1 TMTSA
6 NNYEQLELQQ
16 QYSRVNDRWDA
27 SDDELDNDN
36 SSARLFERS
45 RIKALADEREAVQKK
60 TFTKWVN
67 SHLAR
72 VTCRISDLYLDLR
85 DGRVLIKLLEVLSG
99 ELLPRPTKGR
109 MRIHCLENVDKALQ
123 FLKEQK
129 VHLENM
135 GSHDIVDGNHRL
147 VLGLIWTI
155 ILRFQIQDIIIQT
168 QEGRETR
175 SARDALLLWCQM
187 KTAGYPHV
195 NVTNFTSSWK
205 DGLAFNA
212 LIHKHR
218 PELVD
223 FQNLTKSNARHNLE
237 HAFSVAER
245 HLGITP
251 LLDPEADVFTE
262 NPDEKSIITYVV
274 AFYHYFS
281 KMKVLE
287 VEGRRL
293 GKVIEHAKE
302 TERMIEG
309 YGRLASDLLT
319 WIEQTIASLNSRSF
333 ANSLAGVQ
341 HQLQAFST
349 YRTVEKPPKFQ
360 EKGNLEVLLFTIQSR
375 MRANNQRGYTPHE
388 GRLVSDINRAWEQL
402 EKAEHERELAL
413 RTELIRQEKLEQLAR
428 RFDRKAAMR
437 EAWLSENQRLV
448 AQVRSGTPTP
458 WTRTPRQGLTVGF
471 VLGQD
476 NFGQDLPAVEAAKK
490 KHEAIETD
498 TAAYKERV
506 QAIEAVARELEV
518 EGYHD
523 IQRINGRK
531 NNILR
536 LWEQLQELLT
546 ARRQRLEMNLVLQHL
561 FQEMLHSIDWM
572 DEVKVQ
578 LASPESGKHLLE
590 AEELLQTHHLLEG
603 DMALQAE
610 KIRAVSAAALRF
622 ADTEGYRPCDPK
634 VIRDRVSHLELC
646 RRELQA
652 LATRRRALL
661 EQSRSLWMC
670 LWELDEAEGWIK
682 EQEQLYSA
690 LDFGKDLPGVLLLQR
705 RHAAF
710 EAELRSRGSRLE
722 QALAVGEGLAAAG
735 RAAKQLQERGAAV
748 RALWAQL
755 EELATFRRRGLR
767 EAEGFFQFQAD
778 AEELAEG
785 LRDARRRAATEELG
799 QDESRTRALLR
810 QHHELLE
817 EMAAAREQLDG
828 LAQQAEGFPLELR
841 TSPEAQNQLAALRE
855 LHAEAAALAELRGR
869 QLQDTLDL
877 YTVFGE
883 SDACHLWM
891 GAKETWLGQPEV
903 PQALEDLDVAQHRL
917 DGLEQEMA
925 TVASQIAAVNQA
937 ADSLLASGHPRSPQV
952 RQCWEQLNKRWDRF
966 RELVAERRRAVGSAL
981 RLLNY
986 RLESE
991 ETRQW
996 LQSKA
1001 RAVEATA
1008 ELGRDLAGVLATQ
1021 RKLYGI
1027 ERELAIAEDR
1037 LAALHSQADH
1047 LAKERPEVAG
1057 EVAQRLA
1064 AAVAA
1069 WEELQEALRERAASL
1084 GEAGQL
1090 RRFLQDL
1097 DDFQAWLFG
1106 AQKAVAAT
1114 DEVPASLAE
1123 AEELLRQ
1130 HEAAQQDTEGHTATF
1145 AALLKAGE
1153 QVVGEETDPQYEG
1166 LRQRLRG
1173 VEAGW
1178 AALGR
1183 MAEAQH
1189 HFLAQCRGFQEFLHN
1204 AKQAEILLTNQE
1216 YTLAHLELPTT
1227 LDGSAAALRRF
1238 QDFRAST
1245 ESSAEKVPEAVA
1257 GGTKLVTEGNIF
1269 AEKIAE
1275 KCQTLQDRHQAVV
1288 VKAEEAAGL
1297 LQDNHELQTFLQS
1310 CRELNAW
1317 MEEKMLTAQDAS
1329 YGGARGLHS
1338 KWQKHQ
1344 AFMAELA
1351 PNQGWL
1357 EKIEMEGKELA
1368 RRKPQYSEVVAQ
1380 ELDELRGRWDRLR
1393 STAEEKGQQLF
1404 EANRSTLYA
1413 QSYGELESWLGQ
1425 AEEELRGTEQA
1436 KDLTATNLLL
1446 KRLTRLEEQ
1455 VRARMKELEELGWQG
1470 PAPAEV
1476 VPDADG
1482 HEQRL
1487 RRRFLDLLDPLERR
1501 RKELETTKAMYQLG
1515 RDLEDERLWVQERLP
1530 LARSTEHGM
1539 DLASVQRLA
1548 KRNETLQK
1556 ELAGHAPRLA
1566 EVLSRGEAVASGD
1579 EPSPELEAQARE
1591 LRGLWEMLQEE
1602 AAARHQRLQEASEAQ
1617 QYYLDAGEAKT
1628 WVSEQEL
1635 FMGAEEKPKDEES
1648 CLVML
1653 KRHVRQ
1659 QRSIEDYG
1667 QTIKELAGRA
1677 QQLLS
1682 AGHPEGEQIIRL
1694 QGQVDKHY
1702 AGLKEV
1708 AEERRRRLENMS
1720 HLFQLKREVEDL
1732 EQWIAERDVVASSQ
1746 EMGQDLDHVTLLREK
1761 FREFARETGS
1771 VGQERVDRVNLAIED
1786 LIDAGHTEAATMA
1799 EWKDGLNESWA
1810 DLLELIDTRMQLL
1823 AASHDLHKYFYDGAE
1838 LLTLIAARRQEL
1850 PQDLGED
1857 AGTVEAFHRMHSAF
1871 ERDLQLLETQVRP
1884 YLGTSGDAWHR
1895 YHRHSAFSALSGFAG
1910 QVQQFREM
1918 AARLQTAYAGEKAA
1932 GIQEQEQEVAR
1943 ALRALLEACSGR
1955 RARLVDTAD
1964 KHRFF
1969 GMARDLLSWMEST
1982 VRQIETQEKPRD
1994 VSSVE
1999 LLMKYHQ
2006 SIRAEV
2012 DARGKSFTTCI
2023 ELGKKLLQ
2031 RKHQDSPE
2039 VRAAG
2044 ARGWWGR
2051 WHWGHPVTVHPPSQI
2066 KTKLVEVVEKRKA
2079 MMEMWEQRWDRLRLL
2094 LEVCQFSRDA
2104 SVAESWLMA
2113 QEPYLASSDYGQTVD
2128 AVEKLL
2134 KRHEAFEKSSATWE
2148 ERIAALRK
2156 LTTLELLG
2164 GRTLREG
2171 LAQDGVMRT
2180 EAPDY
2185 HLDLD
2190 GELEAGSEEEEEEKR
2205 KGTSTQDTSPP
2216 AVDGPEP
2223 VRDRTS
2229 GCGFWW
2235 WAVTAPCNRAVALR
2249 QLART
2254 TGDEEPVSLSLRPE
2268 PEEPATLPAR
2278 TCSVQLEGYL
2288 GRKHDLEAATKR
2300 ASNRSWSTR
2309 YCVVRGGQ
2317 LAFFKDAKSRA
2328 LGLPCH
2334 GEEPL
2339 ALQDALCEVAAG
2351 YKKKKHVF
2359 KLRLSNGS
2367 EWLFHGK
2374 DEEELQAWLQ
2384 GLSTAISECRSRWGK
2399 AQSLPLPLPVAPA
2412 PPEHPLPRKDK
2423 EKRFSFFPK
2432 KK

>member
-1 TMTSA
+1 MTSA
-6 NNYEQLELQQ
+6 NDYEQLELQQ
-16 QYSRVNDRWDA
+16 QYSRINVRWDA

-72 VTCRISDLYLDLR
+72 VTCRISDLYMDLR

-99 ELLPRPTKGR
+99 ELLPKPTKGR

-123 FLKEQK
+123 FLKEQR

-155 ILRFQIQDIIIQT
+155 ILRFQIQDIIVQT

-212 LIHKHR
+212 LIHRHR

-251 LLDPEADVFTE
+251 LLDPEDVFTE

-309 YGRLASDLLT
+309 YGGLASDLLT

-375 MRANNQRGYTPHE
+375 MRANNQRVYTPHE

-448 AQVRSGTPTP
+448 AQ
-458 WTRTPRQGLTVGF
+458 
-471 VLGQD
+471 D

-506 QAIEAVARELEV
+506 QAIEAVAKELEV

-523 IQRINGRK
+523 IQRINRRK
-531 NNILR
+531 DNIMR
-536 LWEQLQELLT
+536 LWEQLLELLA
-546 ARRQRLEMNLVLQHL
+546 ARRQRLEMNLALQHL

-578 LASPESGKHLLE
+578 LASPEFGKHLLE
-590 AEELLQTHHLLEG
+590 AEELLQTHRLLEG

-610 KIRAVSAAALRF
+610 KIQAISAAALRF
-622 ADTEGYRPCDPK
+622 ADAEGYRPCDPK

-652 LATRRRALL
+652 LAARRRALL
-661 EQSRSLWMC
+661 EQSRSLWTC

-682 EQEQLYSA
+682 EQEQLYSS

-710 EAELRSRGSRLE
+710 EAELRSRGGRLE
-722 QALAVGEGLAAAG
+722 RALAAGEGLAAAG
-735 RAAKQLQERGAAV
+735 QAAGRLRERGAAV

-755 EELATFRRRGLR
+755 EELAAFRRRGLR
-767 EAEGFFQFQAD
+767 EAEGFFQFQAE

-785 LRDARRRAATEELG
+785 LQDARRRAAAEELG

-810 QHHELLE
+810 QHRELLE
-817 EMAAAREQLDG
+817 EIATAREQLDG
-828 LAQQAEGFPLELR
+828 LAQRAEGFPPELR
-841 TSPEAQNQLAALRE
+841 AGPEAQSRLAALRE
-855 LHAEAAALAELRGR
+855 LHAEAAALAERRGR
-869 QLQDTLDL
+869 QLQDALDL

-925 TVASQIAAVNQA
+925 AVASQIAAVNQA
-937 ADSLLASGHPRSPQV
+937 ADGLLASGHPRSPQV
-952 RQCWEQLNKRWDRF
+952 RQCREQLNERWDRF
-966 RELVAERRRAVGSAL
+966 RELVSERRRAVGSAL

-986 RLESE
+986 RLECE

-996 LQSKA
+996 LRSKA

-1027 ERELAIAEDR
+1027 ERELAVTEGRLATLRSQADR
-1037 LAALHSQADH
+1037 LAE
-1047 LAKERPEVAG
+1047 ERPEAAG
-1057 EVAQRLA
+1057 EAAERLSA
-1064 AAVAA
+1064 ATAA
-1069 WEELQEALRERAASL
+1069 WEELQEALGERAASL

-1106 AQKAVAAT
+1106 AQKAMAAT

-1130 HEAAQQDTEGHTATF
+1130 HEAARRDAEGHAAAF
-1145 AALLKAGE
+1145 AALMEAGE
-1153 QVVGEETDPQYEG
+1153 RVVGEQADPQYEG

-1173 VEAGW
+1173 VETGW

-1189 HFLAQCRGFQEFLHN
+1189 RFLAQCCGFQEFLRD
-1204 AKQAEILLTNQE
+1204 AKQAEILLANQE
-1216 YTLAHLELPTT
+1216 YTLAHLELPAT
-1227 LDGSAAALRRF
+1227 LEGSAAALRRF
-1238 QDFRAST
+1238 QDFRT
-1245 ESSAEKVPEAVA
+1245 GVESSAEKVPEVVA
-1257 GGTKLVTEGNIF
+1257 SGTKLVAEGNIF

-1275 KCQTLQDRHQAVV
+1275 KCQALQERHGAVTA
-1288 VKAEEAAGL
+1288 KAEEAAGL

-1317 MEEKMLTAQDAS
+1317 VEEKMLTAQDTS
-1329 YGGARGLHS
+1329 YGEARGLHS

-1344 AFMAELA
+1344 AFMAELTS
-1351 PNQGWL
+1351 NQGWL
-1357 EKIEMEGKELA
+1357 EKIETEGKELA
-1368 RRKPQYSEVVAQ
+1368 SRKPQYGEVVARQ
-1380 ELDELRGRWDRLR
+1380 LDELRGQWDRLR
-1393 STAEEKGQQLF
+1393 GAAEEKGRQLL

-1413 QSYGELESWLGQ
+1413 RSYGELESWLGRM
-1425 AEEELRGTEQA
+1425 EEELRATEQA

-1455 VRARMKELEELGWQG
+1455 VGAWMKELEELGWQG
-1470 PAPAEV
+1470 PTPAGD

-1487 RRRFLDLLDPLERR
+1487 RRRFLDLLELLERR

-1515 RDLEDERLWVQERLP
+1515 RDLEDETLWAQERLP
-1530 LARSTEHGM
+1530 LARSTEHGT
-1539 DLASVQRLA
+1539 DLPSVQRLA

-1579 EPSPELEAQARE
+1579 ELSPELEARVRE
-1591 LRGLWEMLQEE
+1591 LQGLWETLQAEV
-1602 AAARHQRLQEASEAQ
+1602 AARHRRLREAGEAQ
-1617 QYYLDAGEAKT
+1617 QYYLDAGEAEG
-1628 WVSEQEL
+1628 WISEQEL

-1648 CLVML
+1648 GLVML

-1702 AGLKEV
+1702 AGLKEA

-1732 EQWIAERDVVASSQ
+1732 EQWIAEHDVVASSQ

-1771 VGQERVDRVNLAIED
+1771 VGQERMDRVNLTIED

-1823 AASHDLHKYFYDGAE
+1823 AASYDLHKYFYDGTE
-1838 LLTLIAARRQEL
+1838 LLALIATRRQEL

-1871 ERDLQLLETQVRP
+1871 ERDLQLLE
-1884 YLGTSGDAWHR
+1884 A
-1895 YHRHSAFSALSGFAG
+1895 
-1910 QVQQFREM
+1910 QVQQFRET

-1932 GIQEQEQEVAR
+1932 SIQEREQEVAR

-1969 GMARDLLSWMEST
+1969 SMARDLLSWMEST

-2006 SIRAEV
+2006 GIRAEV
-2012 DARGKSFTTCI
+2012 DARGKSFTACI

-2039 VRAAG
+2039 
-2044 ARGWWGR
+2044 
-2051 WHWGHPVTVHPPSQI
+2051 I
-2066 KTKLVEVVEKRKA
+2066 KAKLVELVEKRKT

-2171 LAQDGVMRT
+2171 LARDGATRT

-2185 HLDLD
+2185 RLDLD
-2190 GELEAGSEEEEEEKR
+2190 GELEAGESMEVKSRDE
-2205 KGTSTQDTSPP
+2205 GSSP
-2216 AVDGPEP
+2216 AVPGGTGEQQPVPGPCGTVAAFPQQAGWDGDAE
-2223 VRDRTS
+2223 
-2229 GCGFWW
+2229 
-2235 WAVTAPCNRAVALR
+2235 RAA
-2249 QLART
+2249 
-2254 TGDEEPVSLSLRPE
+2254 SLP
-2268 PEEPATLPAR
+2268 
-2278 TCSVQLEGYL
+2278 Q
-2288 GRKHDLEAATKR
+2288 
-2300 ASNRSWSTR
+2300 
-2309 YCVVRGGQ
+2309 VRGG
-2317 LAFFKDAKSRA
+2317 
-2328 LGLPCH
+2328 G
-2334 GEEPL
+2334 GEEEGREHTG
-2339 ALQDALCEVAAG
+2339 C
-2351 YKKKKHVF
+2351 
-2359 KLRLSNGS
+2359 LS
-2367 EWLFHGK
+2367 
-2374 DEEELQAWLQ
+2374 A
-2384 GLSTAISECRSRWGK
+2384 RR
-2399 AQSLPLPLPVAPA
+2399 
-2412 PPEHPLPRKDK
+2412 
-2423 EKRFSFFPK
+2423 
-2432 KK
+2432 

>member
-1 TMTSA
+1 P
-6 NNYEQLELQQ
+6 
-16 QYSRVNDRWDA
+16 
-27 SDDELDNDN
+27 
-36 SSARLFERS
+36 
-45 RIKALADEREAVQKK
+45 K
-60 TFTKWVN
+60 
-67 SHLAR
+67 
-72 VTCRISDLYLDLR
+72 
-85 DGRVLIKLLEVLSG
+85 
-99 ELLPRPTKGR
+99 PTKGR

-123 FLKEQK
+123 FLKEQR

-155 ILRFQIQDIIIQT
+155 ILRFQIQDIIVET

-187 KTAGYPHV
+187 KTAGYSHV

-251 LLDPEADVFTE
+251 LLDPEDVFTE

-309 YGRLASDLLT
+309 YSGLASDLLT
-319 WIEQTIASLNSRSF
+319 WIEQTITSLNSRSF

-375 MRANNQRGYTPHE
+375 MRANNQRVYTPHE

-448 AQVRSGTPTP
+448 AQ
-458 WTRTPRQGLTVGF
+458 
-471 VLGQD
+471 D

-506 QAIEAVARELEV
+506 QAIVAVAKELEV

-523 IQRINGRK
+523 IQRINKRK
-531 NNILR
+531 DNILR
-536 LWEQLQELLT
+536 LWEHLLELLA
-546 ARRQRLEMNLVLQHL
+546 ARRQRLEMNLMLQHL

-578 LASPESGKHLLE
+578 LQSPEVGKHLLE
-590 AEELLQTHHLLEG
+590 AEELLETHRLLER
-603 DMALQAE
+603 DMALRGEQT
-610 KIRAVSAAALRF
+610 RAICTAALRF

-634 VIRDRVSHLELC
+634 IIRDRVSHLELC
-646 RRELQA
+646 WKELQA
-652 LATRRRALL
+652 LASRRRSSL
-661 EQSRSLWMC
+661 EQSRSLWTC
-670 LWELDEAEGWIK
+670 LWELDEAESWIK
-682 EQEQLYSA
+682 EQEQLYSS
-690 LDFGKDLPGVLLLQR
+690 LDFGKDLPGVLLLRR
-705 RHAAF
+705 RHGAF
-710 EAELRSRGSRLE
+710 ETELRSRGERLE
-722 QALAVGEGLAAAG
+722 RALAAGEAPGAPG
-735 RAAKQLQERGAAV
+735 RARARAAAV
-748 RALWAQL
+748 RVLWAQL
-755 EELATFRRRGLR
+755 EELAAFRHRGLR
-767 EAEGFFQFQAD
+767 EAEGFFQFQAE

-785 LRDARRRAATEELG
+785 LRDGKRRAGGQELG
-799 QDESRTRALLR
+799 QDESHTRVLLR
-810 QHHELLE
+810 RHRELLE
-817 EMAAAREQLDG
+817 ELEGAGEQLEG
-828 LAQQAEGFPLELR
+828 LARRAEGFPPELR
-841 TSPEAQNQLAALRE
+841 ASPEAQSRLEALRE
-855 LHAEAAALAELRGR
+855 LHGEATALAEQRGR
-869 QLQDTLDL
+869 RLRDALDL

-891 GAKETWLGQPEV
+891 GSKETWLGQPEV

-917 DGLEQEMA
+917 DGLEKEVA
-925 TVASQIAAVNQA
+925 TVASQVATVNQA
-937 ADSLLASGHPRSPQV
+937 ADGLLASGHPRSPQV
-952 RQCWEQLNKRWDRF
+952 QQCREQLNQRWDRF
-966 RELVAERRRAVGSAL
+966 RALVAERRQAVDSAL

-986 RLESE
+986 RLECE

-996 LQSKA
+996 LQGKA

-1027 ERELAIAEDR
+1027 ERELAVAEGQLATLRSQANR
-1037 LAALHSQADH
+1037 LAQ
-1047 LAKERPEVAG
+1047 ERPEVAG
-1057 EVAQRLA
+1057 EVTERLA
-1064 AAVAA
+1064 AAEAA
-1069 WEELQEALRERAASL
+1069 WDELQRALDEQAASM

-1106 AQKAVAAT
+1106 AQKDVAAT
-1114 DEVPASLAE
+1114 DDVPASLAE
-1123 AEELLRQ
+1123 AEELLRL
-1130 HEAAQQDTEGHTATF
+1130 HEAARRDAEEHM
-1145 AALLKAGE
+1145 AAFTTLVETG
-1153 QVVGEETDPQYEG
+1153 QRVVGEQMDPQYEG
-1166 LRQRLRG
+1166 LRQRLGG

-1183 MAEAQH
+1183 MAEARH
-1189 HFLAQCRGFQEFLHN
+1189 RFLTQCRDFQEFLRD
-1204 AKQAEILLTNQE
+1204 AKQVEILLANQE
-1216 YTLAHLELPTT
+1216 YMLAHLELPAT
-1227 LDGSAAALRRF
+1227 LEGSATTLRRF
-1238 QDFRAST
+1238 QDFRTSL
-1245 ESSAEKVPEAVA
+1245 ESSAEKVPQVVA
-1257 GGTKLVTEGNIF
+1257 SGNKLVAEGNIF
-1269 AEKIAE
+1269 SEKIAG
-1275 KCQTLQDRHQAVV
+1275 KCQALQERHGAVV
-1288 VKAEEAAGL
+1288 AKAEEAEGL

-1310 CRELNAW
+1310 CRELDAW
-1317 MEEKMLTAQDAS
+1317 VEEKMLTAQDVS
-1329 YGGARGLHS
+1329 YGEARGLHG

-1344 AFMAELA
+1344 AFMAELE

-1357 EKIEMEGKELA
+1357 EKIETEGKELSSH
-1368 RRKPQYSEVVAQ
+1368 KPRYGEVVARQ
-1380 ELDELRGRWDRLR
+1380 VTELQGRWDGLR
-1393 STAEEKGQQLF
+1393 RAAEEKGQQLF
-1404 EANRSTLYA
+1404 EANRATLHA
-1413 QSYGELESWLGQ
+1413 RSAGELESWLGR
-1425 AEEELRGTEQA
+1425 AEEELRAAEQA

-1455 VRARMKELEELGWQG
+1455 VRGRMKELEELETLG
-1470 PAPAEV
+1470 PSPAGD
-1476 VPDADG
+1476 VPDAG
-1482 HEQRL
+1482 GEEQRL
-1487 RRRFLDLLDPLERR
+1487 QQRFLDLLEPLERK
-1501 RKELETTKAMYQLG
+1501 RKELEAAKAVYQLK
-1515 RDLEDERLWVQERLP
+1515 RDLEDETLWVQERLP
-1530 LARSTEHGM
+1530 LARSTEHGT
-1539 DLASVQRLA
+1539 DLPSVQRLT

-1556 ELAGHAPRLA
+1556 ELSGHAPRLA
-1566 EVLSRGEAVASGD
+1566 EVLSRAEVL
-1579 EPSPELEAQARE
+1579 EPSAELEPRVRE
-1591 LRGLWEMLQEE
+1591 LRELWETLQAEVG
-1602 AAARHQRLQEASEAQ
+1602 ARHRRLRDAGQAQQYHLDASEA
-1617 QYYLDAGEAKT
+1617 EA

-1648 CLVML
+1648 AAVML

-1659 QRSIEDYG
+1659 QRAIEDYG
-1667 QTIKELAGRA
+1667 HTIKELAGRA

-1702 AGLKEV
+1702 AGLKE
-1708 AEERRRRLENMS
+1708 AAQERCRRLENMS

-1761 FREFARETGS
+1761 FREFARDTGS
-1771 VGQERVDRVNLAIED
+1771 VGQERVDRVNLTIED
-1786 LIDAGHTEAATMA
+1786 LIDAGHAEAATMA

-1823 AASHDLHKYFYDGAE
+1823 AASHDLHKYFYDGTE
-1838 LLTLIAARRQEL
+1838 LLALITTRRQEL

-1871 ERDLQLLETQVRP
+1871 ERDLQLLETQV
-1884 YLGTSGDAWHR
+1884 
-1895 YHRHSAFSALSGFAG
+1895 
-1910 QVQQFREM
+1910 QQFRET

-1943 ALRALLEACSGR
+1943 ALRELLEACSGR

-1969 GMARDLLSWMEST
+1969 SMARDLLSWMEST
-1982 VRQIETQEKPRD
+1982 VRQIQTQEKPRD

-2006 SIRAEV
+2006 GIRAEV
-2012 DARGKSFTTCI
+2012 DARGKNFAACM

-2039 VRAAG
+2039 INA
-2044 ARGWWGR
+2044 
-2051 WHWGHPVTVHPPSQI
+2051 
-2066 KTKLVEVVEKRKA
+2066 KLVELEKKKAA
-2079 MMEMWEQRWDRLRLL
+2079 MMELWEQRWDRLQLL

-2164 GRTLREG
+2164 GRTLGEG
-2171 LAQDGVMRT
+2171 LARDGTRHGET
-2180 EAPDY
+2180 PEFR
-2185 HLDLD
+2185 LDLD
-2190 GELEAGSEEEEEEKR
+2190 GEMEAGSEEEEEEER
-2205 KGTSTQDTSPP
+2205 KDRSTQDTSPP
-2216 AVDGPEP
+2216 TADGPEP
-2223 VRDRTS
+2223 RD
-2229 GCGFWW
+2229 G
-2235 WAVTAPCNRAVALR
+2235 AVALG
-2249 QLART
+2249 QLV
-2254 TGDEEPVSLSLRPE
+2254 GDEEEPMPPSPRPPREE

-2278 TCSVQLEGYL
+2278 PCNTQLEGYL

-2309 YCVVRGGQ
+2309 YCVLRGGQ

-2339 ALQDALCEVAAG
+2339 GLRDALCEVAAG

-2359 KLRLSNGS
+2359 KLR
-2367 EWLFHGK
+2367 
-2374 DEEELQAWLQ
+2374 
-2384 GLSTAISECRSRWGK
+2384 
-2399 AQSLPLPLPVAPA
+2399 
-2412 PPEHPLPRKDK
+2412 
-2423 EKRFSFFPK
+2423 
-2432 KK
+2432 

>member
-1 TMTSA
+1 MTSA
-6 NNYEQLELQQ
+6 NDYEQLELQQ
-16 QYSRVNDRWDA
+16 QYSRINVRWDA

-72 VTCRISDLYLDLR
+72 VTCRISDLYMDLR

-99 ELLPRPTKGR
+99 ELLPKPTKGR

-123 FLKEQK
+123 FLKEQR

-155 ILRFQIQDIIIQT
+155 ILRFQIQDIIVET

-212 LIHKHR
+212 LIHRHR

-251 LLDPEADVFTE
+251 LLDPEDVFTE

-309 YGRLASDLLT
+309 YGGLASDLLT

-375 MRANNQRGYTPHE
+375 MRANNQRVYTPHE

-413 RTELIRQEKLEQLAR
+413 RNELIRQEKLEQLAR

-448 AQVRSGTPTP
+448 AQ
-458 WTRTPRQGLTVGF
+458 
-471 VLGQD
+471 D
-476 NFGQDLPAVEAAKK
+476 NFGQDLAAVEAAKK

-498 TAAYKERV
+498 TAAYRERV
-506 QAIEAVARELEV
+506 QAIEAVAKELEL

-531 NNILR
+531 DNILR
-536 LWEQLQELLT
+536 LWEQLLELLA
-546 ARRQRLEMNLVLQHL
+546 ARRQRLEMNLTLQHL
-561 FQEMLHSIDWM
+561 FQEMLHCIDWM
-572 DEVKVQ
+572 DEVKVK

-590 AEELLQTHHLLEG
+590 AEELLQTHRLLEA
-603 DMALQAE
+603 DMAVQAE
-610 KIRAVSAAALRF
+610 KTRAISAAALRF
-622 ADTEGYRPCDPK
+622 ADAEGYRPCDPK
-634 VIRDRVSHLELC
+634 VIRDRVSHLEMC
-646 RRELQA
+646 RRELQV
-652 LATRRRALL
+652 LAARRRALL
-661 EQSRSLWMC
+661 EQSRSLWTC
-670 LWELDEAEGWIK
+670 LWELDEAESWIK
-682 EQEQLYSA
+682 EQEQLYSS

-710 EAELRSRGSRLE
+710 EAELRSRGGRLE
-722 QALAVGEGLAAAG
+722 QTLAVAEGLAAAG
-735 RAAKQLQERGAAV
+735 RAAEQLRERGAAV

-755 EELATFRRRGLR
+755 EELAAFRRRGLR
-767 EAEGFFQFQAD
+767 EAEGFFQFQAEV
-778 AEELAEG
+778 EELAEG
-785 LRDARRRAATEELG
+785 LQDARRRAAAEELG
-799 QDESRTRALLR
+799 QDESRTLVLLR
-810 QHHELLE
+810 QHQELLDE
-817 EMAAAREQLDG
+817 LAAAREQLDR
-828 LAQQAEGFPLELR
+828 LAQQAEGFPPELR
-841 TSPEAQNQLAALRE
+841 AGPEAQSRLAALRE
-855 LHAEAAALAELRGR
+855 LHAEAAALAERRGR
-869 QLQDTLDL
+869 QLQDALNL

-891 GAKETWLGQPEV
+891 GSKETWLAELEV
-903 PQALEDLDVAQHRL
+903 PQALEDLDVTQRRL
-917 DGLEQEMA
+917 DGLEQDMA

-937 ADSLLASGHPRSPQV
+937 ADGLLASGHPRSPQV
-952 RQCWEQLNKRWDRF
+952 RQCRDQLNERWGRF
-966 RELVAERRRAVGSAL
+966 RELVSERRRAVGSAL

-986 RLESE
+986 NLESE
-991 ETRQW
+991 ETQKW
-996 LQSKA
+996 LRSKA

-1027 ERELAIAEDR
+1027 ERELAVAQDR
-1037 LAALHSQADH
+1037 LAALRSQAER
-1047 LAKERPEVAG
+1047 LAEERPEAAT
-1057 EVAQRLA
+1057 EVAQKLA
-1064 AAVAA
+1064 MATSA
-1069 WEELQEALRERAASL
+1069 WDELQAALAERAASL

-1090 RRFLQDL
+1090 RSFLQDL

-1106 AQKAVAAT
+1106 AQKAVAAV
-1114 DEVPASLAE
+1114 DEVPATLGE
-1123 AEELLRQ
+1123 AEEMLQR
-1130 HEAAQQDTEGHTATF
+1130 HEAARRDAEEHAGAF
-1145 AALLKAGE
+1145 AALVEAGE
-1153 QVVGEETDPQYEG
+1153 RVLRGQTDPEYEG
-1166 LRQRLRG
+1166 LRQRLGG
-1173 VEAGW
+1173 VKDGW
-1178 AALGR
+1178 AALGK
-1183 MAEAQH
+1183 MAEARKR
-1189 HFLAQCRGFQEFLHN
+1189 FLTQCRNFQEFLRDT
-1204 AKQAEILLTNQE
+1204 KQAEILLTKQE
-1216 YTLAHLELPTT
+1216 YTLSHLELPST
-1227 LDGSAAALRRF
+1227 LEGSAAALHRF
-1238 QDFRAST
+1238 QNFRAGV
-1245 ESSAEKVPEAVA
+1245 ESNAKKVPEVVV
-1257 GGTKLVTEGNIF
+1257 GGTKLVAEENIF
-1269 AEKIAE
+1269 AEKISE
-1275 KCQTLQDRHQAVV
+1275 KCRTLQERHGAVMDKV
-1288 VKAEEAAGL
+1288 EEAAGL
-1297 LQDNHELQTFLQS
+1297 MQDNHDLQTFLQS
-1310 CRELNAW
+1310 CREFDAW
-1317 MEEKMLTAQDAS
+1317 VDEKMLMAQDVS
-1329 YGGARGLHS
+1329 YGEARGLHS

-1351 PNQGWL
+1351 PNQSWL
-1357 EKIEMEGKELA
+1357 EKIEAEGTELA
-1368 RRKPQYSEVVAQ
+1368 GRKPQYGVEVAQ
-1380 ELDELRGRWDRLR
+1380 RLQELRRRWAELRGA
-1393 STAEEKGQQLF
+1393 AEDKGRQLF
-1404 EANRSTLYA
+1404 EAERAALYA
-1413 QSYGELESWLGQ
+1413 RSYGELESWLGRAQ
-1425 AEEELRGTEQA
+1425 EELRHAEKV

-1455 VRARMKELEELGWQG
+1455 VRTWMKELEELGWQG
-1470 PAPAEV
+1470 TPGAGD
-1476 VPDADG
+1476 VPDTTRQ
-1482 HEQRL
+1482 EEMLRQRVL
-1487 RRRFLDLLDPLERR
+1487 ELLEPLERK
-1501 RKELETTKAMYQLG
+1501 RKELETAKAMYQLG
-1515 RDLEDERLWVQERLP
+1515 RDLEDEMLWVQERLS
-1530 LARSTEHGM
+1530 LARSTDHGT
-1539 DLASVQRLA
+1539 DLASVQRLT

-1556 ELAGHAPRLA
+1556 ELAGHAPRLG
-1566 EVLSRGEAVASGD
+1566 EVLSRGEAVGSSE
-1579 EPSPELEAQARE
+1579 EPGPELAAQAQE
-1591 LRGLWEMLQEE
+1591 LRALWETLQEE
-1602 AAARHQRLQEASEAQ
+1602 AAARHRRLREAEEAQ
-1617 QYYLDAGEAKT
+1617 QYYLDADEAEA

-1635 FMGAEEKPKDEES
+1635 FMGPEEKPKDEES
-1648 CLVML
+1648 CLMML

-1659 QRSIEDYG
+1659 LRSIEDYG

-1702 AGLKEV
+1702 AGLKEA

-1720 HLFQLKREVEDL
+1720 HLFQLKREVEEL
-1732 EQWIAERDVVASSQ
+1732 EQWIAERDVVASSP
-1746 EMGQDLDHVTLLREK
+1746 EMGQDLDHVMLLREK

-1771 VGQERVDRVNLAIED
+1771 VGQERVDRVNLTIED
-1786 LIDAGHTEAATMA
+1786 LIDAGHIEAATIA

-1838 LLTLIAARRQEL
+1838 LLALIATRRQEL

-1857 AGTVEAFHRMHSAF
+1857 AGTVEAFHRMHNAF
-1871 ERDLQLLETQVRP
+1871 ERDLQLLE
-1884 YLGTSGDAWHR
+1884 A
-1895 YHRHSAFSALSGFAG
+1895 
-1910 QVQQFREM
+1910 QVQQFRET

-1932 GIQEQEQEVAR
+1932 GIQEKEQEVSR
-1943 ALRALLEACSGR
+1943 ALQELLEACSGR
-1955 RARLVDTAD
+1955 RARLTDTAD

-1969 GMARDLLSWMEST
+1969 SMARDLLSWMEST

-2006 SIRAEV
+2006 GIKAEV
-2012 DARGKSFTTCI
+2012 DARGKNFTDCI

-2039 VRAAG
+2039 
-2044 ARGWWGR
+2044 
-2051 WHWGHPVTVHPPSQI
+2051 I
-2066 KTKLVEVVEKRKA
+2066 KAKLVELVDKRKA
-2079 MMEMWEQRWDRLRLL
+2079 MMETWEQRWERLRLL

-2164 GRTLREG
+2164 GRSLREG
-2171 LAQDGVMRT
+2171 LVRDGMTRS

-2185 HLDLD
+2185 CLDLD
-2190 GELEAGSEEEEEEKR
+2190 GELEAGSEEEEEEEEK
-2205 KGTSTQDTSPP
+2205 KDVSTQDTSLPTT
-2216 AVDGPEP
+2216 DGPEP
-2223 VRDRTS
+2223 LL
-2229 GCGFWW
+2229 
-2235 WAVTAPCNRAVALR
+2235 APL
-2249 QLART
+2249 
-2254 TGDEEPVSLSLRPE
+2254 
-2268 PEEPATLPAR
+2268 
-2278 TCSVQLEGYL
+2278 
-2288 GRKHDLEAATKR
+2288 
-2300 ASNRSWSTR
+2300 
-2309 YCVVRGGQ
+2309 
-2317 LAFFKDAKSRA
+2317 
-2328 LGLPCH
+2328 
-2334 GEEPL
+2334 
-2339 ALQDALCEVAAG
+2339 
-2351 YKKKKHVF
+2351 
-2359 KLRLSNGS
+2359 
-2367 EWLFHGK
+2367 
-2374 DEEELQAWLQ
+2374 
-2384 GLSTAISECRSRWGK
+2384 
-2399 AQSLPLPLPVAPA
+2399 
-2412 PPEHPLPRKDK
+2412 
-2423 EKRFSFFPK
+2423 
-2432 KK
+2432 

>member
-6 NNYEQLELQQ
+6 NDYEQLELQQ
-16 QYSRVNDRWDA
+16 QYSRINVRWDA

-72 VTCRISDLYLDLR
+72 VTCRISDLYMDLR

-99 ELLPRPTKGR
+99 ELLPKPTKGR

-123 FLKEQK
+123 FLKEQR

-155 ILRFQIQDIIIQT
+155 ILRFQIQDIIVET
-168 QEGRETR
+168 QEGQETR

-212 LIHKHR
+212 LIHRHR

-251 LLDPEADVFTE
+251 LLDPEDVFTE

-309 YGRLASDLLT
+309 YGGLASDLLT

-375 MRANNQRGYTPHE
+375 MRANNQRVYTPHE

-413 RTELIRQEKLEQLAR
+413 RNELIRQEKLEQLAR

-448 AQVRSGTPTP
+448 AQ
-458 WTRTPRQGLTVGF
+458 
-471 VLGQD
+471 D
-476 NFGQDLPAVEAAKK
+476 NFGQDLAAVEAAKK

-498 TAAYKERV
+498 TAAYRERV
-506 QAIEAVARELEV
+506 QAIEAVARELEL

-523 IQRINGRK
+523 IQRINRRK
-531 NNILR
+531 DNILR
-536 LWEQLQELLT
+536 LWEQLLELLA
-546 ARRQRLEMNLVLQHL
+546 ARRQRLEMNLTLQHL
-561 FQEMLHSIDWM
+561 FQEMLHCIDWM
-572 DEVKVQ
+572 DEVKMQ

-590 AEELLQTHHLLEG
+590 AEELLQTHRLLEA
-603 DMALQAE
+603 DMAVQAE
-610 KIRAVSAAALRF
+610 KTRAISAAALRF
-622 ADTEGYRPCDPK
+622 ADAEGYRPCDPK

-646 RRELQA
+646 RRELQV
-652 LATRRRALL
+652 LAARRRALL
-661 EQSRSLWMC
+661 EQSRSLWTC
-670 LWELDEAEGWIK
+670 LWELDEAESWIK
-682 EQEQLYSA
+682 EQEQLYSS

-710 EAELRSRGSRLE
+710 EAELRSRGGRLE
-722 QALAVGEGLAAAG
+722 QALAAGEGLAAAG
-735 RAAKQLQERGAAV
+735 RAAEQLRERGSAV
-748 RALWAQL
+748 RALWTQL
-755 EELATFRRRGLR
+755 EELAAFRRRGLQ
-767 EAEGFFQFQAD
+767 EAEGFFQFQVEV
-778 AEELAEG
+778 EELAEG
-785 LRDARRRAATEELG
+785 LQDARRRAAAEELG
-799 QDESRTRALLR
+799 QDESRTLVLLR
-810 QHHELLE
+810 QHQELLNE
-817 EMAAAREQLDG
+817 LAAAREQLDR
-828 LAQQAEGFPLELR
+828 LAQQAEGFPPDVR
-841 TSPEAQNQLAALRE
+841 AGPDAQSRLAALRE
-855 LHAEAAALAELRGR
+855 LHAEAAALAERRAR
-869 QLQDTLDL
+869 QLQDALDL

-891 GAKETWLGQPEV
+891 GSKETWLGQLEV
-903 PQALEDLDVAQHRL
+903 PQALEDLDVAQRRL
-917 DGLEQEMA
+917 DGLEQDMA

-937 ADSLLASGHPRSPQV
+937 ADGLLVSGHPRSPQV
-952 RQCWEQLNKRWDRF
+952 RQCREQLSERWDRF
-966 RELVAERRRAVGSAL
+966 QGLVSERRRAVGSAL

-986 RLESE
+986 NLESE
-991 ETRQW
+991 ETQQW
-996 LQSKA
+996 LRSKA

-1027 ERELAIAEDR
+1027 ERELVVAQDR
-1037 LAALHSQADH
+1037 LTALRSQAEC
-1047 LAKERPEVAG
+1047 LAEERPEAAVG
-1057 EVAQRLA
+1057 VAQRLA
-1064 AAVAA
+1064 AATSA
-1069 WEELQEALRERAASL
+1069 WDELQAALGERAASL

-1106 AQKAVAAT
+1106 AQKAVAST
-1114 DEVPASLAE
+1114 DEVPVSLAE
-1123 AEELLRQ
+1123 AEEMLQR
-1130 HEAAQQDTEGHTATF
+1130 HEAARRDAEEHAGAF
-1145 AALLKAGE
+1145 AALVEAGE
-1153 QVVGEETDPQYEG
+1153 RVLAGQTDPEYEG
-1166 LRQRLRG
+1166 LRQRLGG
-1173 VEAGW
+1173 VKDGW

-1183 MAEAQH
+1183 MAEVQQR
-1189 HFLAQCRGFQEFLHN
+1189 FLTQCRDFQEFLRD

-1216 YTLAHLELPTT
+1216 YTLSHLELPPT
-1227 LDGSAAALRRF
+1227 LEGSAAALRRF
-1238 QDFRAST
+1238 QDFRAGV
-1245 ESSAEKVPEAVA
+1245 ESSAEKVPEVVA
-1257 GGTKLVTEGNIF
+1257 SGTKLVAEGNIF
-1269 AEKIAE
+1269 AEKISE
-1275 KCQTLQDRHQAVV
+1275 KCQALQERHRAVMDKV
-1288 VKAEEAAGL
+1288 EEAAGL
-1297 LQDNHELQTFLQS
+1297 LQDNHDLQTFLQS
-1310 CRELNAW
+1310 YREFDAW
-1317 MEEKMLTAQDAS
+1317 VDEKMLTAQDVS
-1329 YGGARGLHS
+1329 YGEARGLHS

-1351 PNQGWL
+1351 PNQSWL
-1357 EKIEMEGKELA
+1357 EKIEMEGTELA
-1368 RRKPQYSEVVAQ
+1368 TRKPQYSAVVTRRL
-1380 ELDELRGRWDRLR
+1380 EELRRRWDGLR
-1393 STAEEKGQQLF
+1393 GAAEEKGRQLF
-1404 EANRSTLYA
+1404 EAERSALYA
-1413 QSYGELESWLGQ
+1413 QSYAELERWLGRAQ
-1425 AEEELRGTEQA
+1425 EELRAAEKVQ
-1436 KDLTATNLLL
+1436 DLTATNLLL
-1446 KRLTRLEEQ
+1446 KSLTRLEEQ
-1455 VRARMKELEELGWQG
+1455 VRTWMKELEELGWQG
-1470 PAPAEV
+1470 TPGAGD
-1476 VPDADG
+1476 VPNATG
-1482 HEQRL
+1482 QEQMLQQRVL
-1487 RRRFLDLLDPLERR
+1487 ELLEPLERK
-1501 RKELETTKAMYQLG
+1501 RKELETAKAMYQLG
-1515 RDLEDERLWVQERLP
+1515 QDLEDETLWVQERLS
-1530 LARSTEHGM
+1530 LVRSTDHGT
-1539 DLASVQRLA
+1539 DLPSVQRLA
-1548 KRNETLQK
+1548 KRNETLQR

-1566 EVLSRGEAVASGD
+1566 EVLSRGEAAGSG
-1579 EPSPELEAQARE
+1579 EELVPELAAQVQE
-1591 LRGLWEMLQEE
+1591 LQALWETLQEE
-1602 AAARHQRLQEASEAQ
+1602 AAARHRRLQEGREAQ
-1617 QYYLDAGEAKT
+1617 QYYLDAGEAET

-1648 CLVML
+1648 GLVML
-1653 KRHVRQ
+1653 KRHNRLL
-1659 QRSIEDYG
+1659 RSIEDYG

-1732 EQWIAERDVVASSQ
+1732 EQWIAERDMVASSQ
-1746 EMGQDLDHVTLLREK
+1746 ELGQDLDHVTLLREK

-1771 VGQERVDRVNLAIED
+1771 VGQERVDRVNLTIED
-1786 LIDAGHTEAATMA
+1786 LIDAGHTEAATLA

-1823 AASHDLHKYFYDGAE
+1823 AASHDLHKYFYDGTE
-1838 LLTLIAARRQEL
+1838 LLALIATRRQEL

-1871 ERDLQLLETQVRP
+1871 ERDLQLLETQV
-1884 YLGTSGDAWHR
+1884 
-1895 YHRHSAFSALSGFAG
+1895 
-1910 QVQQFREM
+1910 QQFQDT

-1943 ALRALLEACSGR
+1943 ALRELLEACSGR

-1969 GMARDLLSWMEST
+1969 SMARDLLSWMEST

-2006 SIRAEV
+2006 GIRAEV
-2012 DARGKSFTTCI
+2012 DARSKNFSTCI

-2039 VRAAG
+2039 
-2044 ARGWWGR
+2044 
-2051 WHWGHPVTVHPPSQI
+2051 I
-2066 KTKLVEVVEKRKA
+2066 KAKLVEVVDKRKA
-2079 MMEMWEQRWDRLRLL
+2079 MMETWEQRWERLRLL

-2164 GRTLREG
+2164 GRSLRDG
-2171 LAQDGVMRT
+2171 LAQDGTTRS

-2185 HLDLD
+2185 CLDLD
-2190 GELEAGSEEEEEEKR
+2190 GELEAGSEEAGDEEEKR
-2205 KGTSTQDTSPP
+2205 TDVSTQDTSLPTT
-2216 AVDGPEP
+2216 DGPEP
-2223 VRDRTS
+2223 VRENTS
-2229 GCGFWW
+2229 PHVLWRW
-2235 WAVTAPCNRAVALR
+2235 VTPRHNHAVASR
-2249 QLART
+2249 QLAPR
-2254 TGDEEPVSLSLRPE
+2254 TGDEEPVSPTPRPPREE

-2278 TCSVQLEGYL
+2278 ISSVQLEGYL

-2309 YCVVRGGQ
+2309 YCVLRGGQ

-2328 LGLPCH
+2328 LGLPCQ

-2339 ALQDALCEVAAG
+2339 GLHDARCEVPAG

-2374 DEEELQAWLQ
+2374 DEDELQVWLQ
-2384 GLSTAISECRSRWGK
+2384 GLSAAITECRGSRGK
-2399 AQSLPLPLPVAPA
+2399 AQSLPLSLSLPPA
-2412 PPEHPLPRKDK
+2412 PPEPPLPRKDK

>member
-6 NNYEQLELQQ
+6 NDYEQLELQQ
-16 QYSRVNDRWDA
+16 QYSRINVRWDA

-72 VTCRISDLYLDLR
+72 VTCRISDLYMDLR

-99 ELLPRPTKGR
+99 ELLPKPTKGR

-123 FLKEQK
+123 FLKEQR

-155 ILRFQIQDIIIQT
+155 ILRFQIQDIIVET

-251 LLDPEADVFTE
+251 LLDPEDVFTE

-293 GKVIEHAKE
+293 GKVGNSVEAVGGFSWGAGPSRSPLAPLQVIEHAKE

-309 YGRLASDLLT
+309 YGGLASDLLT

-375 MRANNQRGYTPHE
+375 MRANNQRVYTPHE

-413 RTELIRQEKLEQLAR
+413 RNELIRQEKLEQLAR

-448 AQVRSGTPTP
+448 AQ
-458 WTRTPRQGLTVGF
+458 
-471 VLGQD
+471 D
-476 NFGQDLPAVEAAKK
+476 NFGQDLAAVEAAKK

-498 TAAYKERV
+498 TAAYRERV
-506 QAIEAVARELEV
+506 QAIEAVAKELEL

-531 NNILR
+531 DNILR
-536 LWEQLQELLT
+536 LWEHLLELLA
-546 ARRQRLEMNLVLQHL
+546 ARRQRLEMNLTLQHL
-561 FQEMLHSIDWM
+561 FQEMLHCIDWM
-572 DEVKVQ
+572 DEVKVK

-590 AEELLQTHHLLEG
+590 AEELLQTHRLLEA
-603 DMALQAE
+603 DMAVQAE
-610 KIRAVSAAALRF
+610 KTRAISAAALRF
-622 ADTEGYRPCDPK
+622 ADAEGYRPCNPK
-634 VIRDRVSHLELC
+634 VIRDRVSHLEMC
-646 RRELQA
+646 RRELQV
-652 LATRRRALL
+652 LAARRRALL
-661 EQSRSLWMC
+661 EQSRSLWTC
-670 LWELDEAEGWIK
+670 LWELDEAESWIK
-682 EQEQLYSA
+682 EQEQLYSS

-710 EAELRSRGSRLE
+710 EAELRSRGGRLE
-722 QALAVGEGLAAAG
+722 QALALRAG
-735 RAAKQLQERGAAV
+735 
-748 RALWAQL
+748 
-755 EELATFRRRGLR
+755 
-767 EAEGFFQFQAD
+767 
-778 AEELAEG
+778 
-785 LRDARRRAATEELG
+785 
-799 QDESRTRALLR
+799 
-810 QHHELLE
+810 
-817 EMAAAREQLDG
+817 
-828 LAQQAEGFPLELR
+828 
-841 TSPEAQNQLAALRE
+841 PEAQSRLAALRE
-855 LHAEAAALAELRGR
+855 LHAEAAALAERRGR
-869 QLQDTLDL
+869 QLQDALDL

-891 GAKETWLGQPEV
+891 GSKETWLGELEV
-903 PQALEDLDVAQHRL
+903 PQALEDLDVTQRRL
-917 DGLEQEMA
+917 DGLEQDMA
-925 TVASQIAAVNQA
+925 TVASQITAVNQA
-937 ADSLLASGHPRSPQV
+937 ADGLLASGHPRSPQV
-952 RQCWEQLNKRWDRF
+952 RQCREQLNERWGRF
-966 RELVAERRRAVGSAL
+966 RELVSERRRAVGSAL

-986 RLESE
+986 NLESE
-991 ETRQW
+991 ETQKW
-996 LQSKA
+996 LRSKA

-1027 ERELAIAEDR
+1027 ERELAVAQDR
-1037 LAALHSQADH
+1037 LAALRSQAER
-1047 LAKERPEVAG
+1047 LAEERPEVAA
-1057 EVAQRLA
+1057 EVAQKLA
-1064 AAVAA
+1064 AATSA
-1069 WEELQEALRERAASL
+1069 WDELQAALAERAASL

-1090 RRFLQDL
+1090 RSFLQDL

-1106 AQKAVAAT
+1106 AQKAVAAV
-1114 DEVPASLAE
+1114 DEVPASLGE
-1123 AEELLRQ
+1123 AEEMLQR
-1130 HEAAQQDTEGHTATF
+1130 HEAAQRDAEEHVGAF
-1145 AALLKAGE
+1145 AALEEAGE
-1153 QVVGEETDPQYEG
+1153 RVLGGQTDPEYEG
-1166 LRQRLRG
+1166 LRQRLGG
-1173 VEAGW
+1173 VKDGW
-1178 AALGR
+1178 AALGK
-1183 MAEAQH
+1183 MAEARKR
-1189 HFLAQCRGFQEFLHN
+1189 FLTQCRDFQEFLRDT
-1204 AKQAEILLTNQE
+1204 KQAEILLTKQE
-1216 YTLAHLELPTT
+1216 YTLSHLELPST
-1227 LDGSAAALRRF
+1227 LEGSAAALHRF
-1238 QDFRAST
+1238 QNFRAGV
-1245 ESSAEKVPEAVA
+1245 ESNAKKVPEVVV
-1257 GGTKLVTEGNIF
+1257 GGTKLVAEENIF
-1269 AEKIAE
+1269 AEKISE
-1275 KCQTLQDRHQAVV
+1275 KCQTLQERHGAVMDKV
-1288 VKAEEAAGL
+1288 EEAAGL
-1297 LQDNHELQTFLQS
+1297 MQDNHDLQTFLQS
-1310 CRELNAW
+1310 CREFDAW
-1317 MEEKMLTAQDAS
+1317 VDEKMLMAQDVS
-1329 YGGARGLHS
+1329 YGETRGLHS

-1351 PNQGWL
+1351 PNQSWL
-1357 EKIEMEGKELA
+1357 EKIEAEGTELA
-1368 RRKPQYSEVVAQ
+1368 ARKPQYGAVVTQ
-1380 ELDELRGRWDRLR
+1380 RLEELRRRWAGLR
-1393 STAEEKGQQLF
+1393 SAAEDRGRQLF
-1404 EANRSTLYA
+1404 EAERSALYA
-1413 QSYGELESWLGQ
+1413 RSYGELESWLGRAQ
-1425 AEEELRGTEQA
+1425 EELRHAEKV

-1455 VRARMKELEELGWQG
+1455 VRTWMKELEELGWQG
-1470 PAPAEV
+1470 TPGAGD
-1476 VPDADG
+1476 VPDATRQ
-1482 HEQRL
+1482 EQML
-1487 RRRFLDLLDPLERR
+1487 RQRVLELLEPLERK
-1501 RKELETTKAMYQLG
+1501 RKELETAKAMYQLG
-1515 RDLEDERLWVQERLP
+1515 RDLEDETLWVQERLS
-1530 LARSTEHGM
+1530 LARSTDHGT
-1539 DLASVQRLA
+1539 DLPSVQRLT

-1556 ELAGHAPRLA
+1556 ELVGHAPRLG
-1566 EVLSRGEAVASGD
+1566 EVLRRGEAAGSSE
-1579 EPSPELEAQARE
+1579 EPGPELAVQAQE
-1591 LRGLWEMLQEE
+1591 LQALWETLQEE
-1602 AAARHQRLQEASEAQ
+1602 AAARHRRLQEAGEAQ
-1617 QYYLDAGEAKT
+1617 QYYLDADEAEA

-1635 FMGAEEKPKDEES
+1635 FMGPEEKPKDEES
-1648 CLVML
+1648 CLMML

-1659 QRSIEDYG
+1659 LRSIEDYG

-1702 AGLKEV
+1702 AGLKEA

-1720 HLFQLKREVEDL
+1720 HLFQLKREVEEL
-1732 EQWIAERDVVASSQ
+1732 EQWIAERDLVASSP
-1746 EMGQDLDHVTLLREK
+1746 EMGQDLDHVMLLREK

-1771 VGQERVDRVNLAIED
+1771 VGQERVDRVNLTIED
-1786 LIDAGHTEAATMA
+1786 LIDAGHIEAATIA

-1838 LLTLIAARRQEL
+1838 LLALIAARRQEL

-1871 ERDLQLLETQVRP
+1871 ERDLQLLE
-1884 YLGTSGDAWHR
+1884 A
-1895 YHRHSAFSALSGFAG
+1895 
-1910 QVQQFREM
+1910 QVQQFRET

-1932 GIQEQEQEVAR
+1932 GIQEQEQEVSR
-1943 ALRALLEACSGR
+1943 ALQELLEACSGR

-1969 GMARDLLSWMEST
+1969 SMARDLLSWMEST

-2006 SIRAEV
+2006 GIKAEV
-2012 DARGKSFTTCI
+2012 DARGKNFTTCI

-2039 VRAAG
+2039 
-2044 ARGWWGR
+2044 
-2051 WHWGHPVTVHPPSQI
+2051 I
-2066 KTKLVEVVEKRKA
+2066 KAKLVELVDKRKA
-2079 MMEMWEQRWDRLRLL
+2079 MMETWEQRWERLRLL

-2164 GRTLREG
+2164 GRSLREG
-2171 LAQDGVMRT
+2171 LVRDGTTRS

-2185 HLDLD
+2185 CLDLD
-2190 GELEAGSEEEEEEKR
+2190 GELEAGSEEEEEEEEKR
-2205 KGTSTQDTSPP
+2205 KDVSTQDTSLPTT
-2216 AVDGPEP
+2216 DGPEP
-2223 VRDRTS
+2223 L
-2229 GCGFWW
+2229 
-2235 WAVTAPCNRAVALR
+2235 APR
-2249 QLART
+2249 
-2254 TGDEEPVSLSLRPE
+2254 TGDEEPLSPTPRPPREE

-2278 TCSVQLEGYL
+2278 VSSIQLEGYL

-2309 YCVVRGGQ
+2309 YCVLRGGQ

-2328 LGLPCH
+2328 LGLPCQ

-2339 ALQDALCEVAAG
+2339 GLWDARCEVPAG

-2359 KLRLSNGS
+2359 KLR
-2367 EWLFHGK
+2367 
-2374 DEEELQAWLQ
+2374 
-2384 GLSTAISECRSRWGK
+2384 
-2399 AQSLPLPLPVAPA
+2399 
-2412 PPEHPLPRKDK
+2412 
-2423 EKRFSFFPK
+2423 
-2432 KK
+2432 

>member
-6 NNYEQLELQQ
+6 NDYEQLELQQ
-16 QYSRVNDRWDA
+16 QYSRINVRWDA

-72 VTCRISDLYLDLR
+72 VTCRISDLYMDLR

-99 ELLPRPTKGR
+99 ELLPKPTKGR

-123 FLKEQK
+123 FLKEQR

-155 ILRFQIQDIIIQT
+155 ILRFQIQDIIVQT

-212 LIHKHR
+212 LIHRHR

-251 LLDPEADVFTE
+251 LLDPEDVFTE

-309 YGRLASDLLT
+309 YGGLASDLLT

-375 MRANNQRGYTPHE
+375 MRANNQRVYTPHE

-428 RFDRKAAMR
+428 RFDRKVAMR

-448 AQVRSGTPTP
+448 AQVRSGTATLGAGPP
-458 WTRTPRQGLTVGF
+458 FQGLTAGF
-471 VLGQD
+471 VLRQD
-476 NFGQDLPAVEAAKK
+476 NFGHDLPAVEAAKK

-506 QAIEAVARELEV
+506 QAIVAVAKELEV

-531 NNILR
+531 DNILR
-536 LWEQLQELLT
+536 LWEQLLELLA
-546 ARRQRLEMNLVLQHL
+546 ARRQRLEMNLALQHL

-578 LASPESGKHLLE
+578 LASPEAGKHLLE
-590 AEELLQTHHLLEG
+590 AEELLQTHRLLEG
-603 DMALQAE
+603 DMALQVE
-610 KIRAVSAAALRF
+610 KTRAISTAALHF
-622 ADTEGYRPCDPK
+622 ADAEGYRPCDPR

-652 LATRRRALL
+652 LAARRRALL
-661 EQSRSLWMC
+661 EQSCSLWTC
-670 LWELDEAEGWIK
+670 LWELDEAESWIK

-705 RHAAF
+705 RHATF
-710 EAELRSRGSRLE
+710 EAELRSRGRRLE
-722 QALAVGEGLAAAG
+722 QALVASEGLAVGGQAA
-735 RAAKQLQERGAAV
+735 RHLRERGAVV
-748 RALWAQL
+748 RVLWAQL
-755 EELATFRRRGLR
+755 EELAAFRHRGLR
-767 EAEGFFQFQAD
+767 ETESFFQFQAEV
-778 AEELAEG
+778 EELSEG
-785 LRDARRRAATEELG
+785 LRDIRRRAAAEELG

-810 QHHELLE
+810 QHQELLE
-817 EMAAAREQLDG
+817 EVAAAQEQLDG
-828 LAQQAEGFPLELR
+828 LSLQAEGFPPELR
-841 TSPEAQNQLAALRE
+841 AGPEAQSRLVELRE
-855 LHAEAAALAELRGR
+855 LIAEVATLAKQRGQ
-869 QLQDTLDL
+869 QLQDALDL

-883 SDACHLWM
+883 SEACHLWM
-891 GAKETWLGQPEV
+891 GAKETWLGQLEV
-903 PQALEDLDVAQHRL
+903 PQALEDLDVAQRRL

-925 TVASQIAAVNQA
+925 TVASQITAVNHA
-937 ADSLLASGHPRSPQV
+937 ADGLLASRHPHSPQV
-952 RQCWEQLNKRWDRF
+952 RQCQGQLNMRWDRF
-966 RELVAERRRAVGSAL
+966 AELVADRQQAVGSAL

-986 RLESE
+986 RMECE
-991 ETRQW
+991 ETRLW
-996 LQSKA
+996 LQGKA
-1001 RAVEATA
+1001 QAVKATA
-1008 ELGRDLAGVLATQ
+1008 ELGQDLAGVLATQ

-1027 ERELAIAEDR
+1027 ERELVVAEDR
-1037 LAALHSQADH
+1037 LAILRAQSDH
-1047 LAKERPEVAG
+1047 LAKERPEAAVEAA
-1057 EVAQRLA
+1057 ERLA
-1064 AAVAA
+1064 MVAA
-1069 WEELQEALRERAASL
+1069 AWDELQEALGERAASL

-1106 AQKAVAAT
+1106 AQKAMAAA
-1114 DEVPASLAE
+1114 DEMPASLAE
-1123 AEELLRQ
+1123 AEELLRG
-1130 HEAAQQDTEGHTATF
+1130 HEAARRDAEGHADAFTA
-1145 AALLKAGE
+1145 LMEAGE
-1153 QVVGEETDPQYEG
+1153 RVVGEQTDPQYEV
-1166 LRQRLRG
+1166 LQQRLCG

-1189 HFLAQCRGFQEFLHN
+1189 RFLTQCHSFQEFLRDT
-1204 AKQAEILLTNQE
+1204 KQAEILLTNQE
-1216 YTLAHLELPTT
+1216 YTLAHLDLPAT
-1227 LDGSAAALRRF
+1227 LEGSAAALRRF
-1238 QDFRAST
+1238 QDFHTSM
-1245 ESSAEKVPEAVA
+1245 ESSSQKVPEVVA
-1257 GGTKLVTEGNIF
+1257 SGTKLVAEGNIF

-1275 KCQTLQDRHQAVV
+1275 KCQALRERHATVTAK
-1288 VKAEEAAGL
+1288 VKEAADL

-1310 CRELNAW
+1310 CRELDAW
-1317 MEEKMLTAQDAS
+1317 VDEKMLTAQDIS
-1329 YGGARGLHS
+1329 YGEAHGLHG

-1344 AFMAELA
+1344 AFMAELE
-1351 PNQGWL
+1351 PGQGWL
-1357 EKIEMEGKELA
+1357 EKIETEGKELA
-1368 RRKPQYSEVVAQ
+1368 SRKPQYSEVVARR
-1380 ELDELRGRWDRLR
+1380 LGELRGCWDGLHA
-1393 STAEEKGQQLF
+1393 TAEEKGRQLF
-1404 EANRSTLYA
+1404 EAHRSALYA
-1413 QSYGELESWLGQ
+1413 QSYGELESWLGWV
-1425 AEEELRGTEQA
+1425 EEELRAAEQA
-1436 KDLTATNLLL
+1436 QDLTATNLLL
-1446 KRLTRLEEQ
+1446 KRLMRLEEQ
-1455 VRARMKELEELGWQG
+1455 VGVRMKELEELGWQG
-1470 PAPAEV
+1470 PQPAGD
-1476 VPDADG
+1476 VPDAEG

-1487 RRRFLDLLDPLERR
+1487 RRRFLDLLEPLERR
-1501 RKELETTKAMYQLG
+1501 RKELETAKAMYQLK
-1515 RDLEDERLWVQERLP
+1515 RDLEDEMLWVQERLP
-1530 LARSTEHGM
+1530 LARSMDHGTN
-1539 DLASVQRLA
+1539 LPSIQRMT

-1556 ELAGHAPRLA
+1556 ELAGHDPRLA
-1566 EVLSRGEAVASGD
+1566 EVLSRGEAVVAGGKQL
-1579 EPSPELEAQARE
+1579 SPELEKQVRE
-1591 LRGLWEMLQEE
+1591 LQTLGETLRVE
-1602 AAARHQRLQEASEAQ
+1602 AAARHRRLQEAGEAQ
-1617 QYYLDAGEAKT
+1617 RYYLDASEAEA

-1648 CLVML
+1648 GLMML
-1653 KRHVRQ
+1653 KRHIRQ

-1667 QTIKELAGRA
+1667 ETIKELAGRA

-1702 AGLKEV
+1702 AGLKEA

-1746 EMGQDLDHVTLLREK
+1746 EMGQDLDHITLLREK

-1786 LIDAGHTEAATMA
+1786 LIDAGHTEAATIA

-1823 AASHDLHKYFYDGAE
+1823 AASHDLHKYFYDGGE
-1838 LLTLIAARRQEL
+1838 LLALIATRRQEL

-1871 ERDLQLLETQVRP
+1871 ERDLQLLETQV
-1884 YLGTSGDAWHR
+1884 
-1895 YHRHSAFSALSGFAG
+1895 
-1910 QVQQFREM
+1910 QQFRET
-1918 AARLQTAYAGEKAA
+1918 AVRLQTAYAGEKAA
-1932 GIQEQEQEVAR
+1932 SIQEQEQEVAQ

-1955 RARLVDTAD
+1955 RARLVDMAD

-2006 SIRAEV
+2006 GIRAEV
-2012 DARGKSFTTCI
+2012 DARGKNFTTCI
-2023 ELGKKLLQ
+2023 ELGKRLLQ

-2039 VRAAG
+2039 VR
-2044 ARGWWGR
+2044 
-2051 WHWGHPVTVHPPSQI
+2051 
-2066 KTKLVEVVEKRKA
+2066 TKLVELEEKRKA
-2079 MMEMWEQRWDRLRLL
+2079 MMEAWEQHWDQLRLL

-2164 GRTLREG
+2164 GRLLRKG
-2171 LAQDGVMRT
+2171 LARDGTMRVD
-2180 EAPDY
+2180 APNY

-2190 GELEAGSEEEEEEKR
+2190 GELEAGSEEEKR
-2205 KGTSTQDTSPP
+2205 KDTSMRDASHP
-2216 AVDGPEP
+2216 ATDGPEP
-2223 VRDRTS
+2223 VRQ
-2229 GCGFWW
+2229 
-2235 WAVTAPCNRAVALR
+2235 AVTVQCNGAVALR
-2249 QLART
+2249 QLVPT
-2254 TGDEEPVSLSLRPE
+2254 TGDEEPVSPSLRPE

-2278 TCSVQLEGYL
+2278 ACSIQLEGYL

-2309 YCVVRGGQ
+2309 YCVLRGGQ

-2339 ALQDALCEVAAG
+2339 GLRDALCEVAAG

-2384 GLSTAISECRSRWGK
+2384 GLSTAITECRSSWAK
-2399 AQSLPLPLPVAPA
+2399 AQSLPLPAA
-2412 PPEHPLPRKDK
+2412 PPEHLLPRKDK

>member
-1 TMTSA
+1 MTSA
-6 NNYEQLELQQ
+6 NDYEQLELQQ
-16 QYSRVNDRWDA
+16 QYSRINVRWDA

-72 VTCRISDLYLDLR
+72 VTCRISDLYMDLR

-99 ELLPRPTKGR
+99 ELLPKPTKGR

-123 FLKEQK
+123 FLKEQR

-155 ILRFQIQDIIIQT
+155 ILRFQIQDIIVET

-212 LIHKHR
+212 LIHRHR

-251 LLDPEADVFTE
+251 LLDPEDVFTE

-309 YGRLASDLLT
+309 YGGLASDLLT

-375 MRANNQRGYTPHE
+375 MRANNQRVYTPHE

-413 RTELIRQEKLEQLAR
+413 RNELIRQEKLEQLAR

-448 AQVRSGTPTP
+448 AQ
-458 WTRTPRQGLTVGF
+458 
-471 VLGQD
+471 D
-476 NFGQDLPAVEAAKK
+476 NFGQDLAAVEAAKK

-498 TAAYKERV
+498 TAAYRERV
-506 QAIEAVARELEV
+506 QAIEAVAKELEL

-531 NNILR
+531 DNILR
-536 LWEQLQELLT
+536 LWEQLLELLA
-546 ARRQRLEMNLVLQHL
+546 ARRQRLEMNLTLQHL
-561 FQEMLHSIDWM
+561 FQEMLHCIDWM
-572 DEVKVQ
+572 DEVKVK

-590 AEELLQTHHLLEG
+590 AEELLQTHRLLEA
-603 DMALQAE
+603 DMAVQAE
-610 KIRAVSAAALRF
+610 KTRAISAAALRF
-622 ADTEGYRPCDPK
+622 ADAEGYRPCDPK
-634 VIRDRVSHLELC
+634 VIRDRVSHLEMC
-646 RRELQA
+646 RRELQV
-652 LATRRRALL
+652 LAARRRALL
-661 EQSRSLWMC
+661 EQSRSLWTC
-670 LWELDEAEGWIK
+670 LWELDEAESWIK
-682 EQEQLYSA
+682 EQEQLYSS

-710 EAELRSRGSRLE
+710 EAELRSRGGRLE
-722 QALAVGEGLAAAG
+722 QTLAVGEGLAAAG
-735 RAAKQLQERGAAV
+735 RAAEQLQERGAAV

-755 EELATFRRRGLR
+755 EELAAFRRRGLR
-767 EAEGFFQFQAD
+767 EAEGFFQFQAEV
-778 AEELAEG
+778 EELAEG
-785 LRDARRRAATEELG
+785 LQDARRRAAAEELG
-799 QDESRTRALLR
+799 QDESRTLVLLR
-810 QHHELLE
+810 QHQELLDE
-817 EMAAAREQLDG
+817 LAAAREQLDR
-828 LAQQAEGFPLELR
+828 LAQQAEGFPPELR
-841 TSPEAQNQLAALRE
+841 AGPEAQSRLAALRE
-855 LHAEAAALAELRGR
+855 LHAEAAALAERRGR
-869 QLQDTLDL
+869 QLQDALDL

-891 GAKETWLGQPEV
+891 GSKETWLGELEV
-903 PQALEDLDVAQHRL
+903 PQALEDLDVTQRRL
-917 DGLEQEMA
+917 DGLEQDMA

-937 ADSLLASGHPRSPQV
+937 ADGLLASGHPRSPQV
-952 RQCWEQLNKRWDRF
+952 RQCREQLNERWGRF
-966 RELVAERRRAVGSAL
+966 RELVLQRQRAVGSAL

-986 RLESE
+986 NLESE
-991 ETRQW
+991 ETQKW
-996 LQSKA
+996 LRSKA

-1027 ERELAIAEDR
+1027 ERELAVAQDR
-1037 LAALHSQADH
+1037 LAALRSQAER
-1047 LAKERPEVAG
+1047 LAEERPEAAT
-1057 EVAQRLA
+1057 EVAQKLA
-1064 AAVAA
+1064 LATSA
-1069 WEELQEALRERAASL
+1069 WDELQAALAERAASL

-1090 RRFLQDL
+1090 RSFLQDL
-1097 DDFQAWLFG
+1097 DDFQAWLFS
-1106 AQKAVAAT
+1106 AQKAVAAV
-1114 DEVPASLAE
+1114 DEVPASLGE
-1123 AEELLRQ
+1123 AEEMLQR
-1130 HEAAQQDTEGHTATF
+1130 HEAARRDAEDHAGAF
-1145 AALLKAGE
+1145 AALAEAGE
-1153 QVVGEETDPQYEG
+1153 RVLGGQTDPEYEG
-1166 LRQRLRG
+1166 LRQRLGG
-1173 VEAGW
+1173 VKDGW
-1178 AALGR
+1178 AALGK
-1183 MAEAQH
+1183 MAEARKR
-1189 HFLAQCRGFQEFLHN
+1189 FLTQCRDFQEFLRDT
-1204 AKQAEILLTNQE
+1204 KQAEILLTKQE
-1216 YTLAHLELPTT
+1216 YTLSHLELPST
-1227 LDGSAAALRRF
+1227 LEGSAAALHRF
-1238 QDFRAST
+1238 QNFRAGV
-1245 ESSAEKVPEAVA
+1245 ESNAKKVPEVVV
-1257 GGTKLVTEGNIF
+1257 GGTKLVAEENIF
-1269 AEKIAE
+1269 AEKISE
-1275 KCQTLQDRHQAVV
+1275 KCRTLQERHGAVMDKV
-1288 VKAEEAAGL
+1288 EEAAGL
-1297 LQDNHELQTFLQS
+1297 MQDNHDLQTFLQS
-1310 CRELNAW
+1310 CREFDAW
-1317 MEEKMLTAQDAS
+1317 VDEKMLMAQDVS
-1329 YGGARGLHS
+1329 YGEARGLHS

-1351 PNQGWL
+1351 PNQSWL
-1357 EKIEMEGKELA
+1357 EKIEAEGTELA
-1368 RRKPQYSEVVAQ
+1368 ARKPQYGALVTQRLE
-1380 ELDELRGRWDRLR
+1380 ELRRRWAELR
-1393 STAEEKGQQLF
+1393 SAAEDKGRQLF
-1404 EANRSTLYA
+1404 EAERSALYA
-1413 QSYGELESWLGQ
+1413 RSYGELESWLGRAQ
-1425 AEEELRGTEQA
+1425 EELRHAEKV

-1455 VRARMKELEELGWQG
+1455 VRTWMKELEELGWQG
-1470 PAPAEV
+1470 TPGTGD
-1476 VPDADG
+1476 VPDTTRQ
-1482 HEQRL
+1482 EQML
-1487 RRRFLDLLDPLERR
+1487 RQRVLELLEPLERK
-1501 RKELETTKAMYQLG
+1501 RKELETAKAMYQLG
-1515 RDLEDERLWVQERLP
+1515 RDLEDETLWVQERLS
-1530 LARSTEHGM
+1530 LARSTDHGT
-1539 DLASVQRLA
+1539 DLPSVQRLT
-1548 KRNETLQK
+1548 KRNETMQK
-1556 ELAGHAPRLA
+1556 ELAGHAPRLG
-1566 EVLSRGEAVASGD
+1566 EVLSRAEAVGSGE
-1579 EPSPELEAQARE
+1579 EPGPELAAQAQE
-1591 LRGLWEMLQEE
+1591 LQALWATLQEE
-1602 AAARHQRLQEASEAQ
+1602 AAARHRRLREAEEAQ
-1617 QYYLDAGEAKT
+1617 QYYLDADEAEA

-1635 FMGAEEKPKDEES
+1635 FMGPEEKPKDEES
-1648 CLVML
+1648 CLMML

-1659 QRSIEDYG
+1659 LRSIEDYG

-1702 AGLKEV
+1702 AGLKEA

-1720 HLFQLKREVEDL
+1720 HLFQLKREVEEL
-1732 EQWIAERDVVASSQ
+1732 EQWIAERDVVASSP
-1746 EMGQDLDHVTLLREK
+1746 EMGQDLDHVMLLREK

-1771 VGQERVDRVNLAIED
+1771 VGQERVDRVNLTIED
-1786 LIDAGHTEAATMA
+1786 LIDAGHIEAATIA

-1838 LLTLIAARRQEL
+1838 LLALIATRRQEL

-1857 AGTVEAFHRMHSAF
+1857 AGTVEAFHRMHNAF
-1871 ERDLQLLETQVRP
+1871 ERDLQLLE
-1884 YLGTSGDAWHR
+1884 A
-1895 YHRHSAFSALSGFAG
+1895 
-1910 QVQQFREM
+1910 QVQQFRET

-1932 GIQEQEQEVAR
+1932 GIQEKEQEVSR
-1943 ALRALLEACSGR
+1943 ALQELLEACSGR
-1955 RARLVDTAD
+1955 RARLTDTAD

-1969 GMARDLLSWMEST
+1969 SMARDLLSWMEST

-2006 SIRAEV
+2006 GIKAEV
-2012 DARGKSFTTCI
+2012 DARGKNFTNCI

-2039 VRAAG
+2039 
-2044 ARGWWGR
+2044 
-2051 WHWGHPVTVHPPSQI
+2051 I
-2066 KTKLVEVVEKRKA
+2066 KVKLVELVDKRKA
-2079 MMEMWEQRWDRLRLL
+2079 MMETWEQRWERLRLL

-2104 SVAESWLMA
+2104 SVAESWLIA

-2164 GRTLREG
+2164 GRSLREG
-2171 LAQDGVMRT
+2171 LVRDGTTRS

-2185 HLDLD
+2185 CLDLD
-2190 GELEAGSEEEEEEKR
+2190 GELEAGSEEEEEEEK
-2205 KGTSTQDTSPP
+2205 KDVSIQDTSLPTT
-2216 AVDGPEP
+2216 DGPEP
-2223 VRDRTS
+2223 
-2229 GCGFWW
+2229 
-2235 WAVTAPCNRAVALR
+2235 
-2249 QLART
+2249 LASR
-2254 TGDEEPVSLSLRPE
+2254 TGDEEPVTPTPRPPREE

-2278 TCSVQLEGYL
+2278 VSSVQLEGYL

-2309 YCVVRGGQ
+2309 YCVLRGGQ

-2328 LGLPCH
+2328 LGLPCQ

-2339 ALQDALCEVAAG
+2339 GLWDARCEVPAG

-2384 GLSTAISECRSRWGK
+2384 GLSAAIMECQGSRGK
-2399 AQSLPLPLPVAPA
+2399 VQSLPLPIPPA
-2412 PPEHPLPRKDK
+2412 PPEAHLPRKDK

>member
-1 TMTSA
+1 MTSA
-6 NNYEQLELQQ
+6 NDYEQLELQQ
-16 QYSRVNDRWDA
+16 QYSRINVRWDA

-72 VTCRISDLYLDLR
+72 VTCRISDLYMDLR

-99 ELLPRPTKGR
+99 ELLPKPTKGR

-123 FLKEQK
+123 FLKEQR

-155 ILRFQIQDIIIQT
+155 ILRFQIQDIIVET

-212 LIHKHR
+212 LIHRHR

-251 LLDPEADVFTE
+251 LLDPEDVFTE

-309 YGRLASDLLT
+309 YGGLASDLLT

-375 MRANNQRGYTPHE
+375 MRANNQRVYTPHE

-413 RTELIRQEKLEQLAR
+413 RNELIRQEKLEQLAR

-448 AQVRSGTPTP
+448 AQ
-458 WTRTPRQGLTVGF
+458 
-471 VLGQD
+471 D
-476 NFGQDLPAVEAAKK
+476 NFGQDLAAVEAAKK

-498 TAAYKERV
+498 TAAYRERV
-506 QAIEAVARELEV
+506 QAIEAVAKELEL

-531 NNILR
+531 DNILR
-536 LWEQLQELLT
+536 LWEQLLELLA
-546 ARRQRLEMNLVLQHL
+546 ARRQRLEMNLTLQHL
-561 FQEMLHSIDWM
+561 FQEMLHCIDWM
-572 DEVKVQ
+572 DEVKVK

-590 AEELLQTHHLLEG
+590 AEELLQTHRLLEA
-603 DMALQAE
+603 DMAVQAE
-610 KIRAVSAAALRF
+610 KTRAISAAALRF
-622 ADTEGYRPCDPK
+622 ADAEGYRPCDPK
-634 VIRDRVSHLELC
+634 VIRDRVSHLEMC
-646 RRELQA
+646 RRELQV
-652 LATRRRALL
+652 LAARRRALL
-661 EQSRSLWMC
+661 EQSRSLWTC
-670 LWELDEAEGWIK
+670 LWELDEAESWIK
-682 EQEQLYSA
+682 EQEQLYSS

-710 EAELRSRGSRLE
+710 EAELRSRGGRLE
-722 QALAVGEGLAAAG
+722 QTLAVAEGLAAAG
-735 RAAKQLQERGAAV
+735 RAAEQLRERGAAV

-755 EELATFRRRGLR
+755 EELAAFRRRGLR
-767 EAEGFFQFQAD
+767 EAEGFFQFQAEV
-778 AEELAEG
+778 EELAEG
-785 LRDARRRAATEELG
+785 LQDARRRAAAEELG
-799 QDESRTRALLR
+799 QDESRTLVLLR
-810 QHHELLE
+810 QHQELLDE
-817 EMAAAREQLDG
+817 LAAAREQLDR
-828 LAQQAEGFPLELR
+828 LAQQAEGFPPELR
-841 TSPEAQNQLAALRE
+841 AGPEAQSRLAALRE
-855 LHAEAAALAELRGR
+855 LHAEAAALAERRGR
-869 QLQDTLDL
+869 QLQDALNL

-891 GAKETWLGQPEV
+891 GSKETWLAELEV
-903 PQALEDLDVAQHRL
+903 PQALEDLDVTQRRL
-917 DGLEQEMA
+917 DGLEQDMA

-937 ADSLLASGHPRSPQV
+937 ADGLLASGHPRSPQV
-952 RQCWEQLNKRWDRF
+952 RQCRDQLNERWGRF
-966 RELVAERRRAVGSAL
+966 RELVSERRRAVGSAL

-986 RLESE
+986 NLESE
-991 ETRQW
+991 ETQKW
-996 LQSKA
+996 LRSKA

-1027 ERELAIAEDR
+1027 ERELAVAQDR
-1037 LAALHSQADH
+1037 LAALRSQAER
-1047 LAKERPEVAG
+1047 LAEERPEAAT
-1057 EVAQRLA
+1057 EVAQKLA
-1064 AAVAA
+1064 MATSA
-1069 WEELQEALRERAASL
+1069 WDELQAALAERAASL

-1090 RRFLQDL
+1090 RSFLQDL

-1106 AQKAVAAT
+1106 AQKAVAAV
-1114 DEVPASLAE
+1114 DEVPATLGE
-1123 AEELLRQ
+1123 AEEMLQR
-1130 HEAAQQDTEGHTATF
+1130 HEAARRDAEEHAGAF
-1145 AALLKAGE
+1145 AALVEAGE
-1153 QVVGEETDPQYEG
+1153 RVLRGQTDPEYEG
-1166 LRQRLRG
+1166 LRQRLGG
-1173 VEAGW
+1173 VKDGW
-1178 AALGR
+1178 AALGK
-1183 MAEAQH
+1183 MAEARKR
-1189 HFLAQCRGFQEFLHN
+1189 FLTQCRNFQEFLRDT
-1204 AKQAEILLTNQE
+1204 KQAEILLTKQE
-1216 YTLAHLELPTT
+1216 YTLSHLELPST
-1227 LDGSAAALRRF
+1227 LEGSAAALHRF
-1238 QDFRAST
+1238 QNFRAGV
-1245 ESSAEKVPEAVA
+1245 ESNAKKVPEVVV
-1257 GGTKLVTEGNIF
+1257 GGTKLVAEENIF
-1269 AEKIAE
+1269 AEKISE
-1275 KCQTLQDRHQAVV
+1275 KCRTLQERHGAVMDKV
-1288 VKAEEAAGL
+1288 DEAAGL
-1297 LQDNHELQTFLQS
+1297 MQDNHDLQTFLQS
-1310 CRELNAW
+1310 CREFDAW
-1317 MEEKMLTAQDAS
+1317 VDEKMLMAQDVS
-1329 YGGARGLHS
+1329 YGEARGLHS

-1351 PNQGWL
+1351 PNQSWL
-1357 EKIEMEGKELA
+1357 EKIEAEGTELA
-1368 RRKPQYSEVVAQ
+1368 GRKPQYGVEVAQ
-1380 ELDELRGRWDRLR
+1380 RLQELRRRWAELRGA
-1393 STAEEKGQQLF
+1393 AEDKGRQLF
-1404 EANRSTLYA
+1404 EAERAALYA
-1413 QSYGELESWLGQ
+1413 RSYGELESWLGRAQ
-1425 AEEELRGTEQA
+1425 EELRHAEKV

-1455 VRARMKELEELGWQG
+1455 VRTWMKELEELGWQG
-1470 PAPAEV
+1470 TPGAGD
-1476 VPDADG
+1476 VPDTTRQ
-1482 HEQRL
+1482 EEMLRQRVL
-1487 RRRFLDLLDPLERR
+1487 ELLEPLERK
-1501 RKELETTKAMYQLG
+1501 RKELETAKAMYQLG
-1515 RDLEDERLWVQERLP
+1515 RDLEDETLWVQERLS
-1530 LARSTEHGM
+1530 LARSTDHGT
-1539 DLASVQRLA
+1539 DLASVQRLT

-1556 ELAGHAPRLA
+1556 ELAGHAPRLG
-1566 EVLSRGEAVASGD
+1566 EVLSRGEAAGSGE
-1579 EPSPELEAQARE
+1579 EPGPELAAQAQE
-1591 LRGLWEMLQEE
+1591 LRALWETLQEE
-1602 AAARHQRLQEASEAQ
+1602 AAARHRRLREAEEAQ
-1617 QYYLDAGEAKT
+1617 QYYLDADEAEA

-1635 FMGAEEKPKDEES
+1635 FMGPEEKPKDEES
-1648 CLVML
+1648 CLMML

-1659 QRSIEDYG
+1659 LRSIEDYG

-1682 AGHPEGEQIIRL
+1682 DGHPEGEQIIRL

-1702 AGLKEV
+1702 AGLKEA

-1720 HLFQLKREVEDL
+1720 HLFQLKREVEEL
-1732 EQWIAERDVVASSQ
+1732 EQWIAERDVVASSP
-1746 EMGQDLDHVTLLREK
+1746 EMGQDLDHVMLLREK

-1771 VGQERVDRVNLAIED
+1771 VGQERVDRVNLTIED
-1786 LIDAGHTEAATMA
+1786 LIDAGHIEAATIA

-1838 LLTLIAARRQEL
+1838 LLALIATRRQEL

-1857 AGTVEAFHRMHSAF
+1857 AGTVEAFHRMHNAF
-1871 ERDLQLLETQVRP
+1871 ERDLQLLE
-1884 YLGTSGDAWHR
+1884 A
-1895 YHRHSAFSALSGFAG
+1895 
-1910 QVQQFREM
+1910 QVQQFRET

-1932 GIQEQEQEVAR
+1932 GIQEKEQEVSR
-1943 ALRALLEACSGR
+1943 ALQELLEACSGR
-1955 RARLVDTAD
+1955 RARLTDTAD

-1969 GMARDLLSWMEST
+1969 SMARDLLSWMEST

-2006 SIRAEV
+2006 GIKAEV
-2012 DARGKSFTTCI
+2012 DARGKNFTDCI

-2039 VRAAG
+2039 
-2044 ARGWWGR
+2044 
-2051 WHWGHPVTVHPPSQI
+2051 I
-2066 KTKLVEVVEKRKA
+2066 KAKLVELVDKRKA
-2079 MMEMWEQRWDRLRLL
+2079 MMETWEQRWERLRLL

-2164 GRTLREG
+2164 GRSLREG
-2171 LAQDGVMRT
+2171 LVRDGMTRS

-2185 HLDLD
+2185 CLDLD
-2190 GELEAGSEEEEEEKR
+2190 GELEAGSEEEEEEEEKR
-2205 KGTSTQDTSPP
+2205 DVSTQDTSLPTT
-2216 AVDGPEP
+2216 DGPEP
-2223 VRDRTS
+2223 L
-2229 GCGFWW
+2229 
-2235 WAVTAPCNRAVALR
+2235 APR
-2249 QLART
+2249 
-2254 TGDEEPVSLSLRPE
+2254 TGDEEPVSPTPRPPREE

-2278 TCSVQLEGYL
+2278 VSSVQLEGYL

-2309 YCVVRGGQ
+2309 YCVLRGGQ

-2328 LGLPCH
+2328 LGLPCQ

-2339 ALQDALCEVAAG
+2339 GLWDARCEVPAG

-2384 GLSTAISECRSRWGK
+2384 GLSAAITECRGSRGK
-2399 AQSLPLPLPVAPA
+2399 VQSLPLPIPPA
-2412 PPEHPLPRKDK
+2412 PPEAPLPRKDK

>member
-6 NNYEQLELQQ
+6 NDYEQLELQQ
-16 QYSRVNDRWDA
+16 QYSRINVRWDA

-72 VTCRISDLYLDLR
+72 VTCRISDLYMDLR

-99 ELLPRPTKGR
+99 ELLPKPTKGR

-123 FLKEQK
+123 FLKEQR

-155 ILRFQIQDIIIQT
+155 ILRFQIQDIIVET

-212 LIHKHR
+212 LIHRHR

-251 LLDPEADVFTE
+251 LLDPEDVFTE

-309 YGRLASDLLT
+309 YGGLASDLLT

-375 MRANNQRGYTPHE
+375 MRANNQRVYTPHE

-413 RTELIRQEKLEQLAR
+413 RNELIRQEKLEQLAR

-448 AQVRSGTPTP
+448 AQ
-458 WTRTPRQGLTVGF
+458 
-471 VLGQD
+471 D
-476 NFGQDLPAVEAAKK
+476 NFGQDLAAVEAAKK

-498 TAAYKERV
+498 TAAYRERV
-506 QAIEAVARELEV
+506 QAIEAVAKELEL

-531 NNILR
+531 DNILR
-536 LWEQLQELLT
+536 LWEQLLELLA
-546 ARRQRLEMNLVLQHL
+546 ARRQRLEMNLTLQHL
-561 FQEMLHSIDWM
+561 FQEMLHCIDWM
-572 DEVKVQ
+572 DEVKVK

-590 AEELLQTHHLLEG
+590 AEELLQTHRLLEA
-603 DMALQAE
+603 DMAIQAE
-610 KIRAVSAAALRF
+610 KTRAISAAALRF
-622 ADTEGYRPCDPK
+622 AEAEGYRPCDPK
-634 VIRDRVSHLELC
+634 VIRDRVSHLEMC
-646 RRELQA
+646 RRELQV
-652 LATRRRALL
+652 LAARRRALL
-661 EQSRSLWMC
+661 EQSRSLWTC
-670 LWELDEAEGWIK
+670 LWELDEAESWIK
-682 EQEQLYSA
+682 EQEQLYSS

-710 EAELRSRGSRLE
+710 EAEMRSRGGRLE
-722 QALAVGEGLAAAG
+722 QTLAVGEVLAAAG
-735 RAAKQLQERGAAV
+735 RAAERLRERGAAV

-755 EELATFRRRGLR
+755 EELAAFRRRGLR
-767 EAEGFFQFQAD
+767 EAEGFFQFQAEV
-778 AEELAEG
+778 EELAEG
-785 LRDARRRAATEELG
+785 LQDARRRAAAEELG
-799 QDESRTRALLR
+799 QDESRTLVLLR
-810 QHHELLE
+810 QHQELLDE
-817 EMAAAREQLDG
+817 LAAAREQLDR
-828 LAQQAEGFPLELR
+828 LARQAEGFPAELR
-841 TSPEAQNQLAALRE
+841 AGPEAQSRLAALRE
-855 LHAEAAALAELRGR
+855 LHAEAAALAERRGR
-869 QLQDTLDL
+869 QLQDALDL

-891 GAKETWLGQPEV
+891 GSKETWLGELEV
-903 PQALEDLDVAQHRL
+903 PQTLEDLDVTQRRL
-917 DGLEQEMA
+917 DGLEQDMH

-937 ADSLLASGHPRSPQV
+937 ADGLLASGHPRSPQV
-952 RQCWEQLNKRWDRF
+952 RQCREQLNERWARF
-966 RELVAERRRAVGSAL
+966 RELVSERQRAVGSAL

-986 RLESE
+986 NLESE
-991 ETRQW
+991 ETQKW
-996 LQSKA
+996 LRGKA

-1027 ERELAIAEDR
+1027 ERELAVAQDR
-1037 LAALHSQADH
+1037 LAALRSQAER
-1047 LAKERPEVAG
+1047 LAEERPEAAT
-1057 EVAQRLA
+1057 EVAQKL
-1064 AAVAA
+1064 AVATSA
-1069 WEELQEALRERAASL
+1069 WDELQAALAERAASL

-1090 RRFLQDL
+1090 RSFLQDL

-1106 AQKAVAAT
+1106 AQKAVAAV
-1114 DEVPASLAE
+1114 DEVPASLGE
-1123 AEELLRQ
+1123 AEEMLQR
-1130 HEAAQQDTEGHTATF
+1130 HEAARRDAEEHAGAF
-1145 AALLKAGE
+1145 AALAEAGE
-1153 QVVGEETDPQYEG
+1153 RVLGGQTDPEYEG
-1166 LRQRLRG
+1166 LRQRLGG
-1173 VEAGW
+1173 VKDGW
-1178 AALGR
+1178 AALGK
-1183 MAEAQH
+1183 MAEARKR
-1189 HFLAQCRGFQEFLHN
+1189 FLTQCRNFQEFLRDT
-1204 AKQAEILLTNQE
+1204 KQAEILLTKQE
-1216 YTLAHLELPTT
+1216 YTLSHLELPST
-1227 LDGSAAALRRF
+1227 LEGSAAALHRF
-1238 QDFRAST
+1238 QNFRAGV
-1245 ESSAEKVPEAVA
+1245 ESNAKKVPDVVA
-1257 GGTKLVTEGNIF
+1257 GGTKLVAEENIF
-1269 AEKIAE
+1269 AEKISE
-1275 KCQTLQDRHQAVV
+1275 KCRTLQERHGAVMDKV
-1288 VKAEEAAGL
+1288 EEAAGL
-1297 LQDNHELQTFLQS
+1297 MQDNHDLQTFLQS
-1310 CRELNAW
+1310 CREFDAW
-1317 MEEKMLTAQDAS
+1317 VDEKMLMAQDVS
-1329 YGGARGLHS
+1329 YGEARGLHS

-1344 AFMAELA
+1344 AFVAELA
-1351 PNQGWL
+1351 PNQSWL
-1357 EKIEMEGKELA
+1357 EKIEAEGTELA
-1368 RRKPQYSEVVAQ
+1368 TRKPQYGAAVTQRLE
-1380 ELDELRGRWDRLR
+1380 ELRRRRAELRGA
-1393 STAEEKGQQLF
+1393 AEDKGRQLF
-1404 EANRSTLYA
+1404 EAERSALYA
-1413 QSYGELESWLGQ
+1413 RSYGELESWLGRAQ
-1425 AEEELRGTEQA
+1425 EELRHAEKV

-1455 VRARMKELEELGWQG
+1455 VRTWMKELEELGWQG
-1470 PAPAEV
+1470 TPGAGD
-1476 VPDADG
+1476 VPDATRQ
-1482 HEQRL
+1482 EQML
-1487 RRRFLDLLDPLERR
+1487 RQRVLELLEPLERK
-1501 RKELETTKAMYQLG
+1501 RKELETAKAMYQLG
-1515 RDLEDERLWVQERLP
+1515 RDLEDETLWVQERLS
-1530 LARSTEHGM
+1530 LARSTDHGT
-1539 DLASVQRLA
+1539 DLPTVQRLT

-1556 ELAGHAPRLA
+1556 ELAGHAPRLG
-1566 EVLSRGEAVASGD
+1566 EVLSRGEAAGSGE
-1579 EPSPELEAQARE
+1579 EPGPELAAQARE
-1591 LRGLWEMLQEE
+1591 LRALWETLQEE
-1602 AAARHQRLQEASEAQ
+1602 AAARHRRLREAEEAQ
-1617 QYYLDAGEAKT
+1617 QYYLDADEAEA

-1635 FMGAEEKPKDEES
+1635 FMGPEEKPKDEES
-1648 CLVML
+1648 CLMML

-1659 QRSIEDYG
+1659 LRSIEDYG

-1702 AGLKEV
+1702 AGLKEA

-1720 HLFQLKREVEDL
+1720 HLFQLKREVEEL
-1732 EQWIAERDVVASSQ
+1732 EQWIAERDVVASSP
-1746 EMGQDLDHVTLLREK
+1746 EMGQDLDHVMLLREK
-1761 FREFARETGS
+1761 FREFARETGN
-1771 VGQERVDRVNLAIED
+1771 VGQERVDRVNLTIED
-1786 LIDAGHTEAATMA
+1786 LIDAGHIEAATIA

-1838 LLTLIAARRQEL
+1838 LLALIATRRQEL

-1871 ERDLQLLETQVRP
+1871 ERDLQLLE
-1884 YLGTSGDAWHR
+1884 A
-1895 YHRHSAFSALSGFAG
+1895 
-1910 QVQQFREM
+1910 QVQQFRET
-1918 AARLQTAYAGEKAA
+1918 AARLQTAYAGEKEA
-1932 GIQEQEQEVAR
+1932 GIQEQEQEVSR
-1943 ALRALLEACSGR
+1943 ALQELLEACSGR

-1969 GMARDLLSWMEST
+1969 SMARDLLSWMEST

-2006 SIRAEV
+2006 GIKAEV
-2012 DARGKSFTTCI
+2012 DARGKNFTTCI

-2039 VRAAG
+2039 
-2044 ARGWWGR
+2044 
-2051 WHWGHPVTVHPPSQI
+2051 I
-2066 KTKLVEVVEKRKA
+2066 KAKLVELVDKRKA
-2079 MMEMWEQRWDRLRLL
+2079 MMETWEQRWERLRLL

-2164 GRTLREG
+2164 GRSLREG
-2171 LAQDGVMRT
+2171 LVRDGTTRS

-2185 HLDLD
+2185 CLDLD
-2190 GELEAGSEEEEEEKR
+2190 GVLEAGSM
-2205 KGTSTQDTSPP
+2205 THWCQQ
-2216 AVDGPEP
+2216 P
-2223 VRDRTS
+2223 VRPVPPREGTTPCRGPVGGS
-2229 GCGFWW
+2229 G
-2235 WAVTAPCNRAVALR
+2235 WATLRRNRAVASQ
-2249 QLART
+2249 QLAPR
-2254 TGDEEPVSLSLRPE
+2254 TGDEEPAPPTPRPPREE

-2278 TCSVQLEGYL
+2278 VSSVQLEGYL

-2309 YCVVRGGQ
+2309 YCVLRGGQ

-2328 LGLPCH
+2328 LGLPCQ

-2339 ALQDALCEVAAG
+2339 GLWDARCEVPAG

-2384 GLSTAISECRSRWGK
+2384 GLSAAITECRGSRGK
-2399 AQSLPLPLPVAPA
+2399 VQSLPLPIPPA
-2412 PPEHPLPRKDK
+2412 PPEASLPRKDK

>member
-1 TMTSA
+1 MTSA
-6 NNYEQLELQQ
+6 NDYEQLELQQ
-16 QYSRVNDRWDA
+16 PYSRISDRWEA

-72 VTCRISDLYLDLR
+72 VTCRISDLYMDLR

-99 ELLPRPTKGR
+99 ELLPKPTKGR

-123 FLKEQK
+123 FLKEQR

-155 ILRFQIQDIIIQT
+155 ILRFQIQDIIVQT

-187 KTAGYPHV
+187 KTYPHV
-195 NVTNFTSSWK
+195 SITNFTSSWK

-251 LLDPEADVFTE
+251 LLDPEDVFTE

-309 YGRLASDLLT
+309 YGGLATDLLT
-319 WIEQTIASLNSRSF
+319 WIEQTIVSLDSRNF
-333 ANSLAGVQ
+333 GNSLAGVQ

-360 EKGNLEVLLFTIQSR
+360 EKGNLEVMLFTIQSR
-375 MRANNQRGYTPHE
+375 MRANNQRVYTPHE

-402 EKAEHERELAL
+402 EKAEHERELVL

-448 AQVRSGTPTP
+448 AQE
-458 WTRTPRQGLTVGF
+458 
-471 VLGQD
+471 

-506 QAIEAVARELEV
+506 QAIEAVAKELEV
-518 EGYHD
+518 ERYHD

-531 NNILR
+531 DNILR
-536 LWEQLQELLT
+536 LWEHLLKLLA
-546 ARRQRLEMNLVLQHL
+546 ARRQRLEMNLALQRL

-572 DEVKVQ
+572 DEVK

-590 AEELLQTHHLLEG
+590 AEELLQTHRLLEG

-610 KIRAVSAAALRF
+610 KTRAISAAALRF
-622 ADTEGYRPCDPK
+622 ADTEGRCYRPCDPK
-634 VIRDRVSHLELC
+634 IIRDRVSHLELC
-646 RRELQA
+646 QRELQV
-652 LATRRRALL
+652 LAARRRALL
-661 EQSRSLWMC
+661 EQSRSLWTC

-682 EQEQLYSA
+682 EQEQLYSS
-690 LDFGKDLPGVLLLQR
+690 LDFGKDLPSVLLLQR
-705 RHAAF
+705 RHAIL
-710 EAELRSRGSRLE
+710 EAELRNRGGQLE
-722 QALAVGEGLAAAG
+722 RVLAAGEGLAAAG
-735 RAAKQLQERGAAV
+735 QAAGQLRERGATV

-755 EELATFRRRGLR
+755 EELAAFRWRGLR
-767 EAEGFFQFQAD
+767 EAEGFFQFQAE

-785 LRDARRRAATEELG
+785 LQDARRRAAAEELG
-799 QDESRTRALLR
+799 QDESCTRVLLR
-810 QHHELLE
+810 QHRELLE
-817 EMAAAREQLDG
+817 EMAAAQEQLDG
-828 LAQQAEGFPLELR
+828 LARQAEGFPPELR
-841 TSPEAQNQLAALRE
+841 AGPEAQSRLAALRE
-855 LHAEAAALAELRGR
+855 LHTEAAALAKRRGR
-869 QLQDTLDL
+869 QLQDALDL

-903 PQALEDLDVAQHRL
+903 PQVLEDLDVAQHRL
-917 DGLEQEMA
+917 DGLKQEMA
-925 TVASQIAAVNQA
+925 TVSSQIAAVNQA
-937 ADSLLASGHPRSPQV
+937 ANGLLASGHPRSPQV
-952 RQCWEQLNKRWDRF
+952 RQCQEQLNERWDRF
-966 RELVAERRRAVGSAL
+966 RELVAERCQAVGSAL

-996 LQSKA
+996 LRSKA
-1001 RAVEATA
+1001 QAVQATA
-1008 ELGRDLAGVLATQ
+1008 ELGQDLAGVLATQ

-1027 ERELAIAEDR
+1027 ERELAIAQDR
-1037 LAALHSQADH
+1037 LATLRSQANR
-1047 LAKERPEVAG
+1047 LAEERPEVAG
-1057 EVAQRLA
+1057 EVAERLA
-1064 AAVAA
+1064 AVAAA
-1069 WEELQEALRERAASL
+1069 WEELQEALGERAASL

-1097 DDFQAWLFG
+1097 DDFQAWLFR

-1130 HEAAQQDTEGHTATF
+1130 HEAAQRDMEEHAAAFAT
-1145 AALLKAGE
+1145 LVEAGE
-1153 QVVGEETDPQYEG
+1153 QVVGEQEDPQYEG

-1183 MAEAQH
+1183 MAEARH
-1189 HFLAQCRGFQEFLHN
+1189 RFLAQCRGFQEFLRD

-1227 LDGSAAALRRF
+1227 LEGSTAALRRF
-1238 QDFRAST
+1238 QDFRASV
-1245 ESSAEKVPEAVA
+1245 ESSAEKVPEVVA
-1257 GGTKLVTEGNIF
+1257 SGTKLVAEGNIF
-1269 AEKIAE
+1269 AEKITK
-1275 KCQTLQDRHQAVV
+1275 KCQALQERHGAIVA
-1288 VKAEEAAGL
+1288 KAEEAAGL

-1310 CRELNAW
+1310 CREVGTGHSWTSPTVKPAAS
-1317 MEEKMLTAQDAS
+1317 TASGRSTRRSWPSWHPTRA
-1329 YGGARGLHS
+1329 GWRRLRR
-1338 KWQKHQ
+1338 WV
-1344 AFMAELA
+1344 LA
-1351 PNQGWL
+1351 L
-1357 EKIEMEGKELA
+1357 EGKELA
-1368 RRKPQYSEVVAQ
+1368 SRKPRYSEVVVRRLA
-1380 ELDELRGRWDRLR
+1380 ELRGRWDGLCDA
-1393 STAEEKGQQLF
+1393 AEEKGQRLF
-1404 EANRSTLYA
+1404 EASRSALYA

-1425 AEEELRGTEQA
+1425 AEEELRVTEQA

-1446 KRLTRLEEQ
+1446 KRLMRLQEQ
-1455 VRARMKELEELGWQG
+1455 VGARMKELEDLGWQG
-1470 PAPAEV
+1470 LPTAGD

-1487 RRRFLDLLDPLERR
+1487 QQRFLNLLEPLERR
-1501 RKELETTKAMYQLG
+1501 RKELETAKAIYQLG
-1515 RDLEDERLWVQERLP
+1515 RDLEDETLWVQERLP
-1530 LARSTEHGM
+1530 LVRSTEHGT
-1539 DLASVQRLA
+1539 DLPSVQRLA

-1566 EVLSRGEAVASGD
+1566 EVLSRGEAAASGD
-1579 EPSPELEAQARE
+1579 ELSPELETRAQE
-1591 LRGLWEMLQEE
+1591 LRTLWETLREE
-1602 AAARHQRLQEASEAQ
+1602 AAARHRRLQEAGEAQ
-1617 QYYLDAGEAKT
+1617 QYYLDAGEAEA

-1648 CLVML
+1648 SLMML

-1702 AGLKEV
+1702 AGLKEA

-1732 EQWIAERDVVASSQ
+1732 EQWIAERDVTASSQ

-1786 LIDAGHTEAATMA
+1786 LIDAGHVEAATMA

-1823 AASHDLHKYFYDGAE
+1823 AASHDLQKYFYDGTE
-1838 LLTLIAARRQEL
+1838 LLALIAARHQEL

-1857 AGTVEAFHRMHSAF
+1857 TGTVEAFHRMHSAF
-1871 ERDLQLLETQVRP
+1871 ERDLQLLETQV
-1884 YLGTSGDAWHR
+1884 
-1895 YHRHSAFSALSGFAG
+1895 
-1910 QVQQFREM
+1910 QQFQET

-1932 GIQEQEQEVAR
+1932 DIQEKEQEVAR

-1982 VRQIETQEKPRD
+1982 VQQIETQEKPRD

-2006 SIRAEV
+2006 TIRAEV
-2012 DARGKSFTTCI
+2012 DARGKNFTTCI
-2023 ELGKKLLQ
+2023 ELGKKLVQ

-2039 VRAAG
+2039 VR
-2044 ARGWWGR
+2044 
-2051 WHWGHPVTVHPPSQI
+2051 V
-2066 KTKLVEVVEKRKA
+2066 KLMELVGKRKA
-2079 MMEMWEQRWDRLRLL
+2079 MMETWEQRWDQLRLL

-2156 LTTLELLG
+2156 LTT
-2164 GRTLREG
+2164 
-2171 LAQDGVMRT
+2171 V
-2180 EAPDY
+2180 
-2185 HLDLD
+2185 
-2190 GELEAGSEEEEEEKR
+2190 R
-2205 KGTSTQDTSPP
+2205 KGETPGGHHL
-2216 AVDGPEP
+2216 AL
-2223 VRDRTS
+2223 
-2229 GCGFWW
+2229 
-2235 WAVTAPCNRAVALR
+2235 AVTSR
-2249 QLART
+2249 QLT
-2254 TGDEEPVSLSLRPE
+2254 QMMGNEEPASPRPRPPREE
-2268 PEEPATLPAR
+2268 PEEPATLPAH
-2278 TCSVQLEGYL
+2278 TCSIQLEGYL

-2309 YCVVRGGQ
+2309 YCVLRGGQ

-2339 ALQDALCEVAAG
+2339 GLQDALCEVATG

-2367 EWLFHGK
+2367 EWLFHGR

-2384 GLSTAISECRSRWGK
+2384 GLSTAITECRSSRGK
-2399 AQSLPLPLPVAPA
+2399 AQSLPLPLAPAPA
-2412 PPEHPLPRKDK
+2412 PPEPPLPRKDK

>member
-6 NNYEQLELQQ
+6 NDYEQLELQQ
-16 QYSRVNDRWDA
+16 QYSRINVRWDA

-72 VTCRISDLYLDLR
+72 VTCRISDLYMDLR

-99 ELLPRPTKGR
+99 ELLPKPTKGR

-123 FLKEQK
+123 FLKEQR

-155 ILRFQIQDIIIQT
+155 ILRFQIQDIIVET

-212 LIHKHR
+212 LIHRHR

-251 LLDPEADVFTE
+251 LLDPEDVFTE

-309 YGRLASDLLT
+309 YGGLASDLLT

-375 MRANNQRGYTPHE
+375 MRANNQRVYTPNE

-413 RTELIRQEKLEQLAR
+413 RNELIRQEKLEQLAR

-448 AQVRSGTPTP
+448 AQVRMGTPH
-458 WTRTPRQGLTVGF
+458 PRDPHPEELHQSLTMGF
-471 VLGQD
+471 LLGQD
-476 NFGQDLPAVEAAKK
+476 NFGQDLAAVEAAKK

-498 TAAYKERV
+498 TAAYRERV
-506 QAIEAVARELEV
+506 QAIEAVAKELEL

-531 NNILR
+531 DNILR
-536 LWEQLQELLT
+536 LWEQLLELLA
-546 ARRQRLEMNLVLQHL
+546 ARRQRLEMNLTLQHL
-561 FQEMLHSIDWM
+561 FQEMLHCIDWM
-572 DEVKVQ
+572 DEVKVK

-590 AEELLQTHHLLEG
+590 AEELLQTHRLLEA
-603 DMALQAE
+603 DMAVQAE
-610 KIRAVSAAALRF
+610 KTRTISAAALRF

-634 VIRDRVSHLELC
+634 VIRDRVSHLEMC
-646 RRELQA
+646 RRELQV
-652 LATRRRALL
+652 LAARRRALL
-661 EQSRSLWMC
+661 EQSRSLWTC
-670 LWELDEAEGWIK
+670 LWELDEAESWIK
-682 EQEQLYSA
+682 EQEQLYSS

-710 EAELRSRGSRLE
+710 EAELRSRGGRLE

-735 RAAKQLQERGAAV
+735 RAAERLRERGAAV

-755 EELATFRRRGLR
+755 EELAAFRRRGLR
-767 EAEGFFQFQAD
+767 EAEGFFQFQAEM
-778 AEELAEG
+778 EELAEG
-785 LRDARRRAATEELG
+785 LQDARRRAAAEELG
-799 QDESRTRALLR
+799 QDESRTRVLLR
-810 QHHELLE
+810 QHQELLDE
-817 EMAAAREQLDG
+817 LAAAREQLDR
-828 LAQQAEGFPLELR
+828 LAQQAEGFPPELR
-841 TSPEAQNQLAALRE
+841 AGPEAQSRLAALRE
-855 LHAEAAALAELRGR
+855 LHAEAAALAERRGR
-869 QLQDTLDL
+869 QLQDALDL

-883 SDACHLWM
+883 SDACHLCM
-891 GAKETWLGQPEV
+891 GSKETWLGELEV
-903 PQALEDLDVAQHRL
+903 PQALEDLDVMQRRL
-917 DGLEQEMA
+917 DGLEQDMA
-925 TVASQIAAVNQA
+925 TVASQITTVNQA
-937 ADSLLASGHPRSPQV
+937 ADGLLASGHPRSPQV
-952 RQCWEQLNKRWDRF
+952 RQCREQLNERWGRF
-966 RELVAERRRAVGSAL
+966 WELVSERRRTVGSAL

-986 RLESE
+986 NLESE
-991 ETRQW
+991 ETQKW
-996 LQSKA
+996 LRSKA

-1027 ERELAIAEDR
+1027 ERELAVAQDR
-1037 LAALHSQADH
+1037 LAALRSQAER
-1047 LAKERPEVAG
+1047 LAEERPEAAT
-1057 EVAQRLA
+1057 EVAQKL
-1064 AAVAA
+1064 AVATSA
-1069 WEELQEALRERAASL
+1069 WDELQAALAERAASL

-1090 RRFLQDL
+1090 RSFLQDL

-1106 AQKAVAAT
+1106 AQKAMAAV
-1114 DEVPASLAE
+1114 DEVPASLGE
-1123 AEELLRQ
+1123 AEEMLQR
-1130 HEAAQQDTEGHTATF
+1130 HEAARRDAEEHAGAF
-1145 AALLKAGE
+1145 ADLAEAGE
-1153 QVVGEETDPQYEG
+1153 RVLGGQTDPEYEG
-1166 LRQRLRG
+1166 LRQRLGG
-1173 VEAGW
+1173 VKDGW
-1178 AALGR
+1178 AALGK
-1183 MAEAQH
+1183 MAEARKR
-1189 HFLAQCRGFQEFLHN
+1189 FLTQCRDFQEFLRDT
-1204 AKQAEILLTNQE
+1204 KQAEILLTKQE
-1216 YTLAHLELPTT
+1216 YMLSHVDLPPTLE
-1227 LDGSAAALRRF
+1227 GSAAALHCF
-1238 QDFRAST
+1238 QTFRANV
-1245 ESSAEKVPEAVA
+1245 ESNAKKVQEVVA
-1257 GGTKLVTEGNIF
+1257 SGTKLVAKESIF
-1269 AEKIAE
+1269 AEKISE
-1275 KCQTLQDRHQAVV
+1275 KCRTLQERHGAVMDKV
-1288 VKAEEAAGL
+1288 EEVAAL
-1297 LQDNHELQTFLQS
+1297 MQDNHDLQTFLQS
-1310 CRELNAW
+1310 CREFDAW
-1317 MEEKMLTAQDAS
+1317 VDEKMLMAQDVS
-1329 YGGARGLHS
+1329 YGEARGLHS

-1344 AFMAELA
+1344 AFVAELA
-1351 PNQGWL
+1351 PNQSWL
-1357 EKIEMEGKELA
+1357 EKIEAEGTELA
-1368 RRKPQYSEVVAQ
+1368 TRKPQYDAVVTQ
-1380 ELDELRGRWDRLR
+1380 RLEELRRRWAGLR
-1393 STAEEKGQQLF
+1393 SAAEDRGRQLF
-1404 EANRSTLYA
+1404 EAERSALYA
-1413 QSYGELESWLGQ
+1413 RSYGELESWLGRAQ
-1425 AEEELRGTEQA
+1425 EELRQA
-1436 KDLTATNLLL
+1436 EKVKDLTATNLLL

-1455 VRARMKELEELGWQG
+1455 VRMWMKELEELGWQG
-1470 PAPAEV
+1470 TPGAGD
-1476 VPDADG
+1476 VPDTTRQ
-1482 HEQRL
+1482 EQTL
-1487 RRRFLDLLDPLERR
+1487 RQRVLELLEPLERK
-1501 RKELETTKAMYQLG
+1501 RKELESAKAMYQLG
-1515 RDLEDERLWVQERLP
+1515 RDLEDETLWVQERLS
-1530 LARSTEHGM
+1530 LARSTDHGT
-1539 DLASVQRLA
+1539 DLPSVQRLT

-1556 ELAGHAPRLA
+1556 ELAGHAPRLG
-1566 EVLSRGEAVASGD
+1566 EVLSRGEAVGSHE
-1579 EPSPELEAQARE
+1579 EPGPELAAQAQE
-1591 LRGLWEMLQEE
+1591 LRVLWETLQEE
-1602 AAARHQRLQEASEAQ
+1602 AAARHRRLREAGEAQ
-1617 QYYLDAGEAKT
+1617 QYYLDADEAEA

-1635 FMGAEEKPKDEES
+1635 FMGPEEKPKDEES
-1648 CLVML
+1648 CLMML

-1659 QRSIEDYG
+1659 LRSIEDYG

-1702 AGLKEV
+1702 AGLKEA

-1720 HLFQLKREVEDL
+1720 RLFQLKREVEEL
-1732 EQWIAERDVVASSQ
+1732 EQWIAERDVVASSP
-1746 EMGQDLDHVTLLREK
+1746 EMGQDLDHVMLLREK

-1771 VGQERVDRVNLAIED
+1771 MGQERVDQVNLTIEY
-1786 LIDAGHTEAATMA
+1786 LIDAGHIEAATIA

-1838 LLTLIAARRQEL
+1838 LLALIATRRQEL

-1871 ERDLQLLETQVRP
+1871 ERDLQLLEAQV
-1884 YLGTSGDAWHR
+1884 H
-1895 YHRHSAFSALSGFAG
+1895 
-1910 QVQQFREM
+1910 QFRET
-1918 AARLQTAYAGEKAA
+1918 AVRLQTAYAGEKAA
-1932 GIQEQEQEVAR
+1932 GIQEKEQEVSR
-1943 ALRALLEACSGR
+1943 ALQELLEACSGR

-1969 GMARDLLSWMEST
+1969 SMARDLLSWMEST

-2006 SIRAEV
+2006 GIKAEV
-2012 DARGKSFTTCI
+2012 DARGKNFTTCI

-2039 VRAAG
+2039 
-2044 ARGWWGR
+2044 
-2051 WHWGHPVTVHPPSQI
+2051 I
-2066 KTKLVEVVEKRKA
+2066 KTKLVEVVDKRKA
-2079 MMEMWEQRWDRLRLL
+2079 MMEMWEQRWERLQLL

-2164 GRTLREG
+2164 GRSLREG
-2171 LAQDGVMRT
+2171 LVQDGTTRP

-2185 HLDLD
+2185 CLDLD
-2190 GELEAGSEEEEEEKR
+2190 GELEAGSEEEEEEEKR
-2205 KGTSTQDTSPP
+2205 KDVSTQDTSLPTT
-2216 AVDGPEP
+2216 DGPEP
-2223 VRDRTS
+2223 VS
-2229 GCGFWW
+2229 
-2235 WAVTAPCNRAVALR
+2235 
-2249 QLART
+2249 
-2254 TGDEEPVSLSLRPE
+2254 DEEPVSLTPRPPREE

-2278 TCSVQLEGYL
+2278 VSSIQLEGYL

-2309 YCVVRGGQ
+2309 YCVLRGGQ

-2328 LGLPCH
+2328 LGLPCQ

-2339 ALQDALCEVAAG
+2339 GLWDARCEVPAG

-2384 GLSTAISECRSRWGK
+2384 GLSAAITECRGSRGK
-2399 AQSLPLPLPVAPA
+2399 VQSLPLPLPIPPA
-2412 PPEHPLPRKDK
+2412 PPEAPLPRKDK

>member
-1 TMTSA
+1 MTSA
-6 NNYEQLELQQ
+6 NDYEQLELQQ
-16 QYSRVNDRWDA
+16 QYSRINVRWDA

-72 VTCRISDLYLDLR
+72 VTCRISDLYMDLR

-99 ELLPRPTKGR
+99 ELLPKPTKGR

-123 FLKEQK
+123 FLKEQR

-155 ILRFQIQDIIIQT
+155 ILRFQIQDIIVET

-251 LLDPEADVFTE
+251 LLDPEDVFTE

-309 YGRLASDLLT
+309 YGGLASDLLT

-375 MRANNQRGYTPHE
+375 MRANNQRVYTPHE

-413 RTELIRQEKLEQLAR
+413 RNELIRQEKLEQLAR

-448 AQVRSGTPTP
+448 AQ
-458 WTRTPRQGLTVGF
+458 
-471 VLGQD
+471 D
-476 NFGQDLPAVEAAKK
+476 NFGQDLAAVEAAKK

-498 TAAYKERV
+498 TAAYRERV
-506 QAIEAVARELEV
+506 QAIEAVAKELEL

-531 NNILR
+531 DNILR
-536 LWEQLQELLT
+536 LWEHLLELL
-546 ARRQRLEMNLVLQHL
+546 AAPRQRLEMNLTLQHL
-561 FQEMLHSIDWM
+561 FQEMLHCIDWM
-572 DEVKVQ
+572 DEVKVK

-590 AEELLQTHHLLEG
+590 AEELLQTHRLLEA
-603 DMALQAE
+603 DMAVQAE
-610 KIRAVSAAALRF
+610 KTRAISAAALRF
-622 ADTEGYRPCDPK
+622 ADAEGYRPCDPK
-634 VIRDRVSHLELC
+634 VIRDRVSHLEMC
-646 RRELQA
+646 RRELQVPTSA
-652 LATRRRALL
+652 
-661 EQSRSLWMC
+661 WD
-670 LWELDEAEGWIK
+670 EL
-682 EQEQLYSA
+682 Q
-690 LDFGKDLPGVLLLQR
+690 
-705 RHAAF
+705 
-710 EAELRSRGSRLE
+710 
-722 QALAVGEGLAAAG
+722 
-735 RAAKQLQERGAAV
+735 
-748 RALWAQL
+748 
-755 EELATFRRRGLR
+755 
-767 EAEGFFQFQAD
+767 
-778 AEELAEG
+778 
-785 LRDARRRAATEELG
+785 
-799 QDESRTRALLR
+799 
-810 QHHELLE
+810 
-817 EMAAAREQLDG
+817 
-828 LAQQAEGFPLELR
+828 
-841 TSPEAQNQLAALRE
+841 
-855 LHAEAAALAELRGR
+855 AALAER
-869 QLQDTLDL
+869 
-877 YTVFGE
+877 
-883 SDACHLWM
+883 
-891 GAKETWLGQPEV
+891 
-903 PQALEDLDVAQHRL
+903 
-917 DGLEQEMA
+917 
-925 TVASQIAAVNQA
+925 
-937 ADSLLASGHPRSPQV
+937 
-952 RQCWEQLNKRWDRF
+952 
-966 RELVAERRRAVGSAL
+966 
-981 RLLNY
+981 
-986 RLESE
+986 
-991 ETRQW
+991 
-996 LQSKA
+996 
-1001 RAVEATA
+1001 
-1008 ELGRDLAGVLATQ
+1008 
-1021 RKLYGI
+1021 
-1027 ERELAIAEDR
+1027 
-1037 LAALHSQADH
+1037 
-1047 LAKERPEVAG
+1047 
-1057 EVAQRLA
+1057 A
-1064 AAVAA
+1064 AA
-1069 WEELQEALRERAASL
+1069 L

-1090 RRFLQDL
+1090 RSFLQDL

-1106 AQKAVAAT
+1106 AQKAVAAV
-1114 DEVPASLAE
+1114 DEVPASLGE
-1123 AEELLRQ
+1123 AEEMLQR
-1130 HEAAQQDTEGHTATF
+1130 HEAAWRDAEEHAGAFTA
-1145 AALLKAGE
+1145 LVEAGE
-1153 QVVGEETDPQYEG
+1153 RVLGGQTDPEYEG
-1166 LRQRLRG
+1166 LRQRLSG
-1173 VEAGW
+1173 VKDGW
-1178 AALGR
+1178 AALGK
-1183 MAEAQH
+1183 MAEARKR
-1189 HFLAQCRGFQEFLHN
+1189 FLTQCRDFQEFLRDT
-1204 AKQAEILLTNQE
+1204 KQAEILLTKQE
-1216 YTLAHLELPTT
+1216 YTLSHLELPST
-1227 LDGSAAALRRF
+1227 LEGSAAALHRF
-1238 QDFRAST
+1238 QNFRASV
-1245 ESSAEKVPEAVA
+1245 ESNAKKVPEVVV
-1257 GGTKLVTEGNIF
+1257 GGTKLVAEENIF
-1269 AEKIAE
+1269 AEKISE
-1275 KCQTLQDRHQAVV
+1275 KCQTLQERHGAVMDKV
-1288 VKAEEAAGL
+1288 EEAADL
-1297 LQDNHELQTFLQS
+1297 MQDNHDLQTFLQS
-1310 CRELNAW
+1310 CREFDAW
-1317 MEEKMLTAQDAS
+1317 VDEKMLMAQDVS
-1329 YGGARGLHS
+1329 YGETRGLHS

-1351 PNQGWL
+1351 PNQSWL
-1357 EKIEMEGKELA
+1357 EKIEAEGTELA
-1368 RRKPQYSEVVAQ
+1368 TRKPQYSAVVTQ
-1380 ELDELRGRWDRLR
+1380 RLEELRRRWAGLR
-1393 STAEEKGQQLF
+1393 SAAEDRGRQLF
-1404 EANRSTLYA
+1404 EAERSALYA
-1413 QSYGELESWLGQ
+1413 RSYGELESWLGRAQ
-1425 AEEELRGTEQA
+1425 EELRHAEKV

-1455 VRARMKELEELGWQG
+1455 VRTWMKELEELGWQG
-1470 PAPAEV
+1470 TPGAGD
-1476 VPDADG
+1476 VPDATRQ
-1482 HEQRL
+1482 EQML
-1487 RRRFLDLLDPLERR
+1487 RQRVLELLEPLERK
-1501 RKELETTKAMYQLG
+1501 RKGLETAQGLSGGLG
-1515 RDLEDERLWVQERLP
+1515 LPMGALWVQERLS
-1530 LARSTEHGM
+1530 LARSTDHGT
-1539 DLASVQRLA
+1539 DLPSVQRLT

-1556 ELAGHAPRLA
+1556 ELAGHAPRLG
-1566 EVLSRGEAVASGD
+1566 EVLSRGESAGSGE
-1579 EPSPELEAQARE
+1579 EPGPELAVLAQELRE
-1591 LRGLWEMLQEE
+1591 LWETLQEE
-1602 AAARHQRLQEASEAQ
+1602 AAARHQLLQEAGEAQ
-1617 QYYLDAGEAKT
+1617 QYYLDADEAEA

-1635 FMGAEEKPKDEES
+1635 FMGPEEKPKDEES
-1648 CLVML
+1648 CLMML

-1659 QRSIEDYG
+1659 LRSIEDYG

-1682 AGHPEGEQIIRL
+1682 AGHPVGEQIIRL

-1702 AGLKEV
+1702 AGLKEA

-1720 HLFQLKREVEDL
+1720 HLFQLKREVEEL
-1732 EQWIAERDVVASSQ
+1732 EQWIAERDVVASSP
-1746 EMGQDLDHVTLLREK
+1746 EMGQDLDHVMLLREK

-1771 VGQERVDRVNLAIED
+1771 VGQERVDRVNLTIED
-1786 LIDAGHTEAATMA
+1786 LIDAGHIEAATIA

-1823 AASHDLHKYFYDGAE
+1823 AASHDLHKYFYDGGE
-1838 LLTLIAARRQEL
+1838 LLALIAARRKEL

-1871 ERDLQLLETQVRP
+1871 ERDLQLLE
-1884 YLGTSGDAWHR
+1884 A
-1895 YHRHSAFSALSGFAG
+1895 
-1910 QVQQFREM
+1910 QVQQFRET

-1932 GIQEQEQEVAR
+1932 GIQKQEQEVSR
-1943 ALRALLEACSGR
+1943 ALQELLEACSGR

-1969 GMARDLLSWMEST
+1969 SMARDLLSWMEST

-1999 LLMKYHQ
+1999 LLMRYHQ
-2006 SIRAEV
+2006 GIKAEV
-2012 DARGKSFTTCI
+2012 DARGKNFTTCI

-2039 VRAAG
+2039 
-2044 ARGWWGR
+2044 
-2051 WHWGHPVTVHPPSQI
+2051 I
-2066 KTKLVEVVEKRKA
+2066 KAKLVELVDKRKA
-2079 MMEMWEQRWDRLRLL
+2079 MMETWEQRWERLRLL

-2164 GRTLREG
+2164 GRSLREG
-2171 LAQDGVMRT
+2171 LVRDGTTRS

-2185 HLDLD
+2185 CLDLD
-2190 GELEAGSEEEEEEKR
+2190 GELEAGSEEEEEEK
-2205 KGTSTQDTSPP
+2205 KDVNTQDTSLPTT
-2216 AVDGPEP
+2216 DGPEP
-2223 VRDRTS
+2223 LVPR
-2229 GCGFWW
+2229 
-2235 WAVTAPCNRAVALR
+2235 
-2249 QLART
+2249 
-2254 TGDEEPVSLSLRPE
+2254 TGDEEPVSPTPRPPREE

-2278 TCSVQLEGYL
+2278 VSSIQLEGYL

-2309 YCVVRGGQ
+2309 YCVLRGGQ

-2328 LGLPCH
+2328 LGLPCQ

-2339 ALQDALCEVAAG
+2339 GLWDARCEVPAG

-2384 GLSTAISECRSRWGK
+2384 GLSTAIMECRGSRGK
-2399 AQSLPLPLPVAPA
+2399 AQSL
-2412 PPEHPLPRKDK
+2412 
-2423 EKRFSFFPK
+2423 
-2432 KK
+2432 

>member
-6 NNYEQLELQQ
+6 NDYEQLELQQ
-16 QYSRVNDRWDA
+16 QYSRINVRWDA

-72 VTCRISDLYLDLR
+72 VTCRISDLYMDLR

-99 ELLPRPTKGR
+99 ELLPKPTKGR

-123 FLKEQK
+123 FLKEQR

-155 ILRFQIQDIIIQT
+155 ILRFQIQDIIVET

-195 NVTNFTSSWK
+195 NITNFTSSWK

-212 LIHKHR
+212 LIHRHR

-251 LLDPEADVFTE
+251 LLDPEDVFTE

-274 AFYHYFS
+274 SFYHYFS

-309 YGRLASDLLT
+309 YGGLASDLLT

-375 MRANNQRGYTPHE
+375 MRANNQRVYTPHE

-413 RTELIRQEKLEQLAR
+413 RNELIRQEKLEQLAR

-448 AQVRSGTPTP
+448 AQVRMGTPHP
-458 WTRTPRQGLTVGF
+458 VEPHPGEPHQSLTTGSVP
-471 VLGQD
+471 GQD
-476 NFGQDLPAVEAAKK
+476 NFGQDLAAVEAAKK

-498 TAAYKERV
+498 TAAYRERV
-506 QAIEAVARELEV
+506 QAIEAVAKELEL

-531 NNILR
+531 DNILR
-536 LWEQLQELLT
+536 LWKQLLELLA
-546 ARRQRLEMNLVLQHL
+546 ARRQRLEMNLTLQHL
-561 FQEMLHSIDWM
+561 FQEMLHCIDWM
-572 DEVKVQ
+572 DEVKVK
-578 LASPESGKHLLE
+578 LASPEAGKHLLE
-590 AEELLQTHHLLEG
+590 AEELLQTHRLLEA
-603 DMALQAE
+603 DMTVQAE
-610 KIRAVSAAALRF
+610 KTRAISAAALRF
-622 ADTEGYRPCDPK
+622 AEAEGYRPCDPK
-634 VIRDRVSHLELC
+634 VIQDRVRHLEMC
-646 RRELQA
+646 WRELRL
-652 LATRRRALL
+652 LAARRRDLL
-661 EQSRSLWMC
+661 EQSRSLWTC
-670 LWELDEAEGWIK
+670 LWELDEAESWIK
-682 EQEQLYSA
+682 EQEQLYSS

-710 EAELRSRGSRLE
+710 EAELRSRGGRLE
-722 QALAVGEGLAAAG
+722 QALA
-735 RAAKQLQERGAAV
+735 
-748 RALWAQL
+748 
-755 EELATFRRRGLR
+755 
-767 EAEGFFQFQAD
+767 
-778 AEELAEG
+778 
-785 LRDARRRAATEELG
+785 
-799 QDESRTRALLR
+799 
-810 QHHELLE
+810 
-817 EMAAAREQLDG
+817 
-828 LAQQAEGFPLELR
+828 
-841 TSPEAQNQLAALRE
+841 
-855 LHAEAAALAELRGR
+855 LHAEAAALAERRGR
-869 QLQDTLDL
+869 QLQDAMDL

-891 GAKETWLGQPEV
+891 SSKETWLGQLEV
-903 PQALEDLDVAQHRL
+903 PQALEDLDVTQRRL
-917 DGLEQEMA
+917 DGLEQDMA

-937 ADSLLASGHPRSPQV
+937 ADGLLASGHPRSPQV
-952 RQCWEQLNKRWDRF
+952 RQCREQLNERWGRF
-966 RELVAERRRAVGSAL
+966 RELVSERRRAVGSAL

-986 RLESE
+986 NLESE
-991 ETRQW
+991 ETQKW
-996 LQSKA
+996 LRSKA

-1008 ELGRDLAGVLATQ
+1008 ELGHDLAGVLATQ

-1027 ERELAIAEDR
+1027 ERELAVAQDR
-1037 LAALHSQADH
+1037 LAALRSQAER
-1047 LAKERPEVAG
+1047 LAEERPEVAP
-1057 EVAQRLA
+1057 EVAQKLA
-1064 AAVAA
+1064 TATSA
-1069 WEELQEALRERAASL
+1069 WDELQAALAERAASL

-1090 RRFLQDL
+1090 RSFLQDL

-1106 AQKAVAAT
+1106 AQKAVAAV
-1114 DEVPASLAE
+1114 DEVPASLGE
-1123 AEELLRQ
+1123 AEEMLQR
-1130 HEAAQQDTEGHTATF
+1130 HEAARRDAEEHAGAF
-1145 AALLKAGE
+1145 AALAEAGE
-1153 QVVGEETDPQYEG
+1153 RVLGGQTDPEYEG
-1166 LRQRLRG
+1166 LRQRLGG
-1173 VEAGW
+1173 VKDGW
-1178 AALGR
+1178 AALGK
-1183 MAEAQH
+1183 MAEARKR
-1189 HFLAQCRGFQEFLHN
+1189 FLTQCHDFQEFLRDT
-1204 AKQAEILLTNQE
+1204 KQAEILLTKQE
-1216 YTLAHLELPTT
+1216 YTLSHLELPPT
-1227 LDGSAAALRRF
+1227 LEGAAAALHRF
-1238 QDFRAST
+1238 QNFRAGV
-1245 ESSAEKVPEAVA
+1245 ESNAEKVPQVVA
-1257 GGTKLVTEGNIF
+1257 GGTKLVAEENIF
-1269 AEKIAE
+1269 AEKISE
-1275 KCQTLQDRHQAVV
+1275 KCQALQERHGAVMDKV
-1288 VKAEEAAGL
+1288 EEAQGL
-1297 LQDNHELQTFLQS
+1297 LQDNHDLQTFLQS
-1310 CRELNAW
+1310 CREFDAW
-1317 MEEKMLTAQDAS
+1317 VDEKMLTAQDVS
-1329 YGGARGLHS
+1329 YGEGRGLHS
-1338 KWQKHQ
+1338 KWKKHQ

-1351 PNQGWL
+1351 PNQSWL
-1357 EKIEMEGKELA
+1357 EKIEAEGTELA
-1368 RRKPQYSEVVAQ
+1368 TRKPQHSEVVTQ
-1380 ELDELRGRWDRLR
+1380 RLEELRRRWAMLRDAAEDRGR
-1393 STAEEKGQQLF
+1393 QLF
-1404 EANRSTLYA
+1404 EAERSALYA
-1413 QSYGELESWLGQ
+1413 RSYGELESWLGRAQ
-1425 AEEELRGTEQA
+1425 EELRHAEKV

-1455 VRARMKELEELGWQG
+1455 VRTWMKELEELGWQG
-1470 PAPAEV
+1470 TPGARD
-1476 VPDADG
+1476 VPDATG
-1482 HEQRL
+1482 QEQML
-1487 RRRFLDLLDPLERR
+1487 RQRVLELLEPLERK
-1501 RKELETTKAMYQLG
+1501 RKELETAKAMYQLG
-1515 RDLEDERLWVQERLP
+1515 RDLEDETLWVQERLS
-1530 LARSTEHGM
+1530 LARSTDYGT
-1539 DLASVQRLA
+1539 DLPSVQRLT

-1556 ELAGHAPRLA
+1556 ELAGHAPRLG
-1566 EVLSRGEAVASGD
+1566 EVLSRGEAAGSGE
-1579 EPSPELEAQARE
+1579 EPGPELAAQAQE
-1591 LRGLWEMLQEE
+1591 LQALWETLQEE
-1602 AAARHQRLQEASEAQ
+1602 AAARHRRLRDAEEAQ
-1617 QYYLDAGEAKT
+1617 QYYLDADEAEA

-1635 FMGAEEKPKDEES
+1635 FMGPEEKPKDEES
-1648 CLVML
+1648 CLIML

-1659 QRSIEDYG
+1659 LRSIEDYG

-1702 AGLKEV
+1702 AGLKEA

-1720 HLFQLKREVEDL
+1720 HLFQLKREVEEL

-1746 EMGQDLDHVTLLREK
+1746 EMGQDLDHVMLLREK
-1761 FREFARETGS
+1761 FREFARETGN
-1771 VGQERVDRVNLAIED
+1771 VGQERVDRVNLTIED
-1786 LIDAGHTEAATMA
+1786 LIDAGHSEAATIA

-1823 AASHDLHKYFYDGAE
+1823 AASHDLHKYFYDGGE
-1838 LLTLIAARRQEL
+1838 LLALIAARRQEL

-1871 ERDLQLLETQVRP
+1871 ERDLQLLE
-1884 YLGTSGDAWHR
+1884 A
-1895 YHRHSAFSALSGFAG
+1895 
-1910 QVQQFREM
+1910 QVQQFRET

-1932 GIQEQEQEVAR
+1932 GIQEQEQEVAQ
-1943 ALRALLEACSGR
+1943 ALQELLEACSGR

-1964 KHRFF
+1964 RHRFF
-1969 GMARDLLSWMEST
+1969 SMARDLLSWMEST

-2006 SIRAEV
+2006 GIKAEM
-2012 DARGKSFTTCI
+2012 DARDKNFTTCI

-2031 RKHQDSPE
+2031 RKHQESPE
-2039 VRAAG
+2039 
-2044 ARGWWGR
+2044 
-2051 WHWGHPVTVHPPSQI
+2051 I
-2066 KTKLVEVVEKRKA
+2066 KAKLVELVDKRKA
-2079 MMEMWEQRWDRLRLL
+2079 MKETWEQRQERLRLL

-2104 SVAESWLMA
+2104 SMAESWLMA

-2164 GRTLREG
+2164 GRSLREG
-2171 LAQDGVMRT
+2171 LMQDGMTRS

-2185 HLDLD
+2185 CLDLD
-2190 GELEAGSEEEEEEKR
+2190 GELEARSEEEEEDEEKR
-2205 KGTSTQDTSPP
+2205 KDESTQDTSLPTT
-2216 AVDGPEP
+2216 DGPEP
-2223 VRDRTS
+2223 GTTPHCACIGGD
-2229 GCGFWW
+2229 GW
-2235 WAVTAPCNRAVALR
+2235 VTPRCNRAIASR
-2249 QLART
+2249 QPAPR
-2254 TGDEEPVSLSLRPE
+2254 TGDEEPVSPTPRPPREE

-2278 TCSVQLEGYL
+2278 VSSVQLEGYL

-2309 YCVVRGGQ
+2309 YCVLRGGQ

-2328 LGLPCH
+2328 LGLPCQ

-2339 ALQDALCEVAAG
+2339 GLWDARCEVPTG

-2359 KLRLSNGS
+2359 KLR
-2367 EWLFHGK
+2367 
-2374 DEEELQAWLQ
+2374 
-2384 GLSTAISECRSRWGK
+2384 
-2399 AQSLPLPLPVAPA
+2399 
-2412 PPEHPLPRKDK
+2412 
-2423 EKRFSFFPK
+2423 
-2432 KK
+2432 

>member
-6 NNYEQLELQQ
+6 NDYEQLELQQ
-16 QYSRVNDRWDA
+16 QYSRINVRWDA

-72 VTCRISDLYLDLR
+72 VTCRISDLYMDLR

-99 ELLPRPTKGR
+99 ELLPKPTKGR

-123 FLKEQK
+123 FLKEQR

-155 ILRFQIQDIIIQT
+155 ILRFQIQDIIVET

-251 LLDPEADVFTE
+251 LLDPEDVFTE

-309 YGRLASDLLT
+309 YGGLASDLLT

-375 MRANNQRGYTPHE
+375 MRANNQRVYTPHE

-413 RTELIRQEKLEQLAR
+413 RNELIRQEKLEQLAR

-448 AQVRSGTPTP
+448 AQVRTGPHPGDPHPGELHQS
-458 WTRTPRQGLTVGF
+458 LTTGSVP
-471 VLGQD
+471 GQD
-476 NFGQDLPAVEAAKK
+476 NFGQDLAAVEAAKK

-498 TAAYKERV
+498 TAAYRERV
-506 QAIEAVARELEV
+506 QAIEAVAKELEL

-531 NNILR
+531 DNILR
-536 LWEQLQELLT
+536 LWEHLLELLA
-546 ARRQRLEMNLVLQHL
+546 ARRQRLEMNLTLQHL
-561 FQEMLHSIDWM
+561 FQEMLHCIDWM
-572 DEVKVQ
+572 DEVKVK

-590 AEELLQTHHLLEG
+590 AEELLQTHRLLEA
-603 DMALQAE
+603 DMAVQAE
-610 KIRAVSAAALRF
+610 KTRAISAAALRF
-622 ADTEGYRPCDPK
+622 ADAEGYRPCDPK
-634 VIRDRVSHLELC
+634 VIRDRVSHLEMC
-646 RRELQA
+646 RRELQV
-652 LATRRRALL
+652 LAARRRALL
-661 EQSRSLWMC
+661 EQSRSLWTC
-670 LWELDEAEGWIK
+670 LWELDEAESWIK
-682 EQEQLYSA
+682 EQEQLYSS

-710 EAELRSRGSRLE
+710 EAELRSRGGRLE

-735 RAAKQLQERGAAV
+735 RAAEQLRERGAAV

-755 EELATFRRRGLR
+755 EELAAFRRRGLR
-767 EAEGFFQFQAD
+767 EAEGFFQFQAEV
-778 AEELAEG
+778 EELAEG
-785 LRDARRRAATEELG
+785 LQDARRRAAAEELG
-799 QDESRTRALLR
+799 QDESRTLVLLR
-810 QHHELLE
+810 QHQELLDE
-817 EMAAAREQLDG
+817 LAAAREQLDR
-828 LAQQAEGFPLELR
+828 LAQQAEGFPPELR
-841 TSPEAQNQLAALRE
+841 AGPEAQSRLAALRE
-855 LHAEAAALAELRGR
+855 LHAEAAALAERRGR
-869 QLQDTLDL
+869 QLQDALDL

-891 GAKETWLGQPEV
+891 GSKETWLGELEV
-903 PQALEDLDVAQHRL
+903 PQALEDLDVTQRRL
-917 DGLEQEMA
+917 DGLEQDMA

-937 ADSLLASGHPRSPQV
+937 ADGLLASGHPRSPQV
-952 RQCWEQLNKRWDRF
+952 RQCREQLNERWGRF
-966 RELVAERRRAVGSAL
+966 RELVSERRRAVGSAL

-986 RLESE
+986 NLESE
-991 ETRQW
+991 ETQKW
-996 LQSKA
+996 LRSKA

-1027 ERELAIAEDR
+1027 ERELAVAQDR
-1037 LAALHSQADH
+1037 LGALRSQAER
-1047 LAKERPEVAG
+1047 LAEERPEVAA
-1057 EVAQRLA
+1057 EVAQKLA
-1064 AAVAA
+1064 TATSA
-1069 WEELQEALRERAASL
+1069 WDELQAALAERAASL

-1090 RRFLQDL
+1090 RSFLQDL

-1106 AQKAVAAT
+1106 AQKAVAAV
-1114 DEVPASLAE
+1114 DEVPASLGE
-1123 AEELLRQ
+1123 AEEMLQR
-1130 HEAAQQDTEGHTATF
+1130 HEAAQRDAEEHAGAFTAL
-1145 AALLKAGE
+1145 AEAGE
-1153 QVVGEETDPQYEG
+1153 RVLGGQTDPEYEG
-1166 LRQRLRG
+1166 LRQRLGG
-1173 VEAGW
+1173 VKDGW
-1178 AALGR
+1178 AALGK
-1183 MAEAQH
+1183 MAEARKR
-1189 HFLAQCRGFQEFLHN
+1189 FLTQCRDFQEFLRDT
-1204 AKQAEILLTNQE
+1204 KQAEILLTKQE
-1216 YTLAHLELPTT
+1216 YTLSHLELPST
-1227 LDGSAAALRRF
+1227 LEGSAAALHRF
-1238 QDFRAST
+1238 QNFRAGV
-1245 ESSAEKVPEAVA
+1245 ESNAKKVPEVVA
-1257 GGTKLVTEGNIF
+1257 GGTNLVAEENIF
-1269 AEKIAE
+1269 AEKISE
-1275 KCQTLQDRHQAVV
+1275 KCQTLKERHGAVMDKV
-1288 VKAEEAAGL
+1288 EEAAGL
-1297 LQDNHELQTFLQS
+1297 MQDNHDLQTFLQS
-1310 CRELNAW
+1310 CREFDAW
-1317 MEEKMLTAQDAS
+1317 VDEKMLMAQDVS
-1329 YGGARGLHS
+1329 YGETRGLHS
-1338 KWQKHQ
+1338 RWQKHQ

-1351 PNQGWL
+1351 PNQSWL
-1357 EKIEMEGKELA
+1357 EKIEAEGTELA
-1368 RRKPQYSEVVAQ
+1368 TRKPQYSAVVTQ
-1380 ELDELRGRWDRLR
+1380 RLEELRRRWAGLR
-1393 STAEEKGQQLF
+1393 SAAEDRGRQLF
-1404 EANRSTLYA
+1404 EAERSALYA
-1413 QSYGELESWLGQ
+1413 RSYGELESWLGRAQ
-1425 AEEELRGTEQA
+1425 EELRHAEKV

-1455 VRARMKELEELGWQG
+1455 VRTWMKELEELGWQG
-1470 PAPAEV
+1470 TPGAGD
-1476 VPDADG
+1476 VPDATRQ
-1482 HEQRL
+1482 EQML
-1487 RRRFLDLLDPLERR
+1487 RQRVLELLEPLERK
-1501 RKELETTKAMYQLG
+1501 RKELETAKAMYQLG
-1515 RDLEDERLWVQERLP
+1515 RDLEDETLWVQERLS
-1530 LARSTEHGM
+1530 LARSTDHGT
-1539 DLASVQRLA
+1539 DLPSVQRLT

-1556 ELAGHAPRLA
+1556 ELAGHAPRLG
-1566 EVLSRGEAVASGD
+1566 EVLSRGEAAGSGE
-1579 EPSPELEAQARE
+1579 EPGPELAAQAQE
-1591 LRGLWEMLQEE
+1591 LRALWETLQEE
-1602 AAARHQRLQEASEAQ
+1602 AAARHRRLREAGEAQ
-1617 QYYLDAGEAKT
+1617 QYYLDADEAEA

-1635 FMGAEEKPKDEES
+1635 FMGPEEKPKDEES
-1648 CLVML
+1648 CLMML

-1659 QRSIEDYG
+1659 LRSIEDYG

-1702 AGLKEV
+1702 AGLKEA

-1720 HLFQLKREVEDL
+1720 HLFQLKREVEEL
-1732 EQWIAERDVVASSQ
+1732 EQWIAERDVVASSP
-1746 EMGQDLDHVTLLREK
+1746 EMGQDLDHVMLLREK
-1761 FREFARETGS
+1761 FREFARETGN
-1771 VGQERVDRVNLAIED
+1771 VGQERVDRVNLTIED
-1786 LIDAGHTEAATMA
+1786 LIDAGHIEAATIA

-1838 LLTLIAARRQEL
+1838 LLALIAARRQEL

-1871 ERDLQLLETQVRP
+1871 ERDLQLLE
-1884 YLGTSGDAWHR
+1884 A
-1895 YHRHSAFSALSGFAG
+1895 
-1910 QVQQFREM
+1910 QVQQFRET

-1932 GIQEQEQEVAR
+1932 GIQEQEQEVSR
-1943 ALRALLEACSGR
+1943 ALQELLEACSGR

-1969 GMARDLLSWMEST
+1969 SMARDLLSWMEST
-1982 VRQIETQEKPRD
+1982 VRQIETQEKPRYGCTQRAPGVGHGTDGTTDTGACVPRD

-2006 SIRAEV
+2006 GIKAEV
-2012 DARGKSFTTCI
+2012 DARGKNFTTCI

-2039 VRAAG
+2039 
-2044 ARGWWGR
+2044 
-2051 WHWGHPVTVHPPSQI
+2051 I
-2066 KTKLVEVVEKRKA
+2066 KMKLVELVDKRKA
-2079 MMEMWEQRWDRLRLL
+2079 MMETWEQRWERLRLL

-2104 SVAESWLMA
+2104 SVAESWLIA

-2164 GRTLREG
+2164 GRSLREG
-2171 LAQDGVMRT
+2171 LVRDGTTRS

-2185 HLDLD
+2185 CLDLD
-2190 GELEAGSEEEEEEKR
+2190 GELEAGSEEEEEEEEKR
-2205 KGTSTQDTSPP
+2205 KDVSTQDTSLPTT
-2216 AVDGPEP
+2216 DGPEP
-2223 VRDRTS
+2223 LVPR
-2229 GCGFWW
+2229 
-2235 WAVTAPCNRAVALR
+2235 
-2249 QLART
+2249 
-2254 TGDEEPVSLSLRPE
+2254 TGDEEPVSPTPRPPREE

-2278 TCSVQLEGYL
+2278 VSSIQLEGYL

-2309 YCVVRGGQ
+2309 YCVLRGGQ

-2328 LGLPCH
+2328 LGLPCQ

-2339 ALQDALCEVAAG
+2339 GLWDARCEVPAG

-2384 GLSTAISECRSRWGK
+2384 GLSAAIMECGGSRGK
-2399 AQSLPLPLPVAPA
+2399 AQSLPLPLPIPPA
-2412 PPEHPLPRKDK
+2412 PPEAPLPRKDK

>member
-1 TMTSA
+1 MTSA
-6 NNYEQLELQQ
+6 NDYEQLELQQ
-16 QYSRVNDRWDA
+16 QYSRINVRWDA

-72 VTCRISDLYLDLR
+72 VTCRISDLYMDLR

-99 ELLPRPTKGR
+99 ELLPKPTKGR

-123 FLKEQK
+123 FLKEQR

-155 ILRFQIQDIIIQT
+155 ILRFQIQDIIVET

-212 LIHKHR
+212 LIHRHR

-251 LLDPEADVFTE
+251 LLDPEDVFTE

-309 YGRLASDLLT
+309 YGGLASDLLT

-375 MRANNQRGYTPHE
+375 MRANNQRVYTPHE

-413 RTELIRQEKLEQLAR
+413 RNELIRQEKLEQLAR

-448 AQVRSGTPTP
+448 AQ
-458 WTRTPRQGLTVGF
+458 
-471 VLGQD
+471 D
-476 NFGQDLPAVEAAKK
+476 NFGQDLAAVEAAKK

-498 TAAYKERV
+498 TAAYRERV
-506 QAIEAVARELEV
+506 QAIEAVAKELEL

-531 NNILR
+531 DNILR
-536 LWEQLQELLT
+536 LWEQLLELLA
-546 ARRQRLEMNLVLQHL
+546 ARRQRLEMNLTLQHL
-561 FQEMLHSIDWM
+561 FQEMLHCIDWM
-572 DEVKVQ
+572 DEVKVK

-590 AEELLQTHHLLEG
+590 AEELLQTHRLLEA
-603 DMALQAE
+603 DMAIQAE
-610 KIRAVSAAALRF
+610 KTRAISAAALRF
-622 ADTEGYRPCDPK
+622 ADAEGYRPCDPK
-634 VIRDRVSHLELC
+634 VIRDRVSHLEMC
-646 RRELQA
+646 RRELQV
-652 LATRRRALL
+652 LAARRRALL
-661 EQSRSLWMC
+661 EQSRSLWTC
-670 LWELDEAEGWIK
+670 LWELDEAESWIK
-682 EQEQLYSA
+682 EQEQLYSS

-710 EAELRSRGSRLE
+710 EAELRSRGGRLE
-722 QALAVGEGLAAAG
+722 QTLAVAEGLAAAG
-735 RAAKQLQERGAAV
+735 RAAEQLRERGAAV

-755 EELATFRRRGLR
+755 EELAAFRRRGLR
-767 EAEGFFQFQAD
+767 ESEGFFQFQAEV
-778 AEELAEG
+778 EELAEG
-785 LRDARRRAATEELG
+785 LQDARRRAAAEELG
-799 QDESRTRALLR
+799 QDESRTLVLLR
-810 QHHELLE
+810 QHQELLDE
-817 EMAAAREQLDG
+817 LAAAREQLDR
-828 LAQQAEGFPLELR
+828 LAQQAEGFPPELR
-841 TSPEAQNQLAALRE
+841 AGPEAQSRLAALRE
-855 LHAEAAALAELRGR
+855 LHAEAAALAERRGR
-869 QLQDTLDL
+869 QLQDALNL

-891 GAKETWLGQPEV
+891 GSKETWLAELEV
-903 PQALEDLDVAQHRL
+903 PQALEDLDVTQRRL
-917 DGLEQEMA
+917 DGLEQDMA

-937 ADSLLASGHPRSPQV
+937 ADGLLASGHPRSPQV
-952 RQCWEQLNKRWDRF
+952 RQCRDQLNERWGRF
-966 RELVAERRRAVGSAL
+966 RELVSERRRAVGSAL

-986 RLESE
+986 NLESE
-991 ETRQW
+991 ETQKW
-996 LQSKA
+996 LRSKA

-1027 ERELAIAEDR
+1027 ERELAVAQDR
-1037 LAALHSQADH
+1037 LAALRSQAER
-1047 LAKERPEVAG
+1047 LAEERPEAAT
-1057 EVAQRLA
+1057 EVAQKLA
-1064 AAVAA
+1064 MATSA
-1069 WEELQEALRERAASL
+1069 WDELQTALAERAASL

-1090 RRFLQDL
+1090 RSFLQDL

-1106 AQKAVAAT
+1106 AQKAVAAV
-1114 DEVPASLAE
+1114 DEVPASLGE
-1123 AEELLRQ
+1123 AEEMLQR
-1130 HEAAQQDTEGHTATF
+1130 HEAARRDAEEHAGAF
-1145 AALLKAGE
+1145 AALVEAGE
-1153 QVVGEETDPQYEG
+1153 RVLGGQTDPEYEG
-1166 LRQRLRG
+1166 LRQRLGG
-1173 VEAGW
+1173 VKDGW
-1178 AALGR
+1178 AALGK
-1183 MAEAQH
+1183 MAEARKR
-1189 HFLAQCRGFQEFLHN
+1189 FLTQCRNFQEFLRDT
-1204 AKQAEILLTNQE
+1204 KQAEILLTKQE
-1216 YTLAHLELPTT
+1216 YTLSHLELPST
-1227 LDGSAAALRRF
+1227 LEGSAAALHRF
-1238 QDFRAST
+1238 QNFRAGV
-1245 ESSAEKVPEAVA
+1245 ESNAKKVPEVVV
-1257 GGTKLVTEGNIF
+1257 GGTKLVAEENIF
-1269 AEKIAE
+1269 AEKISE
-1275 KCQTLQDRHQAVV
+1275 KCRTLQERHGAVMDKV
-1288 VKAEEAAGL
+1288 EEAAGL
-1297 LQDNHELQTFLQS
+1297 MQDNHDLQTFLQS
-1310 CRELNAW
+1310 CREFDAW
-1317 MEEKMLTAQDAS
+1317 VDEKMLMAQDVS
-1329 YGGARGLHS
+1329 YGEARGLHS

-1351 PNQGWL
+1351 PNQSWL
-1357 EKIEMEGKELA
+1357 EKIEAEGTELA
-1368 RRKPQYSEVVAQ
+1368 GRKPQYGATVAQ
-1380 ELDELRGRWDRLR
+1380 RLQELRRRWAELRGA
-1393 STAEEKGQQLF
+1393 AEDKGRQLF
-1404 EANRSTLYA
+1404 EAERAALYA
-1413 QSYGELESWLGQ
+1413 RSYGELESWLGRAQ
-1425 AEEELRGTEQA
+1425 EELRHAEKV

-1455 VRARMKELEELGWQG
+1455 VRTWMKELEELGWQG
-1470 PAPAEV
+1470 TPATGD
-1476 VPDADG
+1476 VPDTTRQ
-1482 HEQRL
+1482 EQML
-1487 RRRFLDLLDPLERR
+1487 RQRVLELLEPLERK
-1501 RKELETTKAMYQLG
+1501 RKELETAKAMYQLG
-1515 RDLEDERLWVQERLP
+1515 RDLEDETLWVQERLS
-1530 LARSTEHGM
+1530 LARSTDHGT
-1539 DLASVQRLA
+1539 DLASVQRLT

-1556 ELAGHAPRLA
+1556 ELAGHAPRLG
-1566 EVLSRGEAVASGD
+1566 EVLSRGEAAGSGE
-1579 EPSPELEAQARE
+1579 EPGPELAAQAQE
-1591 LRGLWEMLQEE
+1591 LRALWETLQEE
-1602 AAARHQRLQEASEAQ
+1602 AAARHRRLREAEEAQ
-1617 QYYLDAGEAKT
+1617 QYYLDADEAEA

-1635 FMGAEEKPKDEES
+1635 FMGPEEKPKDEEN
-1648 CLVML
+1648 CLMML

-1659 QRSIEDYG
+1659 LRSIEDYG

-1702 AGLKEV
+1702 AGLKEA

-1720 HLFQLKREVEDL
+1720 NLFQLKREVEEL
-1732 EQWIAERDVVASSQ
+1732 EQWIAERDVVASSP
-1746 EMGQDLDHVTLLREK
+1746 EMGQDLDHVMLLREK

-1771 VGQERVDRVNLAIED
+1771 VGQERVDRVNLTIED
-1786 LIDAGHTEAATMA
+1786 LIDAGHIEAATIA

-1838 LLTLIAARRQEL
+1838 LLSLIATRRQEL

-1857 AGTVEAFHRMHSAF
+1857 AGTVEAFHRMHNAF
-1871 ERDLQLLETQVRP
+1871 ERDLQLLE
-1884 YLGTSGDAWHR
+1884 A
-1895 YHRHSAFSALSGFAG
+1895 
-1910 QVQQFREM
+1910 QVQQFRET

-1932 GIQEQEQEVAR
+1932 GIQEKEQEVSR
-1943 ALRALLEACSGR
+1943 ALQELLEACSGR
-1955 RARLVDTAD
+1955 RARLTDTAD

-1969 GMARDLLSWMEST
+1969 SMARDLLSWMEST

-2006 SIRAEV
+2006 GIKAEV
-2012 DARGKSFTTCI
+2012 DARGKNFTDCI

-2039 VRAAG
+2039 
-2044 ARGWWGR
+2044 
-2051 WHWGHPVTVHPPSQI
+2051 I
-2066 KTKLVEVVEKRKA
+2066 KAKLVELVDKRKA
-2079 MMEMWEQRWDRLRLL
+2079 MMETWEQRWERLRLL

-2164 GRTLREG
+2164 GRSLREG
-2171 LAQDGVMRT
+2171 LVRDGTTRS

-2185 HLDLD
+2185 CLDLD
-2190 GELEAGSEEEEEEKR
+2190 GELEAGSEEEEEEEK
-2205 KGTSTQDTSPP
+2205 KDVSTQDTSLPTT
-2216 AVDGPEP
+2216 DGPEP
-2223 VRDRTS
+2223 L
-2229 GCGFWW
+2229 
-2235 WAVTAPCNRAVALR
+2235 APR
-2249 QLART
+2249 
-2254 TGDEEPVSLSLRPE
+2254 TGDEEPVSPTPRAPREE

-2278 TCSVQLEGYL
+2278 VSSVQLEGYL

-2309 YCVVRGGQ
+2309 YCVLRGGQ

-2328 LGLPCH
+2328 LGLPCQ

-2339 ALQDALCEVAAG
+2339 GLWDARCEVPAG

-2384 GLSTAISECRSRWGK
+2384 GLSAAITECRGSRGK
-2399 AQSLPLPLPVAPA
+2399 VQSLPLPIPPA
-2412 PPEHPLPRKDK
+2412 PPEAPLPRKDK

>member
-1 TMTSA
+1 MTSA
-6 NNYEQLELQQ
+6 NDYEQLELQQ
-16 QYSRVNDRWDA
+16 QYSRINVRWDA

-72 VTCRISDLYLDLR
+72 VTCRISDLYMDLR

-99 ELLPRPTKGR
+99 ELLPKPTKGR

-123 FLKEQK
+123 FLKEQR

-155 ILRFQIQDIIIQT
+155 ILRFQIQDIIVET

-212 LIHKHR
+212 LIHRHR

-251 LLDPEADVFTE
+251 LLDPEDVFTE

-309 YGRLASDLLT
+309 YGGLASDLLT

-375 MRANNQRGYTPHE
+375 MRANNQRVYTPHE

-413 RTELIRQEKLEQLAR
+413 RNELIRQEKLEQLAR

-448 AQVRSGTPTP
+448 AQ
-458 WTRTPRQGLTVGF
+458 
-471 VLGQD
+471 D
-476 NFGQDLPAVEAAKK
+476 NFGQDLAAVEAAKK

-498 TAAYKERV
+498 TAAYRERV
-506 QAIEAVARELEV
+506 QAIEAVARELEL

-531 NNILR
+531 DNILR
-536 LWEQLQELLT
+536 LWEQLQELLA
-546 ARRQRLEMNLVLQHL
+546 ARRQRLEMNLTLQHL
-561 FQEMLHSIDWM
+561 FQEMLHCIDWM
-572 DEVKVQ
+572 DEVKVR

-590 AEELLQTHHLLEG
+590 AEELLQTHRLLEA
-603 DMALQAE
+603 DMAMQAE
-610 KIRAVSAAALRF
+610 TTRAISAAALRF
-622 ADTEGYRPCDPK
+622 ADAEGYRPCDPK
-634 VIRDRVSHLELC
+634 VIRDRVSHLEMC
-646 RRELQA
+646 RRELQV
-652 LATRRRALL
+652 LAARRRALL
-661 EQSRSLWMC
+661 EQSRSLWTC
-670 LWELDEAEGWIK
+670 LWELDEAESWIK
-682 EQEQLYSA
+682 EQEQLYSS

-710 EAELRSRGSRLE
+710 EAELRSRGGRLQ
-722 QALAVGEGLAAAG
+722 QALAAGEGLAAAG
-735 RAAKQLQERGAAV
+735 RAAERLRERGAAV
-748 RALWAQL
+748 RALWTQL
-755 EELATFRRRGLR
+755 EELAAFRRRGLR
-767 EAEGFFQFQAD
+767 EAEGFFQFQVEV
-778 AEELAEG
+778 EELAEG
-785 LRDARRRAATEELG
+785 LQDAQRRAAAEELG
-799 QDESRTRALLR
+799 QDESRTLVLLR
-810 QHHELLE
+810 QHQELLDE
-817 EMAAAREQLDG
+817 LAAAREQLDR
-828 LAQQAEGFPLELR
+828 LAQQAEGFPPELR
-841 TSPEAQNQLAALRE
+841 AGPEAQSRLAALRE
-855 LHAEAAALAELRGR
+855 LHAKAAALAERRGR
-869 QLQDTLDL
+869 QLQDALDL

-891 GAKETWLGQPEV
+891 GSKETWLAQLEV
-903 PQALEDLDVAQHRL
+903 PQALEDLDVAQRRL
-917 DGLEQEMA
+917 DGLEQDMA
-925 TVASQIAAVNQA
+925 AVASQIAAVNQA
-937 ADSLLASGHPRSPQV
+937 ADGLLASGHPRSPQV
-952 RQCWEQLNKRWDRF
+952 RQCQEQLNKRWDRF
-966 RELVAERRRAVGSAL
+966 RELVSERRRAVGSAL

-986 RLESE
+986 NLESE
-991 ETRQW
+991 ETQQW
-996 LQSKA
+996 LRSKA

-1027 ERELAIAEDR
+1027 ERELAVAQDR
-1037 LAALHSQADH
+1037 LAALRSQAEC
-1047 LAKERPEVAG
+1047 LAEERPEAAP

-1064 AAVAA
+1064 TATSA
-1069 WEELQEALRERAASL
+1069 WDELQAALGERAASL

-1090 RRFLQDL
+1090 RSFLQDL

-1106 AQKAVAAT
+1106 AQKAVAAA

-1123 AEELLRQ
+1123 AEEMLQR
-1130 HEAAQQDTEGHTATF
+1130 HEAARRDAEEHTGAF
-1145 AALLKAGE
+1145 AALVEAGE
-1153 QVVGEETDPQYEG
+1153 RVLGGQTDPEYEG
-1166 LRQRLRG
+1166 LRQRLGG

-1183 MAEAQH
+1183 MAEARQR
-1189 HFLAQCRGFQEFLHN
+1189 FLTQCRDFQEFLRD

-1216 YTLAHLELPTT
+1216 YTLSHLELPPT
-1227 LDGSAAALRRF
+1227 LEGSAAALRRF
-1238 QDFRAST
+1238 QDFRAGV
-1245 ESSAEKVPEAVA
+1245 ESSAEKVPEVVA
-1257 GGTKLVTEGNIF
+1257 GGTKLVAEGNIF
-1269 AEKIAE
+1269 AEKISE
-1275 KCQTLQDRHQAVV
+1275 KCQALQERHGAVMAKV
-1288 VKAEEAAGL
+1288 EEAAGL
-1297 LQDNHELQTFLQS
+1297 LQDNHDLQTFLQS
-1310 CRELNAW
+1310 CREFDAW
-1317 MEEKMLTAQDAS
+1317 VEEKMLMAQDVS
-1329 YGGARGLHS
+1329 YGEARGLHS

-1351 PNQGWL
+1351 PNQSWL
-1357 EKIEMEGKELA
+1357 EKIEAEGKELA
-1368 RRKPQYSEVVAQ
+1368 SRKPQYSAVVLQ
-1380 ELDELRGRWDRLR
+1380 RLEELRRRWDGLR
-1393 STAEEKGQQLF
+1393 GAAEEKGRQLF
-1404 EANRSTLYA
+1404 EAERSVLYA
-1413 QSYGELESWLGQ
+1413 QSYAELERWLGRAQ
-1425 AEEELRGTEQA
+1425 EELRAAEKVQ
-1436 KDLTATNLLL
+1436 DLTATNLLL

-1455 VRARMKELEELGWQG
+1455 VGTWMKELEELGWQG
-1470 PAPAEV
+1470 TAGARDEPGAT
-1476 VPDADG
+1476 G
-1482 HEQRL
+1482 QEQML
-1487 RRRFLDLLDPLERR
+1487 RQRVLELLEPLERK
-1501 RKELETTKAMYQLG
+1501 RKELETAKAMYQLG
-1515 RDLEDERLWVQERLP
+1515 WDLEDETLWVQERLS
-1530 LARSTEHGM
+1530 LARSTDHGT
-1539 DLASVQRLA
+1539 DLPTVQRLA
-1548 KRNETLQK
+1548 KRNQTLQK

-1566 EVLSRGEAVASGD
+1566 EVLSRGEAAGSGE
-1579 EPSPELEAQARE
+1579 EPGPELAAQAQE
-1591 LRGLWEMLQEE
+1591 LRALWETLQEE
-1602 AAARHQRLQEASEAQ
+1602 AAARHRRLQEAGEAQ
-1617 QYYLDAGEAKT
+1617 QYYLDASEAEA

-1635 FMGAEEKPKDEES
+1635 FMGPEEKPKDEES
-1648 CLVML
+1648 GLVML

-1659 QRSIEDYG
+1659 LRSIEDYG

-1771 VGQERVDRVNLAIED
+1771 VGQERVDRVNLTIED

-1838 LLTLIAARRQEL
+1838 LLALIATRRQEL

-1871 ERDLQLLETQVRP
+1871 ERDLQLLE
-1884 YLGTSGDAWHR
+1884 A
-1895 YHRHSAFSALSGFAG
+1895 
-1910 QVQQFREM
+1910 QVQQFRET

-1932 GIQEQEQEVAR
+1932 GIQEQEQEVSR
-1943 ALRALLEACSGR
+1943 ALQELLEACSGR

-1969 GMARDLLSWMEST
+1969 SMARDLLSWMEST

-2006 SIRAEV
+2006 GIRAEV
-2012 DARGKSFTTCI
+2012 DARSKNFTTCI

-2039 VRAAG
+2039 
-2044 ARGWWGR
+2044 
-2051 WHWGHPVTVHPPSQI
+2051 I
-2066 KTKLVEVVEKRKA
+2066 KAKLVELVDKRKA
-2079 MMEMWEQRWDRLRLL
+2079 MMETWEQRWERLRLL

-2164 GRTLREG
+2164 GRSLREG
-2171 LAQDGVMRT
+2171 LAWDGTTRS

-2190 GELEAGSEEEEEEKR
+2190 GELDARSEEEEDEEEKR
-2205 KGTSTQDTSPP
+2205 KDVSTQDASIPTT
-2216 AVDGPEP
+2216 DGPEP
-2223 VRDRTS
+2223 L
-2229 GCGFWW
+2229 
-2235 WAVTAPCNRAVALR
+2235 ALR
-2249 QLART
+2249 
-2254 TGDEEPVSLSLRPE
+2254 TGDEEPVSPTPRPPREE

-2278 TCSVQLEGYL
+2278 VSSVQLEGYL

-2309 YCVVRGGQ
+2309 YCVLRGGQ

-2328 LGLPCH
+2328 LGLPCQ

-2339 ALQDALCEVAAG
+2339 GLHDARCEVPAG

-2384 GLSTAISECRSRWGK
+2384 GLSAAITECRGSWGK
-2399 AQSLPLPLPVAPA
+2399 TQSLPLSLPPV
-2412 PPEHPLPRKDK
+2412 PPEPPLPRKDK

>member
-1 TMTSA
+1 MTSA
-6 NNYEQLELQQ
+6 NDYEQLELQQ
-16 QYSRVNDRWDA
+16 QYSRINTPWDA

-72 VTCRISDLYLDLR
+72 VTCRISDLYMDLR

-99 ELLPRPTKGR
+99 ELLPKPTKGR

-123 FLKEQK
+123 FLKEQR

-155 ILRFQIQDIIIQT
+155 ILRFQIQGIIVQT
-168 QEGRETR
+168 QEGQETR

-195 NVTNFTSSWK
+195 NVANFTSSWK

-223 FQNLTKSNARHNLE
+223 FHNLTKSNARHNLE

-251 LLDPEADVFTE
+251 LLDPEDVFTE

-309 YGRLASDLLT
+309 YGGLASDLLT

-375 MRANNQRGYTPHE
+375 MRANNQRVYTPHE

-413 RTELIRQEKLEQLAR
+413 RNELIRQEKLEQLAR

-448 AQVRSGTPTP
+448 AQ
-458 WTRTPRQGLTVGF
+458 
-471 VLGQD
+471 D

-506 QAIEAVARELEV
+506 QSIEAVAKELEV

-523 IQRINGRK
+523 VQRINARK
-531 NNILR
+531 DNILR
-536 LWEQLQELLT
+536 LWEQLQELLA
-546 ARRQRLEMNLVLQHL
+546 ARRQRLEMNLTLQHL

-572 DEVKVQ
+572 DEVKVR

-590 AEELLQTHHLLEG
+590 AEELLQTHRLLEA

-610 KIRAVSAAALRF
+610 KTRAISAAALRF
-622 ADTEGYRPCDPK
+622 AEAEGYRPCDPK

-646 RRELQA
+646 RRELQV
-652 LATRRRALL
+652 LAARRRAML
-661 EQSRSLWMC
+661 EQSRSLWTC

-682 EQEQLYSA
+682 EQEQLYSS

-705 RHAAF
+705 RHAIF

-722 QALAVGEGLAAAG
+722 QALATGEGLAAVSRPAS
-735 RAAKQLQERGAAV
+735 RLRERGAAV

-755 EELATFRRRGLR
+755 EELAAFRQRGLR
-767 EAEGFFQFQAD
+767 EAEGFFQFQAE
-778 AEELAEG
+778 AEELVKG
-785 LRDARRRAATEELG
+785 LRDARRRAAAEELG
-799 QDESRTRALLR
+799 QDESHTRVLLR
-810 QHHELLE
+810 QHQELLE

-828 LAQQAEGFPLELR
+828 LVQQAEGFPPELR
-841 TSPEAQNQLAALRE
+841 ASPEAQSWLAALRE
-855 LHAEAAALAELRGR
+855 LYTEAATLAERRGR
-869 QLQDTLDL
+869 QLQDALDL

-891 GAKETWLGQPEV
+891 GAKETWLAQAEV
-903 PQALEDLDVAQHRL
+903 PVALEDLDVAQHRL
-917 DGLEQEMA
+917 DRLEQEMA
-925 TVASQIAAVNQA
+925 TVTSQIAAVNQA
-937 ADSLLASGHPRSPQV
+937 ADGLLASGHPRSPQV
-952 RQCWEQLNKRWDRF
+952 RQCQEQLNERWDRF
-966 RELVAERRRAVGSAL
+966 RELASERRRAVGSAL

-986 RLESE
+986 RLECE

-996 LQSKA
+996 LRSKA

-1008 ELGRDLAGVLATQ
+1008 ELGRDLAGILATQ

-1027 ERELAIAEDR
+1027 ERELAVAEGR
-1037 LAALHSQADH
+1037 LAALRSQADH
-1047 LAKERPEVAG
+1047 LTEERPKVAG
-1057 EVAQRLA
+1057 EVAKRLSA
-1064 AAVAA
+1064 ATAA
-1069 WEELQEALRERAASL
+1069 WEELQEALREQATSL

-1090 RRFLQDL
+1090 RSFLQDL

-1123 AEELLRQ
+1123 AEELLRR
-1130 HEAAQQDTEGHTATF
+1130 HEAAQQDTEEHTAAF
-1145 AALLKAGE
+1145 AALVEAGERVLGE
-1153 QVVGEETDPQYEG
+1153 QVDPQYEG
-1166 LRQRLRG
+1166 LRERLRG

-1178 AALGR
+1178 AALGK
-1183 MAEAQH
+1183 MAEARH
-1189 HFLAQCRGFQEFLHN
+1189 RFLTQCHGFQEFLRD

-1227 LDGSAAALRRF
+1227 LEGSAAALRRF
-1238 QDFRAST
+1238 QDFRAGMEAST
-1245 ESSAEKVPEAVA
+1245 EKVLEAVA
-1257 GGTKLVTEGNIF
+1257 SGTKLVAEGNIF
-1269 AEKIAE
+1269 AEKVAK
-1275 KCQTLQDRHQAVV
+1275 KCQALQERHGAVV
-1288 VKAEEAAGL
+1288 AKAEEAAGL
-1297 LQDNHELQTFLQS
+1297 LQDNHDLQTFLQS
-1310 CRELNAW
+1310 CQELNTW
-1317 MEEKMLTAQDAS
+1317 VEEKMLTAQDVS
-1329 YGGARGLHS
+1329 YGEARGLHG

-1344 AFMAELA
+1344 AFVAELA
-1351 PNQGWL
+1351 PNQSWL
-1357 EKIEMEGKELA
+1357 EKIETEGKELVS
-1368 RRKPQYSEVVAQ
+1368 RKPQYGVVVARQ
-1380 ELDELRGRWDRLR
+1380 LDELRGRWDGLR
-1393 STAEEKGQQLF
+1393 AAAEEKGRRLF

-1413 QSYGELESWLGQ
+1413 QSYGELESWLGR
-1425 AEEELRGTEQA
+1425 AAEELRAADQA

-1455 VRARMKELEELGWQG
+1455 VKARMKELEELGWQG
-1470 PAPAEV
+1470 PPPAGD

-1487 RRRFLDLLDPLERR
+1487 QRQILDLLELLERR
-1501 RKELETTKAMYQLG
+1501 RKELETAKAIYQLG
-1515 RDLEDERLWVQERLP
+1515 RDLEDETLWVQERLP
-1530 LARSTEHGM
+1530 LARSMDHGTN
-1539 DLASVQRLA
+1539 LQSVQRLA

-1566 EVLSRGEAVASGD
+1566 EVLSRGEAVASGA
-1579 EPSPELEAQARE
+1579 EPSPELEERVQE
-1591 LRGLWEMLQEE
+1591 LQGLWETLQAETTT
-1602 AAARHQRLQEASEAQ
+1602 RHRRLQEAGEAQ
-1617 QYYLDAGEAKT
+1617 QYYLDAGEAED
-1628 WVSEQEL
+1628 WISEQEL

-1648 CLVML
+1648 GLVML

-1667 QTIKELAGRA
+1667 QIIKELAGRA

-1746 EMGQDLDHVTLLREK
+1746 ELGQDLDHVTLLREK
-1761 FREFARETGS
+1761 FREFARETGN

-1823 AASHDLHKYFYDGAE
+1823 AASHDLHKYFYDGTE
-1838 LLTLIAARRQEL
+1838 LLALIAARRQEL

-1857 AGTVEAFHRMHSAF
+1857 VGTAEAFHRMHSTF
-1871 ERDLQLLETQVRP
+1871 EHDLQLLE
-1884 YLGTSGDAWHR
+1884 A
-1895 YHRHSAFSALSGFAG
+1895 
-1910 QVQQFREM
+1910 QVQQFRET

-1982 VRQIETQEKPRD
+1982 IRQIETQEKPRD

-2006 SIRAEV
+2006 GIRAEV
-2012 DARGKSFTTCI
+2012 DARGKNFTTCI
-2023 ELGKKLLQ
+2023 ELGNKLLH

-2039 VRAAG
+2039 
-2044 ARGWWGR
+2044 
-2051 WHWGHPVTVHPPSQI
+2051 I
-2066 KTKLVEVVEKRKA
+2066 KAKLVELMEKRKA
-2079 MMEMWEQRWDRLRLL
+2079 MTETWKQRWDRLRLL

-2156 LTTLELLG
+2156 LTTLELLD

-2171 LAQDGVMRT
+2171 LVRDGVT
-2180 EAPDY
+2180 CPEAPDY
-2185 HLDLD
+2185 RLDLD

-2205 KGTSTQDTSPP
+2205 KDMSTQDSSLPTT
-2216 AVDGPEP
+2216 DGPEP
-2223 VRDRTS
+2223 
-2229 GCGFWW
+2229 GHQHP
-2235 WAVTAPCNRAVALR
+2235 AYNVTPWDIVTLR
-2249 QLART
+2249 
-2254 TGDEEPVSLSLRPE
+2254 GI
-2268 PEEPATLPAR
+2268 
-2278 TCSVQLEGYL
+2278 
-2288 GRKHDLEAATKR
+2288 
-2300 ASNRSWSTR
+2300 STPW
-2309 YCVVRGGQ
+2309 
-2317 LAFFKDAKSRA
+2317 DIINT
-2328 LGLPCH
+2328 H
-2334 GEEPL
+2334 GTVTP
-2339 ALQDALCEVAAG
+2339 
-2351 YKKKKHVF
+2351 
-2359 KLRLSNGS
+2359 
-2367 EWLFHGK
+2367 
-2374 DEEELQAWLQ
+2374 
-2384 GLSTAISECRSRWGK
+2384 
-2399 AQSLPLPLPVAPA
+2399 
-2412 PPEHPLPRKDK
+2412 
-2423 EKRFSFFPK
+2423 
-2432 KK
+2432 

>member
-6 NNYEQLELQQ
+6 NDYEQLELQQ
-16 QYSRVNDRWDA
+16 QYSRINVRWDA

-72 VTCRISDLYLDLR
+72 VTCRISDLYMDLR

-99 ELLPRPTKGR
+99 ELLPKPTKGR

-123 FLKEQK
+123 FLKEQR
-129 VHLENM
+129 VHLENV

-155 ILRFQIQDIIIQT
+155 ILRFQIQDIIVQT

-212 LIHKHR
+212 LIHRHR

-251 LLDPEADVFTE
+251 LLDPEDVFTE

-293 GKVIEHAKE
+293 GKVGDGVGAGGFCWGVGTQCSPPAPPQVIEHAKE

-309 YGRLASDLLT
+309 YGGLASDLLT

-375 MRANNQRGYTPHE
+375 MRANNQRVYTPHE

-448 AQVRSGTPTP
+448 AQVRPGTPTP
-458 WTRTPRQGLTVGF
+458 GTGVPRRSLTADF
-471 VLGQD
+471 VPGQD

-506 QAIEAVARELEV
+506 QAIEAVAKELEV

-531 NNILR
+531 DNILR
-536 LWEQLQELLT
+536 LWEQLLELLA
-546 ARRQRLEMNLVLQHL
+546 ARRKRLEMNLALQHL

-590 AEELLQTHHLLEG
+590 AEELLQTHRLLEG

-610 KIRAVSAAALRF
+610 KTRAISAAALRF
-622 ADTEGYRPCDPK
+622 ADADG
-634 VIRDRVSHLELC
+634 
-646 RRELQA
+646 
-652 LATRRRALL
+652 RRA
-661 EQSRSLWMC
+661 
-670 LWELDEAEGWIK
+670 GT
-682 EQEQLYSA
+682 
-690 LDFGKDLPGVLLLQR
+690 P
-705 RHAAF
+705 
-710 EAELRSRGSRLE
+710 
-722 QALAVGEGLAAAG
+722 
-735 RAAKQLQERGAAV
+735 
-748 RALWAQL
+748 
-755 EELATFRRRGLR
+755 
-767 EAEGFFQFQAD
+767 
-778 AEELAEG
+778 
-785 LRDARRRAATEELG
+785 RDP
-799 QDESRTRALLR
+799 
-810 QHHELLE
+810 
-817 EMAAAREQLDG
+817 AAR
-828 LAQQAEGFPLELR
+828 
-841 TSPEAQNQLAALRE
+841 S
-855 LHAEAAALAELRGR
+855 
-869 QLQDTLDL
+869 
-877 YTVFGE
+877 
-883 SDACHLWM
+883 
-891 GAKETWLGQPEV
+891 QPGC
-903 PQALEDLDVAQHRL
+903 PCRL

-937 ADSLLASGHPRSPQV
+937 ADGLLASGHPRSPQV
-952 RQCWEQLNKRWDRF
+952 RQCREQLNERWDRF
-966 RELVAERRRAVGSAL
+966 RELVSQRRRAVDSAL

-986 RLESE
+986 RLECE

-996 LQSKA
+996 LRSKA

-1008 ELGRDLAGVLATQ
+1008 ELGRDLAGILATQ

-1027 ERELAIAEDR
+1027 ERELAVAEGR
-1037 LAALHSQADH
+1037 LAALRSQANR
-1047 LAKERPEVAG
+1047 LAEERPEVAG
-1057 EVAQRLA
+1057 EAAERLSA
-1064 AAVAA
+1064 AAAA
-1069 WEELQEALRERAASL
+1069 WEELQEALGERAASL

-1106 AQKAVAAT
+1106 AQKAVAAA

-1123 AEELLRQ
+1123 AEDLLRR
-1130 HEAAQQDTEGHTATF
+1130 HEAARRDTEGHAAAFATL
-1145 AALLKAGE
+1145 AEAGE
-1153 QVVGEETDPQYEG
+1153 RVVGEQADPQYEG

-1183 MAEAQH
+1183 MAEARH
-1189 HFLAQCRGFQEFLHN
+1189 RFLAQCRGFQEFLRD
-1204 AKQAEILLTNQE
+1204 AKQAEILLANQE

-1227 LDGSAAALRRF
+1227 LEGSAAALRRF
-1238 QDFRAST
+1238 QDFRAGV

-1257 GGTKLVTEGNIF
+1257 GGTKLVAEGNIF

-1275 KCQTLQDRHQAVV
+1275 KCQALQERHGAVV
-1288 VKAEEAAGL
+1288 AKAEEAAGL

-1310 CRELNAW
+1310 CRELDAW
-1317 MEEKMLTAQDAS
+1317 VEEKMLTVQDAS
-1329 YGGARGLHS
+1329 YGEARGLHS

-1357 EKIEMEGKELA
+1357 EKIETEGKELA
-1368 RRKPQYSEVVAQ
+1368 SRKPQYGEVVARQ
-1380 ELDELRGRWDRLR
+1380 LDELQARWDGLC
-1393 STAEEKGQQLF
+1393 SAAEEKGRQLF
-1404 EANRSTLYA
+1404 EADRSTLYA
-1413 QSYGELESWLGQ
+1413 RSYGELENWLGR
-1425 AEEELRGTEQA
+1425 AEEELRTAEPA

-1455 VRARMKELEELGWQG
+1455 VGAWMKELEELGWQG
-1470 PAPAEV
+1470 PPPAGD

-1487 RRRFLDLLDPLERR
+1487 RQRFLNLLEPLERR
-1501 RKELETTKAMYQLG
+1501 KKELETAKAMYQLG
-1515 RDLEDERLWVQERLP
+1515 RDLEDETLWVQERLP
-1530 LARSTEHGM
+1530 LARSTEHGT
-1539 DLASVQRLA
+1539 DLPSVQRLA

-1556 ELAGHAPRLA
+1556 ELAGHTPRLV
-1566 EVLSRGEAVASGD
+1566 EVLSRGEAAASGD
-1579 EPSPELEAQARE
+1579 ELSPELEARLRE
-1591 LRGLWEMLQEE
+1591 LRGLWETLQAE
-1602 AAARHQRLQEASEAQ
+1602 AAARHRRLQEAGEAQ
-1617 QYYLDAGEAKT
+1617 QYYLDAGEAES

-1648 CLVML
+1648 SLVML

-1702 AGLKEV
+1702 AGLKEA

-1823 AASHDLHKYFYDGAE
+1823 AASHDLHKYFYDGTE
-1838 LLTLIAARRQEL
+1838 LLALIAARRQEL

-1857 AGTVEAFHRMHSAF
+1857 VGTVEAFHRMHSAF
-1871 ERDLQLLETQVRP
+1871 ERDLQLLE
-1884 YLGTSGDAWHR
+1884 A
-1895 YHRHSAFSALSGFAG
+1895 
-1910 QVQQFREM
+1910 QVQQFRET

-1932 GIQEQEQEVAR
+1932 SIQEREQEVAR

-2006 SIRAEV
+2006 GIRAEV
-2012 DARGKSFTTCI
+2012 DARGKSFATCV

-2039 VRAAG
+2039 
-2044 ARGWWGR
+2044 
-2051 WHWGHPVTVHPPSQI
+2051 I
-2066 KTKLVEVVEKRKA
+2066 KAKLMELVEKRKA
-2079 MMEMWEQRWDRLRLL
+2079 MMETWEQRWDRLRLL

-2171 LAQDGVMRT
+2171 LVRDGAMHT

-2185 HLDLD
+2185 RLDLD
-2190 GELEAGSEEEEEEKR
+2190 GELEAGSEEEEKR
-2205 KGTSTQDTSPP
+2205 KGTSTRDASPP
-2216 AVDGPEP
+2216 ATDGPEP
-2223 VRDRTS
+2223 TTACLLGDTILLCLPARGRGHLPAARDS
-2229 GCGFWW
+2229 P
-2235 WAVTAPCNRAVALR
+2235 ASPS
-2249 QLART
+2249 
-2254 TGDEEPVSLSLRPE
+2254 PRPPREE

-2278 TCSVQLEGYL
+2278 ACSVQLEGYL

-2309 YCVVRGGQ
+2309 YCVLRGGQ

-2339 ALQDALCEVAAG
+2339 GLQDALCEVAAG

-2384 GLSTAISECRSRWGK
+2384 GLSTAITECRSSRGK
-2399 AQSLPLPLPVAPA
+2399 VQSLPLPLA
-2412 PPEHPLPRKDK
+2412 PPEP
-2423 EKRFSFFPK
+2423 
-2432 KK
+2432 

>member
-1 TMTSA
+1 MTSA
-6 NNYEQLELQQ
+6 NDYEQLELQQ
-16 QYSRVNDRWDA
+16 QYSRINVRWDA

-72 VTCRISDLYLDLR
+72 VTCRISDLYMDLR

-99 ELLPRPTKGR
+99 ELLPKPTKGR

-123 FLKEQK
+123 FLKEQR

-155 ILRFQIQDIIIQT
+155 ILRFQIQDIIVET

-212 LIHKHR
+212 LIHRHR

-251 LLDPEADVFTE
+251 LLDPEDVFTE

-309 YGRLASDLLT
+309 YGGLASDLLT

-375 MRANNQRGYTPHE
+375 MRANNQRVYTPHE

-413 RTELIRQEKLEQLAR
+413 RNELIRQEKLEQLAR

-448 AQVRSGTPTP
+448 AQ
-458 WTRTPRQGLTVGF
+458 
-471 VLGQD
+471 D
-476 NFGQDLPAVEAAKK
+476 NFGQDLAAVEAAKK

-498 TAAYKERV
+498 TAAYRERV
-506 QAIEAVARELEV
+506 QAIEAVAKELEL

-531 NNILR
+531 DNILR
-536 LWEQLQELLT
+536 LWEQLLELLA
-546 ARRQRLEMNLVLQHL
+546 ARRQRLEMNLTLQHL
-561 FQEMLHSIDWM
+561 FQEMLHCIDWM
-572 DEVKVQ
+572 DEVKVK

-590 AEELLQTHHLLEG
+590 AEELLQTHRLLEA
-603 DMALQAE
+603 DMAIQAE
-610 KIRAVSAAALRF
+610 KTRAISAAALRF
-622 ADTEGYRPCDPK
+622 ADAEGYRPCDPK
-634 VIRDRVSHLELC
+634 VIRDRVSHLEMC
-646 RRELQA
+646 RRELQV
-652 LATRRRALL
+652 LAARRRALL
-661 EQSRSLWMC
+661 EQSRSLWTC
-670 LWELDEAEGWIK
+670 LWELDEAESWIK
-682 EQEQLYSA
+682 EQEQLYSS

-710 EAELRSRGSRLE
+710 EAELRSRGGRLE
-722 QALAVGEGLAAAG
+722 QTLAVGEGLAAAG
-735 RAAKQLQERGAAV
+735 RAAEQLRERGAAV

-755 EELATFRRRGLR
+755 EELAAFRRRGLR
-767 EAEGFFQFQAD
+767 EAEGFFQFQAEV
-778 AEELAEG
+778 EELAEG
-785 LRDARRRAATEELG
+785 LQDARRRAAAEELG
-799 QDESRTRALLR
+799 QDESRTLVLLR
-810 QHHELLE
+810 QHQELLDE
-817 EMAAAREQLDG
+817 LAAAREQLDR
-828 LAQQAEGFPLELR
+828 LARQAEGFPPELR
-841 TSPEAQNQLAALRE
+841 AGPEAQSRLAALRE
-855 LHAEAAALAELRGR
+855 LHAEAAALAERRGR
-869 QLQDTLDL
+869 QLQDALDL

-891 GAKETWLGQPEV
+891 GSKETWLGELEV
-903 PQALEDLDVAQHRL
+903 PQALEDLDVTQRRL
-917 DGLEQEMA
+917 DGLEQDMA

-937 ADSLLASGHPRSPQV
+937 ADGLLASGHPRSPQV
-952 RQCWEQLNKRWDRF
+952 RQCREQLNERWGRF
-966 RELVAERRRAVGSAL
+966 RELVSERRRAVGSAL

-986 RLESE
+986 NLESE
-991 ETRQW
+991 ETQKW
-996 LQSKA
+996 LRSKA

-1027 ERELAIAEDR
+1027 ERELAVAQDR
-1037 LAALHSQADH
+1037 LAALRSQAER
-1047 LAKERPEVAG
+1047 LAEERPEAAT
-1057 EVAQRLA
+1057 EVAQKLA
-1064 AAVAA
+1064 MATSA
-1069 WEELQEALRERAASL
+1069 WDELQAALAERAASL

-1090 RRFLQDL
+1090 RSFLQDL
-1097 DDFQAWLFG
+1097 DDFQAWLFS
-1106 AQKAVAAT
+1106 AQKAVAAV
-1114 DEVPASLAE
+1114 DEVPASLGE
-1123 AEELLRQ
+1123 AEEMLQR
-1130 HEAAQQDTEGHTATF
+1130 HEAARRDAEEHAGAF
-1145 AALLKAGE
+1145 AALAEAGE
-1153 QVVGEETDPQYEG
+1153 RVLGGQTDPEYEG
-1166 LRQRLRG
+1166 LRQRLDG
-1173 VEAGW
+1173 VKDGW
-1178 AALGR
+1178 AALGK
-1183 MAEAQH
+1183 MAEARKR
-1189 HFLAQCRGFQEFLHN
+1189 FLTQCRDFQEFLRDT
-1204 AKQAEILLTNQE
+1204 KQAEILLTKQE
-1216 YTLAHLELPTT
+1216 YTLSHLELPST
-1227 LDGSAAALRRF
+1227 LEGSAAALHRF
-1238 QDFRAST
+1238 QNFRAGV
-1245 ESSAEKVPEAVA
+1245 ESNAKKVPEVVV
-1257 GGTKLVTEGNIF
+1257 GGTKLVAEENIF
-1269 AEKIAE
+1269 AEKISE
-1275 KCQTLQDRHQAVV
+1275 KCRTLQERHGAVMDKV
-1288 VKAEEAAGL
+1288 EEAAGL
-1297 LQDNHELQTFLQS
+1297 MQDNHDLQTFLQS
-1310 CRELNAW
+1310 CREFDAW
-1317 MEEKMLTAQDAS
+1317 VDEKMLMAQDVS
-1329 YGGARGLHS
+1329 YGEARGLHS

-1351 PNQGWL
+1351 PNQSWL
-1357 EKIEMEGKELA
+1357 EKIEAEGTELA
-1368 RRKPQYSEVVAQ
+1368 ARKPQYGALVTQRLE
-1380 ELDELRGRWDRLR
+1380 ELRRRWAELR
-1393 STAEEKGQQLF
+1393 SAAEDKGRQLF
-1404 EANRSTLYA
+1404 EAERSALYA
-1413 QSYGELESWLGQ
+1413 RSYGELESWLGRAQ
-1425 AEEELRGTEQA
+1425 EELRHAEKV

-1455 VRARMKELEELGWQG
+1455 VRTWMKELEELGWQG
-1470 PAPAEV
+1470 TPGTGD
-1476 VPDADG
+1476 VPDTTRQ
-1482 HEQRL
+1482 EQML
-1487 RRRFLDLLDPLERR
+1487 RQRVLELLEPLERK
-1501 RKELETTKAMYQLG
+1501 RKELETAKAMYQLG
-1515 RDLEDERLWVQERLP
+1515 RDLEDETLWVQERLS
-1530 LARSTEHGM
+1530 LARSTDHGT
-1539 DLASVQRLA
+1539 DLPSVQRLT
-1548 KRNETLQK
+1548 KRNETMQK
-1556 ELAGHAPRLA
+1556 ELAGHAPRLG
-1566 EVLSRGEAVASGD
+1566 EVLSRGEAAGSGE
-1579 EPSPELEAQARE
+1579 EPGPELAAQAQE
-1591 LRGLWEMLQEE
+1591 LRALWATLQEE
-1602 AAARHQRLQEASEAQ
+1602 AAARHRRLREAEEAQ
-1617 QYYLDAGEAKT
+1617 QYYLDADEAEA

-1635 FMGAEEKPKDEES
+1635 FMGPEEKPKDEEN
-1648 CLVML
+1648 CLMML

-1659 QRSIEDYG
+1659 LRSIEDYG

-1702 AGLKEV
+1702 AGLKEA

-1720 HLFQLKREVEDL
+1720 HLFQLKREVEEL
-1732 EQWIAERDVVASSQ
+1732 EQWIAERDVVASSP
-1746 EMGQDLDHVTLLREK
+1746 EMGQDLDHVMLLREK
-1761 FREFARETGS
+1761 FREFARETGN
-1771 VGQERVDRVNLAIED
+1771 VGQERVDRVNLTIED
-1786 LIDAGHTEAATMA
+1786 LIDAGHIEAATIA

-1838 LLTLIAARRQEL
+1838 LLTLIATRRQEL

-1857 AGTVEAFHRMHSAF
+1857 AGTVEAFHRMHNAF
-1871 ERDLQLLETQVRP
+1871 ERDLQLLE
-1884 YLGTSGDAWHR
+1884 A
-1895 YHRHSAFSALSGFAG
+1895 
-1910 QVQQFREM
+1910 QVQQFRET

-1932 GIQEQEQEVAR
+1932 GIQEKEQEVSR
-1943 ALRALLEACSGR
+1943 ALQELLEACSGR
-1955 RARLVDTAD
+1955 RARLTDTAD

-1969 GMARDLLSWMEST
+1969 SMARDLLSWMEST

-2006 SIRAEV
+2006 GIKAEV
-2012 DARGKSFTTCI
+2012 DARGKNFTNCI

-2039 VRAAG
+2039 
-2044 ARGWWGR
+2044 
-2051 WHWGHPVTVHPPSQI
+2051 I
-2066 KTKLVEVVEKRKA
+2066 KAKLVELVDKRKA
-2079 MMEMWEQRWDRLRLL
+2079 MMETWEQRWERLRLL

-2104 SVAESWLMA
+2104 SVAESWLIA

-2164 GRTLREG
+2164 GRSLREG
-2171 LAQDGVMRT
+2171 LVRDGTTRS

-2185 HLDLD
+2185 CLDLD
-2190 GELEAGSEEEEEEKR
+2190 GELEAGSEEEEEEEK
-2205 KGTSTQDTSPP
+2205 KDVSIQDTSLPTT
-2216 AVDGPEP
+2216 DGPEP
-2223 VRDRTS
+2223 
-2229 GCGFWW
+2229 
-2235 WAVTAPCNRAVALR
+2235 
-2249 QLART
+2249 LASR
-2254 TGDEEPVSLSLRPE
+2254 TGDEEPVTPTPRPPREE

-2278 TCSVQLEGYL
+2278 VSSVQLEGYL

-2309 YCVVRGGQ
+2309 YCVLRGGQ

-2328 LGLPCH
+2328 LGLPCQ

-2339 ALQDALCEVAAG
+2339 GLWDARCEVPAG

-2384 GLSTAISECRSRWGK
+2384 GLSAAIMECQGSRGK
-2399 AQSLPLPLPVAPA
+2399 VQSLPLPIPPA
-2412 PPEHPLPRKDK
+2412 PPEAHLPRKDK

>member
-1 TMTSA
+1 MTSA
-6 NNYEQLELQQ
+6 NDYEQLELQQ
-16 QYSRVNDRWDA
+16 HYSRINVRWDA

-72 VTCRISDLYLDLR
+72 VTCRISDLYMDLR

-99 ELLPRPTKGR
+99 ELLPKPTKGR

-123 FLKEQK
+123 FLKEQR

-155 ILRFQIQDIIIQT
+155 ILRFQIQDIIVET

-212 LIHKHR
+212 LIHRHR

-251 LLDPEADVFTE
+251 LLDPEDVFTE

-309 YGRLASDLLT
+309 YGGLASDLLT

-375 MRANNQRGYTPHE
+375 MRANNQRVYTPHE

-413 RTELIRQEKLEQLAR
+413 RNELIRQEKLEQLAR

-448 AQVRSGTPTP
+448 AQ
-458 WTRTPRQGLTVGF
+458 
-471 VLGQD
+471 D
-476 NFGQDLPAVEAAKK
+476 NFGQDLAAVEAAKK

-498 TAAYKERV
+498 TAAYRERV
-506 QAIEAVARELEV
+506 QAIEAVAKELEL

-531 NNILR
+531 DNILW
-536 LWEQLQELLT
+536 LWEQLLELLA
-546 ARRQRLEMNLVLQHL
+546 ARRQRLEMNLTLQHL
-561 FQEMLHSIDWM
+561 FQEMLHCIDWM
-572 DEVKVQ
+572 DEVKVK

-590 AEELLQTHHLLEG
+590 AEELLQTHRLLEA
-603 DMALQAE
+603 DMAIQAE
-610 KIRAVSAAALRF
+610 KTRAISAAALRF
-622 ADTEGYRPCDPK
+622 ADAEGYRPCDPK
-634 VIRDRVSHLELC
+634 VIRDRVSHLEMC
-646 RRELQA
+646 RRELQV
-652 LATRRRALL
+652 LAARRRALL
-661 EQSRSLWMC
+661 EQSRSLWTC
-670 LWELDEAEGWIK
+670 LWELDEAESWIK
-682 EQEQLYSA
+682 EQEQLYSS

-710 EAELRSRGSRLE
+710 EAELRSRGGRLE
-722 QALAVGEGLAAAG
+722 QTLAVAEGLAAAG
-735 RAAKQLQERGAAV
+735 RAAEQLRERGAAV

-755 EELATFRRRGLR
+755 EELAAFRRRGLR
-767 EAEGFFQFQAD
+767 ESEGFFQFQAEV
-778 AEELAEG
+778 EELAEG
-785 LRDARRRAATEELG
+785 LQDARRRAAAEELG
-799 QDESRTRALLR
+799 QDESRTLVLLR
-810 QHHELLE
+810 QHQELLDE
-817 EMAAAREQLDG
+817 LAAAREQLDR
-828 LAQQAEGFPLELR
+828 LAQQAEGFPPELR
-841 TSPEAQNQLAALRE
+841 AGPEAQSRLAALRE
-855 LHAEAAALAELRGR
+855 LHAEAAALAERRGR
-869 QLQDTLDL
+869 QLQDALNL

-891 GAKETWLGQPEV
+891 GSKETWLAELEV
-903 PQALEDLDVAQHRL
+903 PQALEDLDVTQRRL
-917 DGLEQEMA
+917 DGLEQDMA

-937 ADSLLASGHPRSPQV
+937 ADGLLASGHPRSPQV
-952 RQCWEQLNKRWDRF
+952 RQCRDQLNERWGRF
-966 RELVAERRRAVGSAL
+966 RELVSERRRAVGSAL

-986 RLESE
+986 NLESE
-991 ETRQW
+991 ETQKW
-996 LQSKA
+996 LRSKA

-1027 ERELAIAEDR
+1027 ERELAVAQDR
-1037 LAALHSQADH
+1037 LAALRSQAER
-1047 LAKERPEVAG
+1047 LAEERPEAAT
-1057 EVAQRLA
+1057 EVAQKLA
-1064 AAVAA
+1064 MATSA
-1069 WEELQEALRERAASL
+1069 WDELQTALAERAASL

-1090 RRFLQDL
+1090 RSFLQDL

-1106 AQKAVAAT
+1106 AQKAVAAV
-1114 DEVPASLAE
+1114 DEVPASLGE
-1123 AEELLRQ
+1123 AEEMLQR
-1130 HEAAQQDTEGHTATF
+1130 HEAARRDAEEHAGAF
-1145 AALLKAGE
+1145 AALVEAGE
-1153 QVVGEETDPQYEG
+1153 RVLGGQTDPEYEG
-1166 LRQRLRG
+1166 LRQRLGG
-1173 VEAGW
+1173 VKDGW
-1178 AALGR
+1178 AALGK
-1183 MAEAQH
+1183 MAEARKR
-1189 HFLAQCRGFQEFLHN
+1189 FLTQCRNFQEFLRDT
-1204 AKQAEILLTNQE
+1204 KQAEILLTKQE
-1216 YTLAHLELPTT
+1216 YTLSHLELPST
-1227 LDGSAAALRRF
+1227 LEGSAAALHRF
-1238 QDFRAST
+1238 QNFRAGV
-1245 ESSAEKVPEAVA
+1245 ESNAKKVPEVVV
-1257 GGTKLVTEGNIF
+1257 GGTKLVAEENIF
-1269 AEKIAE
+1269 AEKISE
-1275 KCQTLQDRHQAVV
+1275 KCRTLQERHGAVMDKV
-1288 VKAEEAAGL
+1288 EEAVGL
-1297 LQDNHELQTFLQS
+1297 MQDNHDLQTFLQS
-1310 CRELNAW
+1310 CREFDAW
-1317 MEEKMLTAQDAS
+1317 VDEKMLMAQDVS
-1329 YGGARGLHS
+1329 YGEARGLHS

-1351 PNQGWL
+1351 PNQSWL
-1357 EKIEMEGKELA
+1357 EKIEAEGTELA
-1368 RRKPQYSEVVAQ
+1368 GRKPQYGATVAQ
-1380 ELDELRGRWDRLR
+1380 RLQELRRRWAELRGA
-1393 STAEEKGQQLF
+1393 AEDKGRQLF
-1404 EANRSTLYA
+1404 EAERTALYA
-1413 QSYGELESWLGQ
+1413 RSYGELESWLGRAQ
-1425 AEEELRGTEQA
+1425 EELRHAEKV

-1455 VRARMKELEELGWQG
+1455 VRTWMKELEELGWQG
-1470 PAPAEV
+1470 TTGTGD
-1476 VPDADG
+1476 VPDTTRQ
-1482 HEQRL
+1482 EQML
-1487 RRRFLDLLDPLERR
+1487 RQRVLELLEPLERK
-1501 RKELETTKAMYQLG
+1501 RKELETAKAMYQLG
-1515 RDLEDERLWVQERLP
+1515 RDLEDETLWVQERLS
-1530 LARSTEHGM
+1530 LARSTDHGT
-1539 DLASVQRLA
+1539 DLASVQRLT

-1556 ELAGHAPRLA
+1556 ELAGHAPRLG
-1566 EVLSRGEAVASGD
+1566 EVLSRGEAAGSGE
-1579 EPSPELEAQARE
+1579 EPGPELAAQAQE
-1591 LRGLWEMLQEE
+1591 LQALWETLQEE
-1602 AAARHQRLQEASEAQ
+1602 AAARHRRLREAEEAQ
-1617 QYYLDAGEAKT
+1617 QYYLDADEAEA

-1635 FMGAEEKPKDEES
+1635 FMGPEEKPKDEES
-1648 CLVML
+1648 CLMML

-1659 QRSIEDYG
+1659 LRSIEDYG

-1702 AGLKEV
+1702 AGLKEA
-1708 AEERRRRLENMS
+1708 AEERCRRLENMS
-1720 HLFQLKREVEDL
+1720 NLFQLKREVEEL
-1732 EQWIAERDVVASSQ
+1732 EQWIAERDVIASSP
-1746 EMGQDLDHVTLLREK
+1746 EMGQDLDHVMLLREK

-1771 VGQERVDRVNLAIED
+1771 VGQERVDRVNLTIED
-1786 LIDAGHTEAATMA
+1786 LIDAGHIEAATIA

-1838 LLTLIAARRQEL
+1838 LLALIATRRQEL

-1857 AGTVEAFHRMHSAF
+1857 AGTVEAFHRMHNAF
-1871 ERDLQLLETQVRP
+1871 ERDLQLLE
-1884 YLGTSGDAWHR
+1884 A
-1895 YHRHSAFSALSGFAG
+1895 
-1910 QVQQFREM
+1910 QVQQFRET

-1932 GIQEQEQEVAR
+1932 GIQEKEQEVSQ
-1943 ALRALLEACSGR
+1943 ALQELLEACSGR
-1955 RARLVDTAD
+1955 RARLTDTAD

-1969 GMARDLLSWMEST
+1969 SMARDLLSWMEST

-2006 SIRAEV
+2006 GIKAEV
-2012 DARGKSFTTCI
+2012 DARGKNFTDCI

-2039 VRAAG
+2039 
-2044 ARGWWGR
+2044 
-2051 WHWGHPVTVHPPSQI
+2051 I
-2066 KTKLVEVVEKRKA
+2066 KAKLVELVDKRKA
-2079 MMEMWEQRWDRLRLL
+2079 MMETWEQRWERLRLL

-2164 GRTLREG
+2164 GRSLREG
-2171 LAQDGVMRT
+2171 LVRDGTARS

-2185 HLDLD
+2185 CLDLD
-2190 GELEAGSEEEEEEKR
+2190 GELEAGSEEEEEEEK
-2205 KGTSTQDTSPP
+2205 KDVSTQDTSLPTT
-2216 AVDGPEP
+2216 DGPEP
-2223 VRDRTS
+2223 L
-2229 GCGFWW
+2229 
-2235 WAVTAPCNRAVALR
+2235 APR
-2249 QLART
+2249 
-2254 TGDEEPVSLSLRPE
+2254 TGDEEPVSPTPRPPREE

-2278 TCSVQLEGYL
+2278 VSSVQLEGYL

-2309 YCVVRGGQ
+2309 YCVLRGGQ

-2328 LGLPCH
+2328 LGLPCQ

-2339 ALQDALCEVAAG
+2339 GLWDARCEVPAG

-2384 GLSTAISECRSRWGK
+2384 GLSAAITECRGSRGK
-2399 AQSLPLPLPVAPA
+2399 VQSLPLPIPPA
-2412 PPEHPLPRKDK
+2412 PPEAPLPRKDK

>member
-1 TMTSA
+1 MSSV
-6 NNYEQLELQQ
+6 NDYEVQQ
-16 QYSRVNDRWDA
+16 QYSRINVRWDA

-72 VTCRISDLYLDLR
+72 VTCRISDLYMDLR

-99 ELLPRPTKGR
+99 ELLPKPTKGR

-123 FLKEQK
+123 FLKEQR

-155 ILRFQIQDIIIQT
+155 ILRFQIQDIIVET

-251 LLDPEADVFTE
+251 LLDPEDVFTE

-302 TERMIEG
+302 TERMIDG
-309 YGRLASDLLT
+309 YGGLASDLLT

-341 HQLQAFST
+341 HQLQSFST

-375 MRANNQRGYTPHE
+375 MRANNQRVYTPHE

-413 RTELIRQEKLEQLAR
+413 RNELIRQEKLEQLAR

-448 AQVRSGTPTP
+448 AQ
-458 WTRTPRQGLTVGF
+458 
-471 VLGQD
+471 D
-476 NFGQDLPAVEAAKK
+476 NFGHDLPAVEAAKK

-506 QAIEAVARELEV
+506 KAIEAVAKELEA

-523 IQRINGRK
+523 IQRINKRK
-531 NNILR
+531 DNILR
-536 LWEQLQELLT
+536 LWEQLQELLA
-546 ARRQRLEMNLVLQHL
+546 ARRQRLEMNLTLQHL
-561 FQEMLHSIDWM
+561 FQEMLHCIDWM

-590 AEELLQTHHLLEG
+590 AEELLQTHRMLEA

-610 KIRAVSAAALRF
+610 KTRTISTAALSF
-622 ADTEGYRPCDPK
+622 ADAEGYRPCDPK
-634 VIRDRVSHLELC
+634 VIRDRVAHLDLC

-652 LATRRRALL
+652 LAARRRAVL
-661 EQSRSLWMC
+661 EQSRSVWLC
-670 LWELDEAEGWIK
+670 LWELDEAETWIK
-682 EQEQLYSA
+682 EQEQLNSS
-690 LDFGKDLPGVLLLQR
+690 LDFGRDLPGVQLLSR
-705 RHAAF
+705 RHEAF
-710 EAELRSRGSRLE
+710 EAELRGRGERLE
-722 QALAVGEGLAAAG
+722 RALAAAEG
-735 RAAKQLQERGAAV
+735 LSGPNAERLRERGSAV
-748 RALWAQL
+748 RVLWAQL
-755 EELATFRRRGLR
+755 QDLAAFRRRCLSQ
-767 EAEGFFQFQAD
+767 AEGFFQFQGE
-778 AEELAEG
+778 AEELEEA
-785 LRDARRRAATEELG
+785 LRDARRRAGAAELG
-799 QDESRTRALLR
+799 QDESRTRVLLR
-810 QHHELLE
+810 QHQELLE
-817 EMAAAREQLDG
+817 ELQGARQHLDA
-828 LAQQAEGFPLELR
+828 LAHRADGFPAELR
-841 TSPEAQNQLAALRE
+841 TGPEAQSRLQALRE
-855 LHAEAAALAELRGR
+855 LLTEAEALAESRGR
-869 QLQDTLDL
+869 QLRDALDL

-891 GAKETWLGQPEV
+891 GAKETWLRHMEV

-917 DGLEQEMA
+917 DGLEQEMT
-925 TVASQIAAVNQA
+925 TVASQIAAVNQT
-937 ADSLLASGHPRSPQV
+937 ADGLLASGHPSSPQV
-952 RQCWEQLNKRWDRF
+952 RQCQEQLNERWHQF
-966 RELVAERRRAVGSAL
+966 QALVSERRRAVGSAL
-981 RLLNY
+981 RFLNY
-986 RLESE
+986 RLECQ
-991 ETRQW
+991 ETQEW
-996 LQSKA
+996 LQSKTQ
-1001 RAVEATA
+1001 VVQATA

-1027 ERELAIAEDR
+1027 ERELALTKDR
-1037 LAALHSQADH
+1037 LATLRSEADRV
-1047 LAKERPEVAG
+1047 AKERPEVAP
-1057 EVAQRLA
+1057 EVSERLD

-1069 WEELQEALRERAASL
+1069 WDALQAALAEQAASL

-1106 AQKAVAAT
+1106 AQKALAAT
-1114 DEVPASLAE
+1114 DQVPASLPE
-1123 AEELLRQ
+1123 AEELRQ
-1130 HEAAQQDTEGHTATF
+1130 RHEAACRDAEEHTSAF
-1145 AALLKAGE
+1145 NALMEAGE
-1153 QVVGEETDPQYEG
+1153 RVVGGQTDPQYEG
-1166 LRQRLRG
+1166 LRQRLCG
-1173 VEAGW
+1173 VQDGW

-1183 MAEAQH
+1183 MAEARQR
-1189 HFLAQCRGFQEFLHN
+1189 FLTQCCGFQEFLHD

-1216 YTLAHLELPTT
+1216 YTLAHLDLAGT
-1227 LDGSAAALRRF
+1227 LEGSAAALRRF
-1238 QDFRAST
+1238 QEFRAGM
-1245 ESSAEKVPEAVA
+1245 ESNAEKVPKAVN
-1257 GGTKLVTEGNIF
+1257 GGTKLVAEGNIF

-1275 KCQTLQDRHQAVV
+1275 KCQSLQERHGAVMA
-1288 VKAEEAAGL
+1288 KAEEAAEL
-1297 LQDNHELQTFLQS
+1297 LQDNHELQSFLQS
-1310 CRELNAW
+1310 CRELEAW

-1329 YGGARGLHS
+1329 YGDTRGLHGR
-1338 KWQKHQ
+1338 WQKHQ
-1344 AFMAELA
+1344 AFMAELEA
-1351 PNQGWL
+1351 NKGWL
-1357 EKIEMEGKELA
+1357 EKTEAEGQELA
-1368 RRKPQYSEVVAQ
+1368 RRKPRHREAVAQ
-1380 ELDELRGRWDRLR
+1380 RLEELHRRWTRLHGAAEAKGRR
-1393 STAEEKGQQLF
+1393 LF
-1404 EANRSTLYA
+1404 EAERSALYA
-1413 QSYGELESWLGQ
+1413 RSYGELESWLSR
-1425 AEEELRGTEQA
+1425 AEQELRGTERA
-1436 KDLTATNLLL
+1436 EDLPATRALL
-1446 KRLTRLEEQ
+1446 KRIMRLEEQ
-1455 VRARMKELEELGWQG
+1455 VGAWMRELEELGLQG
-1470 PAPAEV
+1470 PSPAGD
-1476 VPDADG
+1476 VPDGDR
-1482 HEQRL
+1482 HDQRL
-1487 RRRFLDLLDPLERR
+1487 RQRCLELLEPVQRR
-1501 RKELETTKAMYQLG
+1501 RKELETAKAMYQLE
-1515 RDLEDERLWVQERLP
+1515 RDLEDESLWVQERLP
-1530 LARSTEHGM
+1530 LARSTDHGT
-1539 DLASVQRLA
+1539 DLPSVQRLA

-1556 ELAGHAPRLA
+1556 ELCGHGPRLT
-1566 EVLSRGEAVASGD
+1566 EVLSRAEEATSGEEAR
-1579 EPSPELEAQARE
+1579 PELEARLRE
-1591 LRGLWEMLQEE
+1591 LRQQWQQLQEE
-1602 AAARHQRLQEASEAQ
+1602 VAARQQRLREAAEAQ
-1617 QYYLDAGEAKT
+1617 QYYMDAAEAEA
-1628 WVSEQEL
+1628 WISEQEL
-1635 FMGAEEKPKDEES
+1635 FMGDEEKPKDEES
-1648 CLVML
+1648 SLVML

-1667 QTIKELAGRA
+1667 IAIKELATRA

-1702 AGLKEV
+1702 AGLKETG
-1708 AEERRRRLENMS
+1708 EQRRRSLEHMA

-1761 FREFARETGS
+1761 FREFARDTGS
-1771 VGQERVDRVNLAIED
+1771 VGQERVDRVNLTIED

-1823 AASHDLHKYFYDGAE
+1823 AASYDLHKYFYDGAE
-1838 LLTLIAARRQEL
+1838 LLALIGARRQEL
-1850 PQDLGED
+1850 PQDLGD
-1857 AGTVEAFHRMHSAF
+1857 DTSSVEAFHRMHSAF
-1871 ERDLQLLETQVRP
+1871 ERDLRLLETQV
-1884 YLGTSGDAWHR
+1884 
-1895 YHRHSAFSALSGFAG
+1895 
-1910 QVQQFREM
+1910 QQFQDT
-1918 AARLQTAYAGEKAA
+1918 AARLQTAYAGDQASS
-1932 GIQEQEQEVAR
+1932 IHEQEQDVTR
-1943 ALRALLEACSGR
+1943 ALRELLDACSGR
-1955 RARLVDTAD
+1955 RARLEDTAD
-1964 KHRFF
+1964 RHRFF
-1969 GMARDLLSWMEST
+1969 STARDLLCWMESIM
-1982 VRQIETQEKPRD
+1982 RQMETQEKPRD

-1999 LLMKYHQ
+1999 LLIKYHQ
-2006 SIRAEV
+2006 GIKAEV
-2012 DARGKSFTTCI
+2012 DTRDKNFSACI

-2031 RKHQDSPE
+2031 RKHQESPE
-2039 VRAAG
+2039 
-2044 ARGWWGR
+2044 
-2051 WHWGHPVTVHPPSQI
+2051 I
-2066 KTKLVEVVEKRKA
+2066 KAKLVELVEKRKT
-2079 MMEMWEQRWDRLRLL
+2079 MMEMWEQRRDQLMLL

-2113 QEPYLASSDYGQTVD
+2113 QEPYLASSDYGHTVD

-2171 LAQDGVMRT
+2171 LVRDGT
-2180 EAPDY
+2180 THSEAPEY
-2185 HLDLD
+2185 RLDLD
-2190 GELEAGSEEEEEEKR
+2190 GELEHGSEEEEDEEKR
-2205 KGTSTQDTSPP
+2205 KDTSTQDTSAPTT
-2216 AVDGPEP
+2216 DGPEP
-2223 VRDRTS
+2223 LTGPV
-2229 GCGFWW
+2229 
-2235 WAVTAPCNRAVALR
+2235 
-2249 QLART
+2249 
-2254 TGDEEPVSLSLRPE
+2254 GDEEPASPRRQE

-2278 TCSVQLEGYL
+2278 ASNIQLEGYL

-2309 YCVVRGGQ
+2309 YCVLRGGQ

-2339 ALQDALCEVAAG
+2339 GLQDAACEVAAG

-2374 DEEELQAWLQ
+2374 DEVRGTRSTGVVGGDQ
-2384 GLSTAISECRSRWGK
+2384 GHGGTQGGAEG
-2399 AQSLPLPLPVAPA
+2399 
-2412 PPEHPLPRKDK
+2412 DM
-2423 EKRFSFFPK
+2423 
-2432 KK
+2432 

>member
-6 NNYEQLELQQ
+6 NDYEQLELQQ
-16 QYSRVNDRWDA
+16 QYSRINVRWDA

-72 VTCRISDLYLDLR
+72 VTCRISDLYMDLR

-99 ELLPRPTKGR
+99 ELLPKPTKGR

-123 FLKEQK
+123 FLKEQR

-155 ILRFQIQDIIIQT
+155 ILRFQIQDIIVQT

-187 KTAGYPHV
+187 KTAGYHHV

-212 LIHKHR
+212 LIHRHR

-251 LLDPEADVFTE
+251 LLDPEDVFTE

-293 GKVIEHAKE
+293 GKVGDGIEVGGRFCRGAGTPRSQPALPQVIEHAKE

-309 YGRLASDLLT
+309 YGGLASNLLT

-341 HQLQAFST
+341 HQLQSFST

-375 MRANNQRGYTPHE
+375 MRANNQRVYTPHE

-448 AQVRSGTPTP
+448 AQ
-458 WTRTPRQGLTVGF
+458 
-471 VLGQD
+471 D

-523 IQRINGRK
+523 IQRINRRK
-531 NNILR
+531 DNILR
-536 LWEQLQELLT
+536 LWEQLLELLA
-546 ARRQRLEMNLVLQHL
+546 ARRQRLEMNLALQHL

-578 LASPESGKHLLE
+578 LASPEFGKHLLE
-590 AEELLQTHHLLEG
+590 AEELLQTHRLLEG

-610 KIRAVSAAALRF
+610 KTRAISAAALRF
-622 ADTEGYRPCDPK
+622 ADAEGYRPCDPK

-646 RRELQA
+646 RRELQL
-652 LATRRRALL
+652 LAARRRALL
-661 EQSRSLWMC
+661 EQSRSLWTC
-670 LWELDEAEGWIK
+670 LWELDEAESWIK
-682 EQEQLYSA
+682 EQEQLYSS

-710 EAELRSRGSRLE
+710 EAELRSRGGRLE
-722 QALAVGEGLAAAG
+722 RALAAGEGLATAG
-735 RAAKQLQERGAAV
+735 GQAGGRLRERGTAV

-755 EELATFRRRGLR
+755 EELAAFRRRGLQ
-767 EAEGFFQFQAD
+767 EAEGFFQFQAEV
-778 AEELAEG
+778 EELAEG
-785 LRDARRRAATEELG
+785 LQDARRRAAAEELG

-810 QHHELLE
+810 QHRELLE
-817 EMAAAREQLDG
+817 EIAAAQEQLDG
-828 LAQQAEGFPLELR
+828 LARRAEGFPPELQA
-841 TSPEAQNQLAALRE
+841 SPEAQSRLAALRE
-855 LHAEAAALAELRGR
+855 LHAEAAALAERRGH
-869 QLQDTLDL
+869 QLQDALDL

-925 TVASQIAAVNQA
+925 TVASQIDAVNQA
-937 ADSLLASGHPRSPQV
+937 ADGLLASGHPRSPQV
-952 RQCWEQLNKRWDRF
+952 RQCREQLNKRWDRF
-966 RELVAERRRAVGSAL
+966 RELVSERRRAVGSAL

-986 RLESE
+986 CLECE

-996 LQSKA
+996 LQSKT

-1027 ERELAIAEDR
+1027 ERELAVAEDR
-1037 LAALHSQADH
+1037 LATLRSQADR
-1047 LAKERPEVAG
+1047 LAEERPEAAG
-1057 EVAQRLA
+1057 EAAERLS

-1069 WEELQEALRERAASL
+1069 WEKLQEALGERAASL

-1114 DEVPASLAE
+1114 DDVPNSLAE
-1123 AEELLRQ
+1123 AEELLRR
-1130 HEAAQQDTEGHTATF
+1130 HEAARQDVEEH
-1145 AALLKAGE
+1145 AAAFGALVEAGE
-1153 QVVGEETDPQYEG
+1153 RVVGEQADPQYEG
-1166 LRQRLRG
+1166 LRQRLGG

-1183 MAEAQH
+1183 MAEARH
-1189 HFLAQCRGFQEFLHN
+1189 RFLTQCRGFQEFLRD

-1227 LDGSAAALRRF
+1227 LEGSTTALHRF
-1238 QDFRAST
+1238 QDFRAGM
-1245 ESSAEKVPEAVA
+1245 ESSSEKVPEAVA
-1257 GGTKLVTEGNIF
+1257 VGTKLVAEGNIF
-1269 AEKIAE
+1269 AEKIGE
-1275 KCQTLQDRHQAVV
+1275 KCQALQERHAAVTA
-1288 VKAEEAAGL
+1288 KAEEAAGL

-1310 CRELNAW
+1310 CRELDAW
-1317 MEEKMLTAQDAS
+1317 VEEKMLTAQDAS
-1329 YGGARGLHS
+1329 YGEAHGLHG

-1351 PNQGWL
+1351 PNQSWL
-1357 EKIEMEGKELA
+1357 EKIEMEGKDLA
-1368 RRKPQYSEVVAQ
+1368 RRKPQYSEVVARQ
-1380 ELDELRGRWDRLR
+1380 LEELRRRWDGLR
-1393 STAEEKGQQLF
+1393 AAAEEKGRRLF
-1404 EANRSTLYA
+1404 EANRSALYA
-1413 QSYGELESWLGQ
+1413 QSYGELESWLER
-1425 AEEELRGTEQA
+1425 AEGELRAAEQA
-1436 KDLTATNLLL
+1436 TDLTATNLQL
-1446 KRLTRLEEQ
+1446 KRLTKLEEQ
-1455 VRARMKELEELGWQG
+1455 VGARMKELEELGWQG
-1470 PAPAEV
+1470 PPPAGD

-1487 RRRFLDLLDPLERR
+1487 RQRFLDLLEPLKRK
-1501 RKELETTKAMYQLG
+1501 RKELETVKAMYQLG
-1515 RDLEDERLWVQERLP
+1515 RDLEDETLWAQERLP
-1530 LARSTEHGM
+1530 LARSTEHGT
-1539 DLASVQRLA
+1539 DLPSVQRLA

-1556 ELAGHAPRLA
+1556 ELVGHAPRLA

-1579 EPSPELEAQARE
+1579 EPSPELEARVRE
-1591 LRGLWEMLQEE
+1591 LRGLWETLQAE
-1602 AAARHQRLQEASEAQ
+1602 AAARHRRLREAGEAQ
-1617 QYYLDAGEAKT
+1617 QYYLDAGEAEA

-1648 CLVML
+1648 SLVML
-1653 KRHVRQ
+1653 KRHIRQ

-1702 AGLKEV
+1702 AGLKEA
-1708 AEERRRRLENMS
+1708 AEEHRRRLENMS

-1732 EQWIAERDVVASSQ
+1732 EHWIAERDVVASSQ

-1786 LIDAGHTEAATMA
+1786 LIDTGHTEAATMA

-1838 LLTLIAARRQEL
+1838 LLALIAARRQEL

-1871 ERDLQLLETQVRP
+1871 ERDLQLLEAQVR
-1884 YLGTSGDAWHR
+1884 
-1895 YHRHSAFSALSGFAG
+1895 
-1910 QVQQFREM
+1910 QFRET

-1932 GIQEQEQEVAR
+1932 GIQEQEREVAQ

-2006 SIRAEV
+2006 GIRAEV
-2012 DARGKSFTTCI
+2012 DARGKSFSTCV

-2039 VRAAG
+2039 
-2044 ARGWWGR
+2044 
-2051 WHWGHPVTVHPPSQI
+2051 I
-2066 KTKLVEVVEKRKA
+2066 KAKLVELVEKRKA
-2079 MMEMWEQRWDRLRLL
+2079 MMETWEQRWDRLRLL

-2104 SVAESWLMA
+2104 SVAESWLVA

-2171 LAQDGVMRT
+2171 LARDGVTRA
-2180 EAPDY
+2180 EGPDY
-2185 HLDLD
+2185 HLELD
-2190 GELEAGSEEEEEEKR
+2190 GELAAGSDEEEEEKR
-2205 KGTSTQDTSPP
+2205 KSRSTRDASLP
-2216 AVDGPEP
+2216 AADGPEP
-2223 VRDRTS
+2223 VT
-2229 GCGFWW
+2229 
-2235 WAVTAPCNRAVALR
+2235 VALR
-2249 QLART
+2249 QLAQT
-2254 TGDEEPVSLSLRPE
+2254 MGNEELVSPSPRPPREE

-2278 TCSVQLEGYL
+2278 TCSIQLEGYL

-2309 YCVVRGGQ
+2309 YCVLRGGQ

-2339 ALQDALCEVAAG
+2339 GLRDALCEVAAG

-2359 KLRLSNGS
+2359 KLR
-2367 EWLFHGK
+2367 
-2374 DEEELQAWLQ
+2374 
-2384 GLSTAISECRSRWGK
+2384 
-2399 AQSLPLPLPVAPA
+2399 
-2412 PPEHPLPRKDK
+2412 
-2423 EKRFSFFPK
+2423 
-2432 KK
+2432 

>member
-1 TMTSA
+1 TMSSA
-6 NNYEQLELQQ
+6 NDYEQLELQQ
-16 QYSRVNDRWDA
+16 QQQQHYSRINVRWDA

-72 VTCRISDLYLDLR
+72 VTCRISDLYMDLR

-99 ELLPRPTKGR
+99 ELLPKPTKGR

-123 FLKEQK
+123 FLKEQR

-155 ILRFQIQDIIIQT
+155 ILRFQIQDIIVQT

-212 LIHKHR
+212 LIHRHR

-251 LLDPEADVFTE
+251 LLDPEDVFTE

-309 YGRLASDLLT
+309 YGGLASDLLT
-319 WIEQTIASLNSRSF
+319 WIEQTIVSLNSRSF

-375 MRANNQRGYTPHE
+375 MRANNQRVYTPHE

-448 AQVRSGTPTP
+448 AQ
-458 WTRTPRQGLTVGF
+458 
-471 VLGQD
+471 D
-476 NFGQDLPAVEAAKK
+476 NFGHDLPAVEAAKK

-506 QAIEAVARELEV
+506 QAIEAVARELEL

-523 IQRINGRK
+523 IQRIKARK
-531 NNILR
+531 DNILR
-536 LWEQLQELLT
+536 LWEQLLELLA
-546 ARRQRLEMNLVLQHL
+546 ARRRRLEMNLTLQRL
-561 FQEMLHSIDWM
+561 FQEMLHCIDWM

-578 LASPESGKHLLE
+578 LTSPEIGKHLLE
-590 AEELLQTHHLLEG
+590 AEELLQTHALLEG

-610 KIRAVSAAALRF
+610 KTRDISAAALRF
-622 ADTEGYRPCDPK
+622 ADAEGYRPCEPK
-634 VIRDRVSHLELC
+634 IIRDRVSHLELC
-646 RRELQA
+646 WQELQR
-652 LATRRRALL
+652 LAARRRAQL
-661 EQSRSLWMC
+661 EQSCSLWTC

-682 EQEQLYSA
+682 EQEQLYSS

-710 EAELRSRGSRLE
+710 EAELRSQGSRLE
-722 QALAVGEGLAAAG
+722 RALAAGEGLAAAG
-735 RAAKQLQERGAAV
+735 QAAGRLRERAAAV

-755 EELATFRRRGLR
+755 EELAAFRRKGLR
-767 EAEGFFQFQAD
+767 EAEGFFQFQAE

-785 LRDARRRAATEELG
+785 LRDARRRAGAEELG
-799 QDESRTRALLR
+799 QDESRTRALMR
-810 QHHELLE
+810 QHQELLE
-817 EMAAAREQLDG
+817 ELATAREQLDG
-828 LAQQAEGFPLELR
+828 LARQAQGFPPELR
-841 TSPEAQNQLAALRE
+841 ADPEAQSRLEELRE
-855 LHAEAAALAELRGR
+855 LHAEAAALAEQRGR
-869 QLQDTLDL
+869 QLQHALDL

-903 PQALEDLDVAQHRL
+903 PQVLEDLDVAQHRL

-937 ADSLLASGHPRSPQV
+937 ADGLLASGHPRSPQV
-952 RQCWEQLNKRWDRF
+952 RQCQEQLNQRWDRF
-966 RELVAERRRAVGSAL
+966 RELVSERRRAVGSAL

-986 RLESE
+986 RLECE

-996 LQSKA
+996 LQGKA

-1027 ERELAIAEDR
+1027 ERELALAEER
-1037 LAALHSQADH
+1037 LAALRSQAQRLCHD
-1047 LAKERPEVAG
+1047 RPDAAQEVD
-1057 EVAQRLA
+1057 ERLA
-1064 AAVAA
+1064 AATAA
-1069 WEELQEALRERAASL
+1069 WDELQAALGEQAATL

-1090 RRFLQDL
+1090 RSFLQDL

-1114 DEVPASLAE
+1114 DDLPASVGE
-1123 AEELLRQ
+1123 AEELLRG
-1130 HEAAQQDTEGHTATF
+1130 HEAARRDAEEHAAAF
-1145 AALLKAGE
+1145 AALVEAGE
-1153 QVVGEETDPQYEG
+1153 RVVGEQEDPQYEG
-1166 LRQRLRG
+1166 LRQRLSG

-1183 MAEAQH
+1183 MAEARQR
-1189 HFLAQCRGFQEFLHN
+1189 FLTQCHSFQEFLRD

-1216 YTLAHLELPTT
+1216 YTLAHLELPST
-1227 LDGSAAALRRF
+1227 LEGSTAALRRF
-1238 QDFRAST
+1238 QAFRAGV
-1245 ESSAEKVPEAVA
+1245 ESSAEKVPKTVA
-1257 GGTKLVTEGNIF
+1257 GGTKLVAEGNIF

-1275 KCQTLQDRHQAVV
+1275 KCQALQERHAAVAT
-1288 VKAEEAAGL
+1288 KAEEAAGL
-1297 LQDNHELQTFLQS
+1297 LQDNHELQVFLQS
-1310 CRELNAW
+1310 CREFDAW
-1317 MEEKMLTAQDAS
+1317 MAEKMLTAQDAS
-1329 YGGARGLHS
+1329 YGEARGLHG

-1357 EKIEMEGKELA
+1357 EKIETEGKELA
-1368 RRKPQYSEVVAQ
+1368 SRKPQYGEVVTRRLA
-1380 ELDELRGRWDRLR
+1380 ELRRRWAELCGA
-1393 STAEEKGQQLF
+1393 AEEKGRRLF
-1404 EANRSTLYA
+1404 EANRSALHA
-1413 QSYGELESWLGQ
+1413 QSYGELESWLAR
-1425 AEEELRGTEQA
+1425 AEEELRAAEQA
-1436 KDLTATNLLL
+1436 QDLAATNKLL
-1446 KRLTRLEEQ
+1446 KRLMRLEEQ
-1455 VRARMKELEELGWQG
+1455 VRGRQKELEELEWQG
-1470 PAPAEV
+1470 PPATGD
-1476 VPDADG
+1476 VPDTAGD
-1482 HEQRL
+1482 EKRL
-1487 RRRFLDLLDPLERR
+1487 RQRFLEVLEPLERK
-1501 RKELETTKAMYQLG
+1501 RKELESAKAMYQLG
-1515 RDLEDERLWVQERLP
+1515 RDLEDETLWVQERLP
-1530 LARSTEHGM
+1530 LARSTEHGT
-1539 DLASVQRLA
+1539 DLPSVQRLA
-1548 KRNETLQK
+1548 KRNETLQR

-1566 EVLSRGEAVASGD
+1566 EVLSRGEEAARGT
-1579 EPSPELEAQARE
+1579 EQGRELEPRVRE
-1591 LRGLWEMLQEE
+1591 LRELWESLRAE
-1602 AAARHQRLQEASEAQ
+1602 AAARQRRLSEAGEAQ
-1617 QYYLDAGEAKT
+1617 QYYLDASEAQA

-1648 CLVML
+1648 GLVML

-1677 QQLLS
+1677 QQLLA

-1702 AGLKEV
+1702 AGLKEA

-1823 AASHDLHKYFYDGAE
+1823 AASHDLHKYFYDGSE
-1838 LLTLIAARRQEL
+1838 LLGLIAARHQEL

-1857 AGTVEAFHRMHSAF
+1857 VGTVEAFHRMHSAF
-1871 ERDLQLLETQVRP
+1871 ERDLQLLETQVR
-1884 YLGTSGDAWHR
+1884 
-1895 YHRHSAFSALSGFAG
+1895 
-1910 QVQQFREM
+1910 
-1918 AARLQTAYAGEKAA
+1918 
-1932 GIQEQEQEVAR
+1932 
-1943 ALRALLEACSGR
+1943 
-1955 RARLVDTAD
+1955 
-1964 KHRFF
+1964 
-1969 GMARDLLSWMEST
+1969 
-1982 VRQIETQEKPRD
+1982 
-1994 VSSVE
+1994 
-1999 LLMKYHQ
+1999 
-2006 SIRAEV
+2006 
-2012 DARGKSFTTCI
+2012 
-2023 ELGKKLLQ
+2023 
-2031 RKHQDSPE
+2031 
-2039 VRAAG
+2039 
-2044 ARGWWGR
+2044 
-2051 WHWGHPVTVHPPSQI
+2051 
-2066 KTKLVEVVEKRKA
+2066 
-2079 MMEMWEQRWDRLRLL
+2079 
-2094 LEVCQFSRDA
+2094 
-2104 SVAESWLMA
+2104 
-2113 QEPYLASSDYGQTVD
+2113 
-2128 AVEKLL
+2128 
-2134 KRHEAFEKSSATWE
+2134 
-2148 ERIAALRK
+2148 
-2156 LTTLELLG
+2156 
-2164 GRTLREG
+2164 
-2171 LAQDGVMRT
+2171 
-2180 EAPDY
+2180 
-2185 HLDLD
+2185 
-2190 GELEAGSEEEEEEKR
+2190 
-2205 KGTSTQDTSPP
+2205 
-2216 AVDGPEP
+2216 
-2223 VRDRTS
+2223 
-2229 GCGFWW
+2229 
-2235 WAVTAPCNRAVALR
+2235 
-2249 QLART
+2249 
-2254 TGDEEPVSLSLRPE
+2254 LRPE
-2268 PEEPATLPAR
+2268 A
-2278 TCSVQLEGYL
+2278 
-2288 GRKHDLEAATKR
+2288 GR
-2300 ASNRSWSTR
+2300 
-2309 YCVVRGGQ
+2309 
-2317 LAFFKDAKSRA
+2317 
-2328 LGLPCH
+2328 
-2334 GEEPL
+2334 
-2339 ALQDALCEVAAG
+2339 
-2351 YKKKKHVF
+2351 
-2359 KLRLSNGS
+2359 
-2367 EWLFHGK
+2367 
-2374 DEEELQAWLQ
+2374 
-2384 GLSTAISECRSRWGK
+2384 
-2399 AQSLPLPLPVAPA
+2399 
-2412 PPEHPLPRKDK
+2412 
-2423 EKRFSFFPK
+2423 
-2432 KK
+2432 

>member
-1 TMTSA
+1 MTSA
-6 NNYEQLELQQ
+6 NDYEQLELQQ
-16 QYSRVNDRWDA
+16 QYSRINVRWDA

-72 VTCRISDLYLDLR
+72 VTCRISDLYMDLR

-99 ELLPRPTKGR
+99 ELLPKPTKGR

-123 FLKEQK
+123 FLKEQR

-155 ILRFQIQDIIIQT
+155 ILRFQIQDIIVET

-251 LLDPEADVFTE
+251 LLDPEDVFTE

-309 YGRLASDLLT
+309 YGGLASDLLT
-319 WIEQTIASLNSRSF
+319 WIEQTIISLNSRSF

-375 MRANNQRGYTPHE
+375 MRANNQRVYTPHE

-413 RTELIRQEKLEQLAR
+413 RNELIRQEKLEQLAR

-448 AQVRSGTPTP
+448 AQ
-458 WTRTPRQGLTVGF
+458 
-471 VLGQD
+471 D
-476 NFGQDLPAVEAAKK
+476 NFGQDMPAVEAAKK

-523 IQRINGRK
+523 IQRITRRK
-531 NNILR
+531 ENILR
-536 LWEQLQELLT
+536 LWEQLLELLA

-561 FQEMLHSIDWM
+561 FQEMLHCIDWM

-578 LASPESGKHLLE
+578 L
-590 AEELLQTHHLLEG
+590 
-603 DMALQAE
+603 D
-610 KIRAVSAAALRF
+610 
-622 ADTEGYRPCDPK
+622 
-634 VIRDRVSHLELC
+634 
-646 RRELQA
+646 
-652 LATRRRALL
+652 
-661 EQSRSLWMC
+661 
-670 LWELDEAEGWIK
+670 
-682 EQEQLYSA
+682 
-690 LDFGKDLPGVLLLQR
+690 
-705 RHAAF
+705 
-710 EAELRSRGSRLE
+710 
-722 QALAVGEGLAAAG
+722 
-735 RAAKQLQERGAAV
+735 
-748 RALWAQL
+748 
-755 EELATFRRRGLR
+755 
-767 EAEGFFQFQAD
+767 
-778 AEELAEG
+778 
-785 LRDARRRAATEELG
+785 
-799 QDESRTRALLR
+799 
-810 QHHELLE
+810 
-817 EMAAAREQLDG
+817 
-828 LAQQAEGFPLELR
+828 
-841 TSPEAQNQLAALRE
+841 
-855 LHAEAAALAELRGR
+855 
-869 QLQDTLDL
+869 
-877 YTVFGE
+877 
-883 SDACHLWM
+883 DACHLWM
-891 GAKETWLGQPEV
+891 GAKETWLGQREV

-925 TVASQIAAVNQA
+925 TVATQIAAVNQA
-937 ADSLLASGHPRSPQV
+937 AEGLLASGHPRSPQV
-952 RQCWEQLNKRWDRF
+952 RQCQEQLNQRWDRF
-966 RELVAERRRAVGSAL
+966 RELAAERRRAVGSAL

-996 LQSKA
+996 LQSKT

-1027 ERELAIAEDR
+1027 ERELAVAEDR
-1037 LAALHSQADH
+1037 LATMRSQAEL
-1047 LAKERPEVAG
+1047 LAQERPEVAG
-1057 EVAQRLA
+1057 E
-1064 AAVAA
+1064 
-1069 WEELQEALRERAASL
+1069 
-1084 GEAGQL
+1084 
-1090 RRFLQDL
+1090 DL

-1106 AQKAVAAT
+1106 AQKAVALT

-1123 AEELLRQ
+1123 AEEMLRR
-1130 HEAAQQDTEGHTATF
+1130 HEAARRDAEDHAAAFTALVETGERVLGEQQDPE
-1145 AALLKAGE
+1145 
-1153 QVVGEETDPQYEG
+1153 YEG

-1173 VEAGW
+1173 
-1178 AALGR
+1178 
-1183 MAEAQH
+1183 
-1189 HFLAQCRGFQEFLHN
+1189 EFLRD
-1204 AKQAEILLTNQE
+1204 AKQAEILLANQE
-1216 YTLAHLELPTT
+1216 YTLAHLELPAS
-1227 LDGSAAALRRF
+1227 LEGSAAALRRF
-1238 QDFRAST
+1238 QDFRTSL
-1245 ESSAEKVPEAVA
+1245 ESSAEKVPEVVA
-1257 GGTKLVTEGNIF
+1257 SGTKLVAEGNIF
-1269 AEKIAE
+1269 SEKITE
-1275 KCQTLQDRHQAVV
+1275 KCQALQERHRDVTA
-1288 VKAEEAAGL
+1288 KAEEAAGL

-1310 CRELNAW
+1310 CRELDTW
-1317 MEEKMLTAQDAS
+1317 VEEKMLTAQDTS
-1329 YGGARGLHS
+1329 YGEGRGLHG

-1344 AFMAELA
+1344 AFMAELE

-1368 RRKPQYSEVVAQ
+1368 GRKPQYGEVVARR
-1380 ELDELRGRWDRLR
+1380 LTELRGRWDGLR
-1393 STAEEKGQQLF
+1393 GAAEEKGRRLL
-1404 EANRSTLYA
+1404 EAHRSALYA
-1413 QSYGELESWLGQ
+1413 QSSAELESWLGR
-1425 AEEELRGTEQA
+1425 AEEELRATELA

-1446 KRLTRLEEQ
+1446 KRLMRLEEQ
-1455 VRARMKELEELGWQG
+1455 VRARLKELEELGWPG
-1470 PAPAEV
+1470 PPPTGDM
-1476 VPDADG
+1476 PDTAG
-1482 HEQRL
+1482 QEQRL
-1487 RRRFLDLLDPLERR
+1487 RQRFLDLLEPLERR
-1501 RKELETTKAMYQLG
+1501 RKELETARAIYQLG
-1515 RDLEDERLWVQERLP
+1515 RDLEDETMWVQERLP
-1530 LARSTEHGM
+1530 LARSTEHGT
-1539 DLASVQRLA
+1539 DLPSVQRLA

-1556 ELAGHAPRLA
+1556 ELGGHAPRLA
-1566 EVLSRGEAVASGD
+1566 EVLSRGEAAD
-1579 EPSPELEAQARE
+1579 AR
-1591 LRGLWEMLQEE
+1591 
-1602 AAARHQRLQEASEAQ
+1602 EAQ
-1617 QYYLDAGEAKT
+1617 QYYQDASEAEA

-1648 CLVML
+1648 GLMML

-1659 QRSIEDYG
+1659 QRAIEDYG

-1677 QQLLS
+1677 QQMLS

-1702 AGLKEV
+1702 AGLKEA

-1786 LIDAGHTEAATMA
+1786 LIDAGHAEAATMA

-1823 AASHDLHKYFYDGAE
+1823 AASYDLHKYFYDGAE
-1838 LLTLIAARRQEL
+1838 LLALIAARRQEL

-1871 ERDLQLLETQVRP
+1871 ERDLHLLET
-1884 YLGTSGDAWHR
+1884 
-1895 YHRHSAFSALSGFAG
+1895 
-1910 QVQQFREM
+1910 QVQQFRET

-1943 ALRALLEACSGR
+1943 ALRELLEACSGR

-1964 KHRFF
+1964 RHRFF

-2006 SIRAEV
+2006 GIRAEV
-2012 DARGKSFTTCI
+2012 DARSKNFSTCI

-2039 VRAAG
+2039 
-2044 ARGWWGR
+2044 
-2051 WHWGHPVTVHPPSQI
+2051 I
-2066 KTKLVEVVEKRKA
+2066 KAKLVELMEKRKA
-2079 MMEMWEQRWDRLRLL
+2079 MMETWEQRWDQLRLL

-2113 QEPYLASSDYGQTVD
+2113 QEPYLASTDYGQTVD

-2164 GRTLREG
+2164 GRSLREG
-2171 LAQDGVMRT
+2171 LAGDKVTHT
-2180 EAPDY
+2180 EGPDY
-2185 HLDLD
+2185 RLDLD
-2190 GELEAGSEEEEEEKR
+2190 GELEAGSEEEEEEK
-2205 KGTSTQDTSPP
+2205 KDTSTQDTSLLTT
-2216 AVDGPEP
+2216 DGPEP
-2223 VRDRTS
+2223 PVQT
-2229 GCGFWW
+2229 
-2235 WAVTAPCNRAVALR
+2235 L
-2249 QLART
+2249 
-2254 TGDEEPVSLSLRPE
+2254 GDEELVSPRPPREE

-2278 TCSVQLEGYL
+2278 SCGVQLEGYL

-2309 YCVVRGGQ
+2309 YCVLRGGQ

-2339 ALQDALCEVAAG
+2339 GLRDALCEVALG

-2384 GLSTAISECRSRWGK
+2384 GLSAAITECRSGWGK
-2399 AQSLPLPLPVAPA
+2399 AQSLPLPPPA
-2412 PPEHPLPRKDK
+2412 PPEPLLPRKDK

>member
-6 NNYEQLELQQ
+6 NDYEQLELQQ
-16 QYSRVNDRWDA
+16 QYSRINVRWDA

-72 VTCRISDLYLDLR
+72 VTCRISDLYMDLR

-99 ELLPRPTKGR
+99 ELLPKPTKGR

-123 FLKEQK
+123 FLKEQR

-155 ILRFQIQDIIIQT
+155 ILRFQIQDIIVET

-212 LIHKHR
+212 LIHRHR

-251 LLDPEADVFTE
+251 LLDPEDVFTE

-309 YGRLASDLLT
+309 YGGLASDLLT

-375 MRANNQRGYTPHE
+375 MRANNQRVYTPHE

-413 RTELIRQEKLEQLAR
+413 RNELIRQEKLEQLAR

-448 AQVRSGTPTP
+448 AQ
-458 WTRTPRQGLTVGF
+458 
-471 VLGQD
+471 D
-476 NFGQDLPAVEAAKK
+476 NFGQDLAAVEAAKK

-498 TAAYKERV
+498 TAAYRERV
-506 QAIEAVARELEV
+506 QAIEAVAKELEL

-531 NNILR
+531 DNILR
-536 LWEQLQELLT
+536 LWEQLLELLA
-546 ARRQRLEMNLVLQHL
+546 ARRQRLEMNLTLQHL
-561 FQEMLHSIDWM
+561 FQEMLHCIDWM
-572 DEVKVQ
+572 DEVKVK

-590 AEELLQTHHLLEG
+590 AEELLQTHRLLEA
-603 DMALQAE
+603 DMAVQAE
-610 KIRAVSAAALRF
+610 KTRAISAAALRF
-622 ADTEGYRPCDPK
+622 AEAEGYRPCDPK
-634 VIRDRVSHLELC
+634 VIQDRVSHLEMC
-646 RRELQA
+646 RRELQV
-652 LATRRRALL
+652 LAARRRALL
-661 EQSRSLWMC
+661 EQSRSLWTC
-670 LWELDEAEGWIK
+670 LWELDEAESWIK
-682 EQEQLYSA
+682 EQEQLYSS

-710 EAELRSRGSRLE
+710 EAEMRSRGGRLE
-722 QALAVGEGLAAAG
+722 QTLA
-735 RAAKQLQERGAAV
+735 
-748 RALWAQL
+748 
-755 EELATFRRRGLR
+755 
-767 EAEGFFQFQAD
+767 
-778 AEELAEG
+778 
-785 LRDARRRAATEELG
+785 
-799 QDESRTRALLR
+799 SR
-810 QHHELLE
+810 
-817 EMAAAREQLDG
+817 
-828 LAQQAEGFPLELR
+828 
-841 TSPEAQNQLAALRE
+841 LAALRE
-855 LHAEAAALAELRGR
+855 LHAEAAALAERRGR
-869 QLQDTLDL
+869 QLQDALDL

-891 GAKETWLGQPEV
+891 GSKETWLAELEV
-903 PQALEDLDVAQHRL
+903 PQALEDLDVTQRRL
-917 DGLEQEMA
+917 DGLEQDMY

-937 ADSLLASGHPRSPQV
+937 ADGLLASGHPRSPQV
-952 RQCWEQLNKRWDRF
+952 RQCREQLNERWSRF
-966 RELVAERRRAVGSAL
+966 RELVSERQRAVGSAL

-986 RLESE
+986 NLESE
-991 ETRQW
+991 ETQKW
-996 LQSKA
+996 LRSKA

-1027 ERELAIAEDR
+1027 ERELAVAQDR
-1037 LAALHSQADH
+1037 LAALRSQAER
-1047 LAKERPEVAG
+1047 LAEERPEAAT
-1057 EVAQRLA
+1057 EVAQKL
-1064 AAVAA
+1064 AVATSA
-1069 WEELQEALRERAASL
+1069 WDELQAALAERAASL

-1090 RRFLQDL
+1090 RSFLQDL

-1106 AQKAVAAT
+1106 AQKAVAAV
-1114 DEVPASLAE
+1114 DEVPASLGE
-1123 AEELLRQ
+1123 AEEMLQR
-1130 HEAAQQDTEGHTATF
+1130 HEAARRDAEEHAGAF
-1145 AALLKAGE
+1145 AALAEAGE
-1153 QVVGEETDPQYEG
+1153 RVLGGQTDPEYEG
-1166 LRQRLRG
+1166 LRQRLGG
-1173 VEAGW
+1173 VKDGW
-1178 AALGR
+1178 AALGK
-1183 MAEAQH
+1183 MAEARKR
-1189 HFLAQCRGFQEFLHN
+1189 FLTQCRNFQEFLRDT
-1204 AKQAEILLTNQE
+1204 KQAEILLTKQE
-1216 YTLAHLELPTT
+1216 YTLSHLELPST
-1227 LDGSAAALRRF
+1227 LEGSAAALHRF
-1238 QDFRAST
+1238 QNFRAGV
-1245 ESSAEKVPEAVA
+1245 ESNAKKVPEVVV
-1257 GGTKLVTEGNIF
+1257 GGTKLVAEENIF
-1269 AEKIAE
+1269 AEKISE
-1275 KCQTLQDRHQAVV
+1275 KCRTLQERHGAVMDKV
-1288 VKAEEAAGL
+1288 EEAAGL
-1297 LQDNHELQTFLQS
+1297 MQDNHDLQTFLQS
-1310 CRELNAW
+1310 CREFDAW
-1317 MEEKMLTAQDAS
+1317 VDEKMLMAQDVS
-1329 YGGARGLHS
+1329 YGEARGLHS

-1351 PNQGWL
+1351 PNQSWL
-1357 EKIEMEGKELA
+1357 EKIEAEGTELA
-1368 RRKPQYSEVVAQ
+1368 TRKPQYGAVVTQ
-1380 ELDELRGRWDRLR
+1380 RLEELRRRWAELR
-1393 STAEEKGQQLF
+1393 SAAEDKGRQLF
-1404 EANRSTLYA
+1404 EAERSALYA
-1413 QSYGELESWLGQ
+1413 RSYGELESWLGRAQ
-1425 AEEELRGTEQA
+1425 EELRHAEKV

-1455 VRARMKELEELGWQG
+1455 VRTWMKELEELGWQG
-1470 PAPAEV
+1470 TPGAGD
-1476 VPDADG
+1476 VPDTTKQ
-1482 HEQRL
+1482 EQML
-1487 RRRFLDLLDPLERR
+1487 RQRVLELLEPLERK
-1501 RKELETTKAMYQLG
+1501 RKELETAKAMYQLG
-1515 RDLEDERLWVQERLP
+1515 RDLEDETLWVQERLS
-1530 LARSTEHGM
+1530 LARSTDHGT
-1539 DLASVQRLA
+1539 DLPSVQRLT

-1556 ELAGHAPRLA
+1556 ELAGHAPRLG
-1566 EVLSRGEAVASGD
+1566 EVLSRGEAAGSGE
-1579 EPSPELEAQARE
+1579 EPGPELAAQAQE
-1591 LRGLWEMLQEE
+1591 LRALWETLQEE
-1602 AAARHQRLQEASEAQ
+1602 AAARHRRLREAEEAQ
-1617 QYYLDAGEAKT
+1617 QYYMDADEAEA

-1635 FMGAEEKPKDEES
+1635 FMGPEEKPKDEES
-1648 CLVML
+1648 CLMML

-1659 QRSIEDYG
+1659 LRSIEDYG

-1702 AGLKEV
+1702 AGLKEA

-1720 HLFQLKREVEDL
+1720 HLFQLKREVEEL
-1732 EQWIAERDVVASSQ
+1732 EQWIAERDVVASSP
-1746 EMGQDLDHVTLLREK
+1746 EMGQDLDHVMLLREK
-1761 FREFARETGS
+1761 FREFARETGN
-1771 VGQERVDRVNLAIED
+1771 VGQERVDRVNLTIED
-1786 LIDAGHTEAATMA
+1786 LIDAGHIEAATIA

-1838 LLTLIAARRQEL
+1838 LLALIATRRQEL

-1871 ERDLQLLETQVRP
+1871 ERDLQLLE
-1884 YLGTSGDAWHR
+1884 A
-1895 YHRHSAFSALSGFAG
+1895 
-1910 QVQQFREM
+1910 QVQQFRET

-1932 GIQEQEQEVAR
+1932 GIQEQEQEVSR
-1943 ALRALLEACSGR
+1943 ALQELLEACSGR

-1969 GMARDLLSWMEST
+1969 SMARDLLSWMEST

-2006 SIRAEV
+2006 GIKAEV
-2012 DARGKSFTTCI
+2012 DARGKNFTTCI

-2039 VRAAG
+2039 
-2044 ARGWWGR
+2044 
-2051 WHWGHPVTVHPPSQI
+2051 I
-2066 KTKLVEVVEKRKA
+2066 KAKLVELVDKRKA
-2079 MMEMWEQRWDRLRLL
+2079 MMETWEQRWERLRLL

-2104 SVAESWLMA
+2104 SVAESWLIA

-2164 GRTLREG
+2164 GRSLREG
-2171 LAQDGVMRT
+2171 LVQDGMTRS

-2185 HLDLD
+2185 CLDLD
-2190 GELEAGSEEEEEEKR
+2190 GELEAGSEEEEEEEEK
-2205 KGTSTQDTSPP
+2205 KDASTQDTSLPTT
-2216 AVDGPEP
+2216 DGLEP
-2223 VRDRTS
+2223 VRSSLPAWGHGHFQLLGDRS
-2229 GCGFWW
+2229 
-2235 WAVTAPCNRAVALR
+2235 
-2249 QLART
+2249 
-2254 TGDEEPVSLSLRPE
+2254 DEEPVSPTPRPPREE

-2278 TCSVQLEGYL
+2278 VSSVQLEGYL

-2309 YCVVRGGQ
+2309 YCVLRGGQ

-2328 LGLPCH
+2328 LGLPCQ

-2339 ALQDALCEVAAG
+2339 GLWDARCEVPTG

-2384 GLSTAISECRSRWGK
+2384 GLSAAITECKGSRGK
-2399 AQSLPLPLPVAPA
+2399 VQSLPLPIPPA
-2412 PPEHPLPRKDK
+2412 PPEASLPRKDK

>member
-1 TMTSA
+1 MTSA
-6 NNYEQLELQQ
+6 NDYEQLELQQ
-16 QYSRVNDRWDA
+16 HYSRINVRWDA

-72 VTCRISDLYLDLR
+72 VTCRISDLYMDLR

-99 ELLPRPTKGR
+99 ELLPKPTKGR

-123 FLKEQK
+123 FLKEQR

-155 ILRFQIQDIIIQT
+155 ILRFQIQDIIMQT
-168 QEGRETR
+168 QEGEETR

-212 LIHKHR
+212 LIHRHR
-218 PELVD
+218 PELFD

-251 LLDPEADVFTE
+251 LLDPEDVFTE

-281 KMKVLE
+281 KMRLLE

-309 YGRLASDLLT
+309 YGGLASTLLT

-375 MRANNQRGYTPHE
+375 MRANNQRVYTPHE

-448 AQVRSGTPTP
+448 AQ
-458 WTRTPRQGLTVGF
+458 
-471 VLGQD
+471 D

-506 QAIEAVARELEV
+506 QAIEAVAKELEV

-531 NNILR
+531 DNILR
-536 LWEQLQELLT
+536 LWEQLLELLA
-546 ARRQRLEMNLVLQHL
+546 ARRQRLEMNLALQYL

-578 LASPESGKHLLE
+578 LESPESGKHLLE
-590 AEELLQTHHLLEG
+590 AEELLQTHRLLER

-610 KIRAVSAAALRF
+610 KTRAVSAAALRF
-622 ADTEGYRPCDPK
+622 ADAKGYRPCDPK
-634 VIRDRVSHLELC
+634 VIRDRVSHLEL
-646 RRELQA
+646 RQRELQM
-652 LATRRRALL
+652 LAAQRRALL
-661 EQSRSLWMC
+661 EQSRSLWTC
-670 LWELDEAEGWIK
+670 LWELDEAESWIK
-682 EQEQLYSA
+682 EQEQLYSS

-710 EAELRSRGSRLE
+710 EAELRSRGGRLE
-722 QALAVGEGLAAAG
+722 RALAAGEGLVAAGWAAG
-735 RAAKQLQERGAAV
+735 RLRERGAAV

-755 EELATFRRRGLR
+755 EELAAFRQRGLS
-767 EAEGFFQFQAD
+767 ASEGFFQFQAE

-785 LRDARRRAATEELG
+785 LRDAHRRAAAEELG
-799 QDESRTRALLR
+799 QDEYRTRALLR
-810 QHHELLE
+810 QHQELLE
-817 EMAAAREQLDG
+817 EMAAAQEQLDG
-828 LAQQAEGFPLELR
+828 LARQAEGFPPELR
-841 TSPEAQNQLAALRE
+841 AGPEAQSRLVALRE
-855 LHAEAAALAELRGR
+855 LHANVAALAERRGR
-869 QLQDTLDL
+869 QLRDALDL

-891 GAKETWLGQPEV
+891 GSKETWLGQPEV
-903 PQALEDLDVAQHRL
+903 PQVLEDLDVAQHRL

-937 ADSLLASGHPRSPQV
+937 ANGLLASGHPRSPQV
-952 RQCWEQLNKRWDRF
+952 RQCQEKLNNRWDRF
-966 RELVAERRRAVGSAL
+966 RELVSERRRVVGSAL

-986 RLESE
+986 RLECE

-996 LQSKA
+996 LLSKA

-1027 ERELAIAEDR
+1027 ERELAVAEDR
-1037 LAALHSQADH
+1037 LAALRSQADR
-1047 LAKERPEVAG
+1047 LAEERPEVAG
-1057 EVAQRLA
+1057 EVAERLS

-1069 WEELQEALRERAASL
+1069 WEELQKALREQAASL

-1090 RRFLQDL
+1090 RHFLQDL

-1106 AQKAVAAT
+1106 AQKAVAAA

-1123 AEELLRQ
+1123 AEDLLQRHEVARQ
-1130 HEAAQQDTEGHTATF
+1130 DAEGHATAF
-1145 AALLKAGE
+1145 AALVESGE
-1153 QVVGEETDPQYEG
+1153 RVVGEQADPQYEG

-1183 MAEAQH
+1183 MAEARH
-1189 HFLAQCRGFQEFLHN
+1189 RFLVQCRGFQEFLRD

-1227 LDGSAAALRRF
+1227 LEGSSAALRRF
-1238 QDFRAST
+1238 QDFRAGM

-1257 GGTKLVTEGNIF
+1257 GGTKLVAEGNIF
-1269 AEKIAE
+1269 AEKITE
-1275 KCQTLQDRHQAVV
+1275 KCQALQERHEAVV
-1288 VKAEEAAGL
+1288 AKAEEAAAL

-1317 MEEKMLTAQDAS
+1317 VEEKMLTVQDAS
-1329 YGGARGLHS
+1329 YGDARGLHG

-1351 PNQGWL
+1351 ANQDWL
-1357 EKIEMEGKELA
+1357 EKIETEGKKLVS
-1368 RRKPQYSEVVAQ
+1368 RKPQYGEVVTWQ
-1380 ELDELRGRWDRLR
+1380 LDELQKRWDGLR
-1393 STAEEKGQQLF
+1393 AAAEEKGRQLF

-1413 QSYGELESWLGQ
+1413 QSYGELESWLGR
-1425 AEEELRGTEQA
+1425 AEEELRAVEQA

-1455 VRARMKELEELGWQG
+1455 VGARMKELEELGWQG
-1470 PAPAEV
+1470 PPTAGD
-1476 VPDADG
+1476 VPDTVG

-1487 RRRFLDLLDPLERR
+1487 QQRFLDLLEPLKRR

-1515 RDLEDERLWVQERLP
+1515 RDLEDEKLWVQERLP
-1530 LARSTEHGM
+1530 LARSTEHGT
-1539 DLASVQRLA
+1539 DLPSVQHLA

-1566 EVLSRGEAVASGD
+1566 EVLSRGEAAAASGD
-1579 EPSPELEAQARE
+1579 ELSPELEARVRDLQ
-1591 LRGLWEMLQEE
+1591 GLWETLQVE
-1602 AAARHQRLQEASEAQ
+1602 AAARHRRLREASEAQ
-1617 QYYLDAGEAKT
+1617 QYYLDAGEAEA

-1635 FMGAEEKPKDEES
+1635 FMGTEEKPKDEES
-1648 CLVML
+1648 GLVML
-1653 KRHVRQ
+1653 KRHIRQ

-1746 EMGQDLDHVTLLREK
+1746 EMGQDLDHATLLREK

-1838 LLTLIAARRQEL
+1838 LLALIATRRQEL

-1871 ERDLQLLETQVRP
+1871 EHDLQLLETQV
-1884 YLGTSGDAWHR
+1884 
-1895 YHRHSAFSALSGFAG
+1895 
-1910 QVQQFREM
+1910 QQFRET

-2006 SIRAEV
+2006 GIRAEI

-2039 VRAAG
+2039 
-2044 ARGWWGR
+2044 
-2051 WHWGHPVTVHPPSQI
+2051 I
-2066 KTKLVEVVEKRKA
+2066 KAKLVELVEKRKA
-2079 MMEMWEQRWDRLRLL
+2079 MTEMWEQRWDRLRLL

-2164 GRTLREG
+2164 ERTLAR
-2171 LAQDGVMRT
+2171 DGAMRT

-2190 GELEAGSEEEEEEKR
+2190 GELEAGSEEEEEKR
-2205 KGTSTQDTSPP
+2205 KGVSTQDAFPP
-2216 AVDGPEP
+2216 TTDGPEP
-2223 VRDRTS
+2223 
-2229 GCGFWW
+2229 
-2235 WAVTAPCNRAVALR
+2235 
-2249 QLART
+2249 LART
-2254 TGDEEPVSLSLRPE
+2254 TGDEEPASPSPRPLREE

-2309 YCVVRGGQ
+2309 YCVLRGGQ

-2339 ALQDALCEVAAG
+2339 GLQDALCEVAAG

-2384 GLSTAISECRSRWGK
+2384 GLSTAITECRSSRGK
-2399 AQSLPLPLPVAPA
+2399 VQSLPLPLA
-2412 PPEHPLPRKDK
+2412 PPEPLLPRKDK

>member
-1 TMTSA
+1 MTSA
-6 NNYEQLELQQ
+6 NDYEQLELQQ
-16 QYSRVNDRWDA
+16 QYSRINIRWDA

-72 VTCRISDLYLDLR
+72 VTCRISDLYMDLR

-99 ELLPRPTKGR
+99 ELLPKPTKGR

-123 FLKEQK
+123 FLKEQR

-155 ILRFQIQDIIIQT
+155 ILRFQIQDIIVQT

-212 LIHKHR
+212 LIHRHR

-251 LLDPEADVFTE
+251 LLDPEDVFTE

-302 TERMIEG
+302 TERMIDG
-309 YGRLASDLLT
+309 YGGLASDLLT

-375 MRANNQRGYTPHE
+375 MRANNQRVYTPHE

-413 RTELIRQEKLEQLAR
+413 RNELIRQEKLEQLAR

-437 EAWLSENQRLV
+437 EAWLNENQRLV
-448 AQVRSGTPTP
+448 A
-458 WTRTPRQGLTVGF
+458 
-471 VLGQD
+471 QD

-506 QAIEAVARELEV
+506 QAIVAVAKELEL

-523 IQRINGRK
+523 IQRINARK
-531 NNILR
+531 DNILR
-536 LWEQLQELLT
+536 LWEQLLELLA
-546 ARRQRLEMNLVLQHL
+546 ARRQRLEMNLTLQQL

-572 DEVKVQ
+572 DEVKVR
-578 LASPESGKHLLE
+578 LASPETGKHLLE
-590 AEELLQTHHLLEG
+590 AEELLQTHRLLEA

-610 KIRAVSAAALRF
+610 KIRAISAAALRF
-622 ADTEGYRPCDPK
+622 ADAEGYRPCDPK
-634 VIRDRVSHLELC
+634 VIRDRVSHLEMC

-652 LATRRRALL
+652 LAARRRALL
-661 EQSRSLWMC
+661 EQSRSLWTC

-682 EQEQLYSA
+682 EQEQLYSS

-710 EAELRSRGSRLE
+710 EAELRSRGGRLE
-722 QALAVGEGLAAAG
+722 RALAAGEGLAAAG
-735 RAAKQLQERGAAV
+735 RATERLQERGVAV

-755 EELATFRRRGLR
+755 EELAAFRQRGLQ

-785 LRDARRRAATEELG
+785 LQDARRRAAAEELG
-799 QDESRTRALLR
+799 QDESRTRVLLR
-810 QHHELLE
+810 QHRELLE
-817 EMAAAREQLDG
+817 ELAAAWEQLDG
-828 LAQQAEGFPLELR
+828 LARRVEGFPPELR
-841 TSPEAQNQLAALRE
+841 ASPEAQSRLAALRE
-855 LHAEAAALAELRGR
+855 LHAEAATLAERRGR
-869 QLQDTLDL
+869 QLQDALDL

-891 GAKETWLGQPEV
+891 GAKETWLGQREV

-937 ADSLLASGHPRSPQV
+937 ADGLLASGHPRSPQV
-952 RQCWEQLNKRWDRF
+952 RQCREQLNERWDRF
-966 RELVAERRRAVGSAL
+966 RELVSERRRAVGSAL

-991 ETRQW
+991 ETQQW
-996 LQSKA
+996 LRGKTHTV
-1001 RAVEATA
+1001 RATA
-1008 ELGRDLAGVLATQ
+1008 ELGKDLAGVLATQ

-1027 ERELAIAEDR
+1027 ERELAVAEDR
-1037 LAALHSQADH
+1037 LATLRSQADQ
-1047 LAKERPEVAG
+1047 LAQERPEVAA
-1057 EVAQRLA
+1057 EVAERLSVA
-1064 AAVAA
+1064 AGA
-1069 WEELQEALRERAASL
+1069 WEELQEALGERTASL

-1114 DEVPASLAE
+1114 DDVPATLAE

-1130 HEAAQQDTEGHTATF
+1130 HEAARRDAEEHAAAF
-1145 AALLKAGE
+1145 ADLMEAGE
-1153 QVVGEETDPQYEG
+1153 RVLGEQDDPQYEG

-1173 VEAGW
+1173 VETGW
-1178 AALGR
+1178 AVLGR
-1183 MAEAQH
+1183 MAEARH
-1189 HFLAQCRGFQEFLHN
+1189 RFLTQCRDFQEFLRD
-1204 AKQAEILLTNQE
+1204 AKQAEILLANQE
-1216 YTLAHLELPTT
+1216 YTLAHLELPATLEGSTT
-1227 LDGSAAALRRF
+1227 ALRRF
-1238 QDFRAST
+1238 QDFRASV
-1245 ESSAEKVPEAVA
+1245 ESSADKVPEVVA
-1257 GGTKLVTEGNIF
+1257 SGTKLVAEGNIF

-1275 KCQTLQDRHQAVV
+1275 KCQALQERHGAVV
-1288 VKAEEAAGL
+1288 AKAEEAVGL
-1297 LQDNHELQTFLQS
+1297 LQDNHELQSFLQS
-1310 CRELNAW
+1310 CRELDAW
-1317 MEEKMLTAQDAS
+1317 VEERMLTVQDAT
-1329 YGGARGLHS
+1329 YGDARGLHG

-1351 PNQGWL
+1351 ANQGWL
-1357 EKIEMEGKELA
+1357 ENIETEGKELA
-1368 RRKPQYSEVVAQ
+1368 SRKPQHSKVVAQ
-1380 ELDELRGRWDRLR
+1380 RLAELRGRWDGLR
-1393 STAEEKGQQLF
+1393 AAAEERGRQLF
-1404 EANRSTLYA
+1404 EANRSALYA
-1413 QSYGELESWLGQ
+1413 QSYGELEGWLAR
-1425 AEEELRGTEQA
+1425 AEEQLRAAEPA

-1446 KRLTRLEEQ
+1446 KRMTRLEEQ
-1455 VRARMKELEELGWQG
+1455 VGARMKELEELEWQG
-1470 PAPAEV
+1470 PLRAGD
-1476 VPDADG
+1476 VPDVDE
-1482 HEQRL
+1482 HQQRL
-1487 RRRFLDLLDPLERR
+1487 RQRFLDLLEPLERR
-1501 RKELETTKAMYQLG
+1501 RKELESTKAMYQLG
-1515 RDLEDERLWVQERLP
+1515 RDLEDETLWVQERLP
-1530 LARSTEHGM
+1530 LARSTEHGT
-1539 DLASVQRLA
+1539 DLPSVQRLA

-1556 ELAGHAPRLA
+1556 ELAGHAPRLG
-1566 EVLSRGEAVASGD
+1566 EVLSRGEAAARD
-1579 EPSPELEAQARE
+1579 EGLSPELGVKVQE
-1591 LRGLWEMLQEE
+1591 LRGLWETLSAE
-1602 AAARHQRLQEASEAQ
+1602 AAARQRRLREAGEAQ
-1617 QYYLDAGEAKT
+1617 QYYLDAGEAEA

-1635 FMGAEEKPKDEES
+1635 FMGTEETPKDEES
-1648 CLVML
+1648 ALVML

-1659 QRSIEDYG
+1659 QRAIEDYG

-1702 AGLKEV
+1702 AGLKEA

-1732 EQWIAERDVVASSQ
+1732 EQWIAERDVIASSQ
-1746 EMGQDLDHVTLLREK
+1746 EMGQDLDHVTFLRDK

-1838 LLTLIAARRQEL
+1838 LLALIAARRQEL

-1871 ERDLQLLETQVRP
+1871 ERDLQLLETQV
-1884 YLGTSGDAWHR
+1884 
-1895 YHRHSAFSALSGFAG
+1895 
-1910 QVQQFREM
+1910 QQFRET

-1932 GIQEQEQEVAR
+1932 GIQEQEQEVVR
-1943 ALRALLEACSGR
+1943 ALRELLEACSGR

-1969 GMARDLLSWMEST
+1969 GMARDLLSWMDST

-2006 SIRAEV
+2006 GIRAEV
-2012 DARGKSFTTCI
+2012 DAREKNFSTCI

-2039 VRAAG
+2039 
-2044 ARGWWGR
+2044 
-2051 WHWGHPVTVHPPSQI
+2051 I
-2066 KTKLVEVVEKRKA
+2066 KAKLVELVEKRRS
-2079 MMEMWEQRWDRLRLL
+2079 MMETWEQRWDRLRLL

-2171 LAQDGVMRT
+2171 LGRDRT
-2180 EAPDY
+2180 TRDEAPEY
-2185 HLDLD
+2185 RLDLD
-2190 GELEAGSEEEEEEKR
+2190 GELGAGSEEEEDEEKR
-2205 KGTSTQDTSPP
+2205 KSGSTRDTSPP
-2216 AVDGPEP
+2216 ATDGPEP
-2223 VRDRTS
+2223 VS
-2229 GCGFWW
+2229 
-2235 WAVTAPCNRAVALR
+2235 
-2249 QLART
+2249 
-2254 TGDEEPVSLSLRPE
+2254 
-2268 PEEPATLPAR
+2268 
-2278 TCSVQLEGYL
+2278 
-2288 GRKHDLEAATKR
+2288 
-2300 ASNRSWSTR
+2300 
-2309 YCVVRGGQ
+2309 
-2317 LAFFKDAKSRA
+2317 SR
-2328 LGLPCH
+2328 
-2334 GEEPL
+2334 
-2339 ALQDALCEVAAG
+2339 V
-2351 YKKKKHVF
+2351 
-2359 KLRLSNGS
+2359 
-2367 EWLFHGK
+2367 
-2374 DEEELQAWLQ
+2374 
-2384 GLSTAISECRSRWGK
+2384 
-2399 AQSLPLPLPVAPA
+2399 
-2412 PPEHPLPRKDK
+2412 
-2423 EKRFSFFPK
+2423 
-2432 KK
+2432 

>member
-6 NNYEQLELQQ
+6 NDYEQLELQQ
-16 QYSRVNDRWDA
+16 QYSRINVRWDA

-72 VTCRISDLYLDLR
+72 VTCRISDLYMDLR

-99 ELLPRPTKGR
+99 ELLPKPTKGR

-123 FLKEQK
+123 FLKEQR

-155 ILRFQIQDIIIQT
+155 ILRFQIQDIIVET

-212 LIHKHR
+212 LIHRHR

-251 LLDPEADVFTE
+251 LLDPEDVFTE

-309 YGRLASDLLT
+309 YGGLASDLLT

-375 MRANNQRGYTPHE
+375 MRANNQRVYTPHE

-413 RTELIRQEKLEQLAR
+413 RNELIRQEKLEQLAR

-448 AQVRSGTPTP
+448 AQ
-458 WTRTPRQGLTVGF
+458 
-471 VLGQD
+471 D
-476 NFGQDLPAVEAAKK
+476 NFGQDLAAVEAAKK

-498 TAAYKERV
+498 TAAYRERV
-506 QAIEAVARELEV
+506 QAIEAVARELEL

-523 IQRINGRK
+523 IQRINARK
-531 NNILR
+531 DNILR
-536 LWEQLQELLT
+536 LWEQLLELLA
-546 ARRQRLEMNLVLQHL
+546 ARRQRLEMNLTLQHL
-561 FQEMLHSIDWM
+561 FQEMLHCIDWM

-590 AEELLQTHHLLEG
+590 AEELLQTHRLLEA
-603 DMALQAE
+603 DIAMQAE
-610 KIRAVSAAALRF
+610 TTRAISAAALRF
-622 ADTEGYRPCDPK
+622 ADAEGYRPCDPK
-634 VIRDRVSHLELC
+634 VIRDRVSHLEMC
-646 RRELQA
+646 RRELQV
-652 LATRRRALL
+652 LAARRRALL
-661 EQSRSLWMC
+661 EQSRSLWTC
-670 LWELDEAEGWIK
+670 LWELDEAESWIK
-682 EQEQLYSA
+682 EQEQLYSS

-710 EAELRSRGSRLE
+710 EAELRSRGGRLQ
-722 QALAVGEGLAAAG
+722 QALAAGEGLAAAG
-735 RAAKQLQERGAAV
+735 RAAERLRERGAAV
-748 RALWAQL
+748 RALWTQL
-755 EELATFRRRGLR
+755 EELAAFRRRGLR
-767 EAEGFFQFQAD
+767 EAEGFFQFQVEV
-778 AEELAEG
+778 EELAEA
-785 LRDARRRAATEELG
+785 LQDAQRRAAAEELG
-799 QDESRTRALLR
+799 QDESRTLVLLR
-810 QHHELLE
+810 QHQELLDE
-817 EMAAAREQLDG
+817 LAAAREQLER
-828 LAQQAEGFPLELR
+828 LAQQAEGFPAELR
-841 TSPEAQNQLAALRE
+841 AGPEAQSRLEALRE
-855 LHAEAAALAELRGR
+855 LHAQAAALAERRGR
-869 QLQDTLDL
+869 QLQDALDL

-883 SDACHLWM
+883 SDSCHLWM
-891 GAKETWLGQPEV
+891 ASKETWLAQLEV
-903 PQALEDLDVAQHRL
+903 PQALEDLDVAQRRL
-917 DGLEQEMA
+917 DGLEQDMA
-925 TVASQIAAVNQA
+925 AVASQIAAVNQA
-937 ADSLLASGHPRSPQV
+937 ADGLLAGGHPRSPQV
-952 RQCWEQLNKRWDRF
+952 RQCQEQLNKRWDRF
-966 RELVAERRRAVGSAL
+966 RELVSERRRAVDSAL

-986 RLESE
+986 NLESE
-991 ETRQW
+991 ETQQW
-996 LQSKA
+996 LRSKA

-1027 ERELAIAEDR
+1027 ERELAVAQDR
-1037 LAALHSQADH
+1037 LAALRSQAEC
-1047 LAKERPEVAG
+1047 LAEERPEAAP

-1064 AAVAA
+1064 TATSA
-1069 WEELQEALRERAASL
+1069 WDELQAALGERAASL

-1090 RRFLQDL
+1090 RSFLQDL

-1106 AQKAVAAT
+1106 AQKAVAAA

-1123 AEELLRQ
+1123 AEEMLQR
-1130 HEAAQQDTEGHTATF
+1130 HEAARRDAEEHAGAF
-1145 AALLKAGE
+1145 AALVEAGE
-1153 QVVGEETDPQYEG
+1153 RVLGGQTDPEYEG
-1166 LRQRLRG
+1166 LRQRLGG

-1183 MAEAQH
+1183 MAEARQR
-1189 HFLAQCRGFQEFLHN
+1189 FLTQCRDFQEFLRD

-1216 YTLAHLELPTT
+1216 YTLSHLELPPT
-1227 LDGSAAALRRF
+1227 LEGSAAALRRF
-1238 QDFRAST
+1238 QDFRAGVD
-1245 ESSAEKVPEAVA
+1245 SSAEKVPEAVA
-1257 GGTKLVTEGNIF
+1257 RGTKLVAEGNIF
-1269 AEKIAE
+1269 AEKISE
-1275 KCQTLQDRHQAVV
+1275 KCQALQERHGAVMAKV
-1288 VKAEEAAGL
+1288 EEAAGL
-1297 LQDNHELQTFLQS
+1297 LQDNHDLQTFLQS
-1310 CRELNAW
+1310 CREFDAW
-1317 MEEKMLTAQDAS
+1317 VEEKMLMAQDVS
-1329 YGGARGLHS
+1329 YGEARGLHS

-1351 PNQGWL
+1351 PNQSWL
-1357 EKIEMEGKELA
+1357 EKIEAEGTELA
-1368 RRKPQYSEVVAQ
+1368 SRKPQYGAVVLRRL
-1380 ELDELRGRWDRLR
+1380 EELRRRWDGLR
-1393 STAEEKGQQLF
+1393 GAAEEKGRQLF
-1404 EANRSTLYA
+1404 EAERSALYA
-1413 QSYGELESWLGQ
+1413 QSYAELERWLGRAQ
-1425 AEEELRGTEQA
+1425 EELRAAEKVQ
-1436 KDLTATNLLL
+1436 DLTATNLLL

-1455 VRARMKELEELGWQG
+1455 VGTWMKELEELGWQG
-1470 PAPAEV
+1470 TPGAGDV
-1476 VPDADG
+1476 QDTTG
-1482 HEQRL
+1482 QEQML
-1487 RRRFLDLLDPLERR
+1487 RQRVLELLEPLERKK
-1501 RKELETTKAMYQLG
+1501 KELETAKAMYQLG
-1515 RDLEDERLWVQERLP
+1515 RDLEDETLWVQERLS
-1530 LARSTEHGM
+1530 LARSTDHGT
-1539 DLASVQRLA
+1539 DLPTVQRLA

-1566 EVLSRGEAVASGD
+1566 EVLSRGEAAGSGE
-1579 EPSPELEAQARE
+1579 EPGPELAARAQE
-1591 LRGLWEMLQEE
+1591 LRALWETLQEE
-1602 AAARHQRLQEASEAQ
+1602 AAARHRRLQEAGEAQ
-1617 QYYLDAGEAKT
+1617 QYYLDASEAEA

-1635 FMGAEEKPKDEES
+1635 FMGPEEKPKDEES
-1648 CLVML
+1648 GLVML

-1659 QRSIEDYG
+1659 LRSIEDYG

-1702 AGLKEV
+1702 AGLKEA

-1771 VGQERVDRVNLAIED
+1771 VGQERVDRVNLTIED

-1838 LLTLIAARRQEL
+1838 LLALIATRRQEL

-1871 ERDLQLLETQVRP
+1871 ERDLQLLE
-1884 YLGTSGDAWHR
+1884 A
-1895 YHRHSAFSALSGFAG
+1895 
-1910 QVQQFREM
+1910 QVQQFRET

-1932 GIQEQEQEVAR
+1932 GIQEQEQEVSR
-1943 ALRALLEACSGR
+1943 ALRELLEACSGR

-1969 GMARDLLSWMEST
+1969 SMARDLLSWMEST

-2006 SIRAEV
+2006 GIRAEV
-2012 DARGKSFTTCI
+2012 DARSKNFTTCI

-2039 VRAAG
+2039 
-2044 ARGWWGR
+2044 
-2051 WHWGHPVTVHPPSQI
+2051 I
-2066 KTKLVEVVEKRKA
+2066 KAKLVELVDKRKA
-2079 MMEMWEQRWDRLRLL
+2079 MMETWEQRWERLRLL

-2164 GRTLREG
+2164 GRSLREG
-2171 LAQDGVMRT
+2171 LVRDGTTRS

-2190 GELEAGSEEEEEEKR
+2190 GELDARSEEEEDEEEKR
-2205 KGTSTQDTSPP
+2205 KDVSTQDTSLPTT
-2216 AVDGPEP
+2216 DGPEP
-2223 VRDRTS
+2223 VREGGTQHLSPRILR
-2229 GCGFWW
+2229 WRR
-2235 WAVTAPCNRAVALR
+2235 VTPRRNRAVASR
-2249 QLART
+2249 QLAPR
-2254 TGDEEPVSLSLRPE
+2254 TGDEEPVSPAPRPPREE

-2278 TCSVQLEGYL
+2278 VSSVQLEGYL

-2309 YCVVRGGQ
+2309 YCVLRGGQ

-2328 LGLPCH
+2328 LGLPCQ

-2339 ALQDALCEVAAG
+2339 GLRDARCEVPAG

-2384 GLSTAISECRSRWGK
+2384 GLSAAITECRGSWGK
-2399 AQSLPLPLPVAPA
+2399 TQSLPLSLPPA
-2412 PPEHPLPRKDK
+2412 PPEPPLPRKDK

>member
-1 TMTSA
+1 MTSA
-6 NNYEQLELQQ
+6 NDYEQLELQQ
-16 QYSRVNDRWDA
+16 QYSRINVRWDA

-72 VTCRISDLYLDLR
+72 VTCRISDLYMDLR

-99 ELLPRPTKGR
+99 ELLPKPTKGR

-123 FLKEQK
+123 FLKEQR

-155 ILRFQIQDIIIQT
+155 ILRFQIQDIIVQT

-212 LIHKHR
+212 LIHRHR

-251 LLDPEADVFTE
+251 LLDPEDVFTE

-309 YGRLASDLLT
+309 YGGLASDLLT

-375 MRANNQRGYTPHE
+375 MRANNQRVYTPHE

-448 AQVRSGTPTP
+448 AQ
-458 WTRTPRQGLTVGF
+458 
-471 VLGQD
+471 D

-506 QAIEAVARELEV
+506 QAIEAVAKELEV

-523 IQRINGRK
+523 IQRINRRK
-531 NNILR
+531 DNIMR
-536 LWEQLQELLT
+536 LWEQLLELLA
-546 ARRQRLEMNLVLQHL
+546 ARRQRLEMNLALQHL

-578 LASPESGKHLLE
+578 LASPEFGKHLLE
-590 AEELLQTHHLLEG
+590 AEELLQTHRLLEG

-610 KIRAVSAAALRF
+610 KIQAISAAALRF
-622 ADTEGYRPCDPK
+622 ADAEGYRPCDPK

-652 LATRRRALL
+652 LAARRRALL
-661 EQSRSLWMC
+661 EQSRSLWTC

-682 EQEQLYSA
+682 EQEQLYSS

-710 EAELRSRGSRLE
+710 EAELRSRGGRLE
-722 QALAVGEGLAAAG
+722 RALAAGEGLAAAG
-735 RAAKQLQERGAAV
+735 QAAGRLRERGAAV

-755 EELATFRRRGLR
+755 EELAAFRRRGLR
-767 EAEGFFQFQAD
+767 EAEGFFQFQAE

-785 LRDARRRAATEELG
+785 LQDARRRAAAEELG

-810 QHHELLE
+810 QHRELLE
-817 EMAAAREQLDG
+817 EIATAREQLDG
-828 LAQQAEGFPLELR
+828 LAQRAEGFPPELR
-841 TSPEAQNQLAALRE
+841 AGPEAQSRLAALRE
-855 LHAEAAALAELRGR
+855 LHAEAAALAERRGR
-869 QLQDTLDL
+869 QLQDALDL

-925 TVASQIAAVNQA
+925 AVASQIAAVNQA
-937 ADSLLASGHPRSPQV
+937 ADGLLASGHPRSPQV
-952 RQCWEQLNKRWDRF
+952 RQCREQLNERWDRF
-966 RELVAERRRAVGSAL
+966 RELVSERRRAVGSAL

-986 RLESE
+986 RLECE

-996 LQSKA
+996 LRSKA

-1027 ERELAIAEDR
+1027 ERELAVTEGRLATLRSQADR
-1037 LAALHSQADH
+1037 LAE
-1047 LAKERPEVAG
+1047 ERPEAAG
-1057 EVAQRLA
+1057 EAAERLSA
-1064 AAVAA
+1064 ATAA
-1069 WEELQEALRERAASL
+1069 WEELQEALGERAASL

-1106 AQKAVAAT
+1106 AQKAMAAT

-1130 HEAAQQDTEGHTATF
+1130 HEAARRDAEGHAAAF
-1145 AALLKAGE
+1145 AALMEAGE
-1153 QVVGEETDPQYEG
+1153 RVVGEQADPQYEG

-1173 VEAGW
+1173 VETGW

-1189 HFLAQCRGFQEFLHN
+1189 RFLAQCCGFQEFLRD
-1204 AKQAEILLTNQE
+1204 AKQAEILLANQE
-1216 YTLAHLELPTT
+1216 YTLAHLELPAT
-1227 LDGSAAALRRF
+1227 LEGSAAALRRF
-1238 QDFRAST
+1238 QDFRT
-1245 ESSAEKVPEAVA
+1245 GVESSAEKVPEVVA
-1257 GGTKLVTEGNIF
+1257 SGTKLVAEGNIF

-1275 KCQTLQDRHQAVV
+1275 KCQALQERHGAVTA
-1288 VKAEEAAGL
+1288 KAEEAAGL

-1317 MEEKMLTAQDAS
+1317 VEEKMLTAQDTS
-1329 YGGARGLHS
+1329 YGEARGLHS

-1344 AFMAELA
+1344 AFMAELTS
-1351 PNQGWL
+1351 NQGWL
-1357 EKIEMEGKELA
+1357 EKIETEGKELA
-1368 RRKPQYSEVVAQ
+1368 SRKPQYGEVVARQ
-1380 ELDELRGRWDRLR
+1380 LDELRGQWDRLR
-1393 STAEEKGQQLF
+1393 GAAEEKGRQLL

-1413 QSYGELESWLGQ
+1413 RSYGELESWLGRM
-1425 AEEELRGTEQA
+1425 EEELRATEQA

-1455 VRARMKELEELGWQG
+1455 VGAWMKELEELGWQG
-1470 PAPAEV
+1470 PTPAGD

-1487 RRRFLDLLDPLERR
+1487 RRRFLDLLELLERR

-1515 RDLEDERLWVQERLP
+1515 RDLEDETLWAQERLP
-1530 LARSTEHGM
+1530 LARSTEHGT
-1539 DLASVQRLA
+1539 DLPSVQRLA

-1579 EPSPELEAQARE
+1579 ELSPELEARVRE
-1591 LRGLWEMLQEE
+1591 LQGLWETLQAEV
-1602 AAARHQRLQEASEAQ
+1602 AARHRRLREAGEAQ
-1617 QYYLDAGEAKT
+1617 QYYLDAGEAEG
-1628 WVSEQEL
+1628 WISEQEL

-1648 CLVML
+1648 GLVML

-1702 AGLKEV
+1702 AGLKEA

-1732 EQWIAERDVVASSQ
+1732 EQWIAEHDVVASSQ

-1771 VGQERVDRVNLAIED
+1771 VGQERMDRVNLTIED

-1823 AASHDLHKYFYDGAE
+1823 AASYDLHKYFYDGTE
-1838 LLTLIAARRQEL
+1838 LLALIATRRQEL

-1871 ERDLQLLETQVRP
+1871 ERDLQLLE
-1884 YLGTSGDAWHR
+1884 A
-1895 YHRHSAFSALSGFAG
+1895 
-1910 QVQQFREM
+1910 QVQQFRET

-1932 GIQEQEQEVAR
+1932 SIQEREQEVAR

-1969 GMARDLLSWMEST
+1969 SMARDLLSWMEST

-2006 SIRAEV
+2006 GIRAEV
-2012 DARGKSFTTCI
+2012 DARGKSFTACI

-2039 VRAAG
+2039 
-2044 ARGWWGR
+2044 
-2051 WHWGHPVTVHPPSQI
+2051 I
-2066 KTKLVEVVEKRKA
+2066 KAKLVELVEKRKT

-2171 LAQDGVMRT
+2171 LARDGATRT

-2185 HLDLD
+2185 RLDLD
-2190 GELEAGSEEEEEEKR
+2190 GELEAGSEEEEEKR
-2205 KGTSTQDTSPP
+2205 RGASTRDASPP
-2216 AVDGPEP
+2216 AADGPEP
-2223 VRDRTS
+2223 
-2229 GCGFWW
+2229 
-2235 WAVTAPCNRAVALR
+2235 
-2249 QLART
+2249 LART
-2254 TGDEEPVSLSLRPE
+2254 MGGEEPVLPSPRPPREE

-2309 YCVVRGGQ
+2309 YCVLRGGQ

-2339 ALQDALCEVAAG
+2339 GLRDALCEVAAG

-2384 GLSTAISECRSRWGK
+2384 GLSAAITECQGSWGK
-2399 AQSLPLPLPVAPA
+2399 AQSLPLPLPPA
-2412 PPEHPLPRKDK
+2412 PPEPPLPRKDK

>member
-1 TMTSA
+1 MTSA
-6 NNYEQLELQQ
+6 NDYEQLELQQ
-16 QYSRVNDRWDA
+16 QYSRFSVRWDA

-72 VTCRISDLYLDLR
+72 VTCRISDLYMDLR

-99 ELLPRPTKGR
+99 ELLPKPTKGR

-123 FLKEQK
+123 FLKEQR

-155 ILRFQIQDIIIQT
+155 ILRFQIQDIIVET

-212 LIHKHR
+212 LIHRHR

-251 LLDPEADVFTE
+251 LLDPEDVFTE

-309 YGRLASDLLT
+309 YGGLASDLLT

-375 MRANNQRGYTPHE
+375 MRANNQRVYTPHE

-413 RTELIRQEKLEQLAR
+413 RNELIRQEKLEQLAR

-448 AQVRSGTPTP
+448 AQ
-458 WTRTPRQGLTVGF
+458 
-471 VLGQD
+471 D
-476 NFGQDLPAVEAAKK
+476 NFGQDLAAVEAAKK

-498 TAAYKERV
+498 TAAYRERV
-506 QAIEAVARELEV
+506 QAIEAVAKELEL

-523 IQRINGRK
+523 IQRIKGRK
-531 NNILR
+531 DNILR
-536 LWEQLQELLT
+536 LWEQLLELLA
-546 ARRQRLEMNLVLQHL
+546 ARRQRLEMNLTLQHL
-561 FQEMLHSIDWM
+561 FQEMLHCIDWM
-572 DEVKVQ
+572 DEVKVK

-590 AEELLQTHHLLEG
+590 AEELLQTHRLLEA
-603 DMALQAE
+603 DMAIQAE
-610 KIRAVSAAALRF
+610 KTRAISAAALRF
-622 ADTEGYRPCDPK
+622 ADAEGYRPCDPK
-634 VIRDRVSHLELC
+634 VIRDRVSHLEMC
-646 RRELQA
+646 RRELQV
-652 LATRRRALL
+652 LAARRRALL
-661 EQSRSLWMC
+661 EQSRSLWTC
-670 LWELDEAEGWIK
+670 LWELDEAESWIK
-682 EQEQLYSA
+682 EQEQLYSS

-710 EAELRSRGSRLE
+710 EAELRSRGGRLE
-722 QALAVGEGLAAAG
+722 QTLAVGEELAAAG
-735 RAAKQLQERGAAV
+735 RAAEQLRERGAAV

-755 EELATFRRRGLR
+755 EELAAFRRRGLR
-767 EAEGFFQFQAD
+767 EAEGFFQFQAEV
-778 AEELAEG
+778 EELAEG
-785 LRDARRRAATEELG
+785 LQDARRRAAAEELG
-799 QDESRTRALLR
+799 QDESRTLVLLR
-810 QHHELLE
+810 QHQELLDE
-817 EMAAAREQLDG
+817 LAAAREQLDKLG
-828 LAQQAEGFPLELR
+828 QQAEGFPPELR
-841 TSPEAQNQLAALRE
+841 AGPEAQSRLAALRE
-855 LHAEAAALAELRGR
+855 LHAEAAALAERRGR
-869 QLQDTLDL
+869 QLQDALNL

-883 SDACHLWM
+883 SDACHVWM
-891 GAKETWLGQPEV
+891 GSKETWLAELEV
-903 PQALEDLDVAQHRL
+903 PQALEDLDVTQRRL
-917 DGLEQEMA
+917 EGLEQDMA

-937 ADSLLASGHPRSPQV
+937 ADGLLASGHPRSPQV
-952 RQCWEQLNKRWDRF
+952 RQCREQLNERWGRF
-966 RELVAERRRAVGSAL
+966 RELVSERRRAVGSAL

-986 RLESE
+986 NLESE
-991 ETRQW
+991 ETQKW
-996 LQSKA
+996 LRSKA

-1027 ERELAIAEDR
+1027 ERELAVAQDR
-1037 LAALHSQADH
+1037 LAALRSQAER
-1047 LAKERPEVAG
+1047 LAEERPEAAT
-1057 EVAQRLA
+1057 EVAQKLA
-1064 AAVAA
+1064 MATSA
-1069 WEELQEALRERAASL
+1069 WDELQTALAERAASL

-1090 RRFLQDL
+1090 RSFLQDL

-1106 AQKAVAAT
+1106 AQKAVAAV
-1114 DEVPASLAE
+1114 DEVPASLGE
-1123 AEELLRQ
+1123 AEEMLQR
-1130 HEAAQQDTEGHTATF
+1130 HEAARRDAEEHAGAF
-1145 AALLKAGE
+1145 AALVEAGE
-1153 QVVGEETDPQYEG
+1153 RVLGGQTDPEYEG
-1166 LRQRLRG
+1166 LRQRLGG
-1173 VEAGW
+1173 VKDGW
-1178 AALGR
+1178 AALGK
-1183 MAEAQH
+1183 MAEARKR
-1189 HFLAQCRGFQEFLHN
+1189 FLTQCRNFQEFLRDT
-1204 AKQAEILLTNQE
+1204 KQAEILLTKQE
-1216 YTLAHLELPTT
+1216 YTLSHLELPST
-1227 LDGSAAALRRF
+1227 LEGSAAALHRF
-1238 QDFRAST
+1238 QNFRAGV
-1245 ESSAEKVPEAVA
+1245 ESNAKKVPEVVV
-1257 GGTKLVTEGNIF
+1257 GGTKLVAEENIF
-1269 AEKIAE
+1269 AEKISE
-1275 KCQTLQDRHQAVV
+1275 KCRTLQERHGAVMDKV
-1288 VKAEEAAGL
+1288 EEAAGL
-1297 LQDNHELQTFLQS
+1297 MQDNHDLQTFLQS
-1310 CRELNAW
+1310 CREFDAW
-1317 MEEKMLTAQDAS
+1317 VDEKMLMAQDVS
-1329 YGGARGLHS
+1329 YGEARGLHS

-1351 PNQGWL
+1351 PNQSWL
-1357 EKIEMEGKELA
+1357 EKIEAEGTELA
-1368 RRKPQYSEVVAQ
+1368 RRKPQYGAVVTQ
-1380 ELDELRGRWDRLR
+1380 RLEELRRRWAELRGA
-1393 STAEEKGQQLF
+1393 AEDKGRQLF
-1404 EANRSTLYA
+1404 EAERAALYA
-1413 QSYGELESWLGQ
+1413 RSYGELESWLGRAQ
-1425 AEEELRGTEQA
+1425 EELRHAEKV

-1455 VRARMKELEELGWQG
+1455 VRTWMKELEELGWQG
-1470 PAPAEV
+1470 TPGTGD
-1476 VPDADG
+1476 VPDTTRQ
-1482 HEQRL
+1482 EQML
-1487 RRRFLDLLDPLERR
+1487 RQRVLELLEPLERK
-1501 RKELETTKAMYQLG
+1501 RKELETAKAMYQLG
-1515 RDLEDERLWVQERLP
+1515 RDLEDETLWVQERLS
-1530 LARSTEHGM
+1530 LARSTDHGT
-1539 DLASVQRLA
+1539 DLPSVQRLT

-1556 ELAGHAPRLA
+1556 ELAGHAPRLG
-1566 EVLSRGEAVASGD
+1566 EVLSRGEAAGSSE
-1579 EPSPELEAQARE
+1579 EPGPELAAQAQE
-1591 LRGLWEMLQEE
+1591 LRALWETLQEE
-1602 AAARHQRLQEASEAQ
+1602 AAARHRRLREAEEAQ
-1617 QYYLDAGEAKT
+1617 QYYLDADEAEA

-1635 FMGAEEKPKDEES
+1635 FMGPEEKPKDEES
-1648 CLVML
+1648 CLMML

-1659 QRSIEDYG
+1659 LRSIEDYG

-1702 AGLKEV
+1702 AGLKEA

-1720 HLFQLKREVEDL
+1720 HLFQLKREVEEL
-1732 EQWIAERDVVASSQ
+1732 EQWIAERDVVASSP
-1746 EMGQDLDHVTLLREK
+1746 EMGQDLDHVMLLREK
-1761 FREFARETGS
+1761 FREFARETGN
-1771 VGQERVDRVNLAIED
+1771 VGQERVDRVNLTIED
-1786 LIDAGHTEAATMA
+1786 LIDAGHIEAATIA

-1838 LLTLIAARRQEL
+1838 LLALIATRRQEL

-1857 AGTVEAFHRMHSAF
+1857 AGTVEAFHRMHNAF
-1871 ERDLQLLETQVRP
+1871 ERDLQLLE
-1884 YLGTSGDAWHR
+1884 A
-1895 YHRHSAFSALSGFAG
+1895 
-1910 QVQQFREM
+1910 QVQQFRET

-1932 GIQEQEQEVAR
+1932 GIQEKEQEVSR
-1943 ALRALLEACSGR
+1943 ALQELLEACSGR
-1955 RARLVDTAD
+1955 RARLTDTAD

-1969 GMARDLLSWMEST
+1969 SMARDLLSWMEST

-2006 SIRAEV
+2006 GIKAEV
-2012 DARGKSFTTCI
+2012 DARGKNFTDCI

-2039 VRAAG
+2039 
-2044 ARGWWGR
+2044 
-2051 WHWGHPVTVHPPSQI
+2051 I
-2066 KTKLVEVVEKRKA
+2066 KAKLVELVDKRKA
-2079 MMEMWEQRWDRLRLL
+2079 MMETWEQRWERLRLL

-2164 GRTLREG
+2164 GRSLREG
-2171 LAQDGVMRT
+2171 LVRDGTTRS

-2185 HLDLD
+2185 CLDLD
-2190 GELEAGSEEEEEEKR
+2190 GELEAGSEEEEEEEEK
-2205 KGTSTQDTSPP
+2205 KDVSTQDTSLPTT
-2216 AVDGPEP
+2216 DGPEP
-2223 VRDRTS
+2223 
-2229 GCGFWW
+2229 
-2235 WAVTAPCNRAVALR
+2235 
-2249 QLART
+2249 LAQR
-2254 TGDEEPVSLSLRPE
+2254 TGDEEPVSPTPRPPREE

-2278 TCSVQLEGYL
+2278 VSSVQLEGYL

-2309 YCVVRGGQ
+2309 YCVLRGGQ

-2328 LGLPCH
+2328 LGLPCQ

-2339 ALQDALCEVAAG
+2339 GLWDARCEVPAG

-2384 GLSTAISECRSRWGK
+2384 GLSAAITECRGSRGK
-2399 AQSLPLPLPVAPA
+2399 VQSLPLPIPPA
-2412 PPEHPLPRKDK
+2412 PPEAPLPRKDK